1 MTGCSTIET
10 NYSGNYKNMD
20 MKKTKVALVTA
31 SLLALLSGCNDNSS
45 DASGVNPV
53 PPTPP
58 TPEVTDGPVAR
69 LPKMDPPKEL
79 LVAGENQVVIALV
92 DTQSAAKGAKA
103 PFDSH
108 SLHLWNNDACQATA
122 DSGLNTGWD
131 DKSKTPATADSFGPA
146 WVVPLKNVEGCINF
160 IARNGDLANLTG
172 SDMKVSFSEHPD
184 RTVAIVA
191 GKKDLFGSRAEA
203 FTAAFGVAGA
213 SAHLIDGNTL
223 IWQGGKDKPHVRLYY
238 TDSGT
243 IKANADGVFDF
254 PYISLTATTLTAEQQ
269 AKYPHLKDAAA
280 FALPAGKDLKPLLKG
295 ELVAIGTDADGILQ
309 GATLV
314 QSAGALDA
322 LYAAE
327 ATKLSYGAVVE
338 GNRVTFRLWA
348 PTAKSVKL
356 ALYNASHQKSGEV
369 AMTFDNASGS
379 WSYEGGSELIG
390 QFYRYDMEVYHPLSR
405 KVERYEVTDP
415 YSLSL
420 AMNSEFSQVVD
431 LDDPALKPEGWDSLK
446 APHSQQ
452 NPADI
457 TIYEAHVRD
466 LTGNDASTDE
476 EKRGKFVG
484 LTQPDSVP
492 VNHLKALAKSGVSHL
507 HLLPVFD
514 IATVNEDPAK
524 VANLG
529 DDFSKLCQVNP
540 DVKTSKFGGYCGGGQ
555 TVGDVL
561 ADLQVGDSKD
571 NPQVQELSGY
581 LRGVDSFNWGYDP
594 YHYTTPEGSYAT
606 NAEGTKRIL
615 EFREMVKA
623 IKQNIGMNVVM
634 DVVYNHTN
642 ESGLGPKSVLDKI
655 VPWYYQRLNPET
667 GSVENSTCCSNTA
680 PEHAMFAKLMDDS
693 LVTWA
698 RDYKIDAFRFDLMG
712 HHPKDQM
719 VQALAAVKKVNPEM
733 YFYGEGWNFGE
744 VQDDKR
750 FVQATQKHL
759 GGTGIGSFS
768 DRLRDAVRGGS
779 PFDGGDSIRKTQGF
793 GNGAFVDPNEM
804 SKVDLATAL
813 HQSDLVRLGMA
824 GNLKEFVLTDKDGM
838 PKKGAEIDYNGQS
851 AGYAQDPV
859 EVQNYVDKHDNQTLF
874 DNLIY
879 KAPASADLVRMQGVS
894 LATAMLGQGI
904 PFTHAGVE
912 LLRSKSMERDSYD
925 SGDWYNKV
933 DYTLGDNNFDKGLP
947 RKDKD
952 GDNYPLIEQVLGK
965 HAKPGSAEMAQM
977 VSFYQEL
984 AELRN
989 SSRLL
994 RLGSGAEV
1002 IKRVDFRN
1010 TGPDQVP
1017 GLIVM
1022 TVDDGVSAGA
1032 DLDPAIDG
1040 LVVMINASNQS
1051 QSISDF
1057 RDGNDQPI
1065 DLSGL
1070 QLSSAHHANNSIARD
1085 AAVSGGTLT
1094 LGAWSAAVFVK
1105 PQSGAQGAGL
1115 PVSKKTD
1122 LSTLPPF
1129 GNTDVYLKGFLNEW
1143 GNTNQMTFS
1152 GNFMYEFTTEVS
1164 TDKLGT
1170 TNVKIADAS
1179 WGPVNYGS
1187 CNAGDKLVVGT
1198 PLTLCKGGETG
1209 NIGVDLAKAG
1219 SYKFVFTAMNKD
1231 KPTLS
1236 VSFTEPVQS
1245 CKMLETVAGNPLGYN
1260 LFVKGELSGW
1270 GAQPQ
1275 YQLSYKGMDG
1285 DLAIYQ
1291 AAFNYTGST
1300 EFKVANEDWSK
1311 EYLLNGGGAVNA
1323 ETGYSFAFSK
1333 GGSAN
1338 NSITLPQG
1346 LWSVLV
1352 KVDPAGV
1359 KAGTAVIQECSVK

>member
-1 MTGCSTIET
+1 MTGYSNIET
-10 NYSGNYKNMD
+10 NYSGNYKKMD

-45 DASGVNPV
+45 S
-53 PPTPP
+53 P
-58 TPEVTDGPVAR
+58 TPEPSDGPVAR
-69 LPKMDPPKEL
+69 LPNVQPPAEQ
-79 LVAGENQVVIALV
+79 LVAGPDQAVIALV
-92 DTQSAAKGAKA
+92 DTQTSAARGVTG
-103 PFDSH
+103 PFANY
-108 SLHLWNNDACQATA
+108 SLHLWNNDACNATA
-122 DSGLNTGWD
+122 ESGLNAGWD
-131 DKSKTPATADSFGPA
+131 DKANTPAAVDGFGPS
-146 WVVPLKNVEGCINF
+146 WVVPLSKVEGCINF

-172 SDMKVSFSEHPD
+172 SDMKVVFSDHPD

-191 GKKDLFGSRAEA
+191 GKNEIFGSRAEA

-243 IKANADGVFDF
+243 IKANAEGVFDF
-254 PYISLTATTLTAEQQ
+254 PYITLTPTSLTAEQQ

-322 LYAAE
+322 LYSEA
-327 ATKLSYGAVVE
+327 ATKLTYGAVVE
-338 GNRVTFRLWA
+338 GGNVTFRLWA
-348 PTAKSVKL
+348 PTARSVKL
-356 ALYNASHQKSGEV
+356 ALFDEQHKSLGERT
-369 AMTFDNASGS
+369 MTLDEASGS
-379 WSYEGGSELIG
+379 WSVQGGSELVG
-390 QFYRYDMEVYHPLSR
+390 KFYRYDIQVYHPVSR
-405 KVERYEVTDP
+405 KLESYQVTDP

-466 LTGNDASTDE
+466 LTGNDDSTPAE
-476 EKRGKFVG
+476 HRGKFLG
-484 LTQPDSVP
+484 LTDTDTAP
-492 VNHLKALAKSGVSHL
+492 VKHLQALAKSGVSHL

-524 VANLG
+524 VANIG
-529 DDFSKLCQVNP
+529 DDFGKLCQVNP
-540 DVKTSKFGGYCGGGQ
+540 EVQNSKFAGYCSSGQ
-555 TVGDVL
+555 TIAAVL
-561 ADLQVGDSKD
+561 GDLQGGDSKE
-571 NPQVQELSGY
+571 NPQVQELYGY

-606 NAEGTKRIL
+606 NAEGSQRIL

-642 ESGLGPKSVLDKI
+642 EAGLGPKSVLDKI

-759 GGTGIGSFS
+759 AGTGIGSFS

-779 PFDGGDSIRKTQGF
+779 PFDGGDTIRKTQGF
-793 GNGAFVDPNEM
+793 GNGALVDANEM
-804 SKVDLATAL
+804 DGVDRATAL

-824 GNLKEFVLTDKDGM
+824 GNLKDFILTDKDGM
-838 PKKGAEIDYNGQS
+838 PKKGADIDYNGQP
-851 AGYAQDPV
+851 AGYAQDPT
-859 EVQNYVDKHDNQTLF
+859 EIQNYVDKHDNQTLF

-879 KAPASADLVRMQGVS
+879 KAPQGADLVRMQGVS

-925 SGDWYNKV
+925 SGDWYNRV
-933 DYTLGDNNFDKGLP
+933 DYTLADNNFNKGLP

-965 HAKPGSAEMAQM
+965 HVKPSGADMATM
-977 VSFYQEL
+977 VGFYQEL
-984 AELRN
+984 AELRQ

-1022 TVDDGVSAGA
+1022 TVDDGVNAGA

-1040 LVVMINASNQS
+1040 LVVMINATNAP
-1051 QSISDF
+1051 QSISNF

-1065 DLSGL
+1065 DLASL
-1070 QLSSAHHANNSIARD
+1070 QLSPAHHGGESIARD
-1085 AAVSGGTLT
+1085 AAVNGGTLT

-1105 PQSGAQGAGL
+1105 PQSGAQGSGL
-1115 PVSKKTD
+1115 PVGKKTD
-1122 LSTLPPF
+1122 LSTVPPF
-1129 GNTDVYLKGFLNEW
+1129 GDTAVYLKGFLDEW
-1143 GNTNQMTFS
+1143 GNTNQMTFTS
-1152 GNFMYEFTTEVS
+1152 NFMYEFTTEVS
-1164 TDKLGT
+1164 SDKLGT

-1179 WGPVNYGS
+1179 WGPLNYGS
-1187 CNAGDKLVVGT
+1187 CNAGDKMVVGT
-1198 PLTLCKGGETG
+1198 PLTLCKGGDTG
-1209 NIGVDLAKAG
+1209 NIGLDLAKAG

-1245 CKMLETVAGNPLGYN
+1245 CKVLDTVAGNPLGYN

-1270 GAQPQ
+1270 SAQPQ

-1291 AAFNYTGST
+1291 AAFNYNGST

-1311 EYLLNGGGAVNA
+1311 EYLLNGGGALKA
-1323 ETGYSFAFSK
+1323 ETGYPFAFSQA
-1333 GGSAN
+1333 GSAN

-1352 KVDPAGV
+1352 KVDPAGA
-1359 KAGTAVIQECSVK
+1359 KAGTAVIQECSAK

>member
-1 MTGCSTIET
+1 MTGYSNIET
-10 NYSGNYKNMD
+10 NYSGNYKKMD

-31 SLLALLSGCNDNSS
+31 SLLALLSGCNDNSTS
-45 DASGVNPV
+45 
-53 PPTPP
+53 P
-58 TPEVTDGPVAR
+58 TPEPSDGPVAR
-69 LPKMDPPKEL
+69 LPNVQPPAEQ
-79 LVAGENQVVIALV
+79 LVAGPDQAVIALV
-92 DTQSAAKGAKA
+92 DTQTSAARGVTG
-103 PFDSH
+103 PFANY
-108 SLHLWNNDACQATA
+108 SLHLWNNDACNATA
-122 DSGLNTGWD
+122 ESGLNAGWD
-131 DKSKTPATADSFGPA
+131 DKANTPAAVDGFGPS
-146 WVVPLKNVEGCINF
+146 WVVPLSKVEGCINF

-172 SDMKVSFSEHPD
+172 SDMKVVFSDHPD

-191 GKKDLFGSRAEA
+191 GKNEIFGSRAEA

-243 IKANADGVFDF
+243 IKANAEGVFDF
-254 PYISLTATTLTAEQQ
+254 PYITLTPTSLTAEQQ

-295 ELVAIGTDADGILQ
+295 ELVAIGTDAEGILQ

-322 LYAAE
+322 LYSEA
-327 ATKLSYGAVVE
+327 ATKLTYGAVVE
-338 GNRVTFRLWA
+338 GGNVTFRLWA
-348 PTAKSVKL
+348 PTARSVKL
-356 ALYNASHQKSGEV
+356 ALFDEQHKSLGERT
-369 AMTFDNASGS
+369 MTLDEASGS
-379 WSYEGGSELIG
+379 WSVQGGSELVG
-390 QFYRYDMEVYHPLSR
+390 KFYRYDIQVYHPVSR
-405 KVERYEVTDP
+405 KLESYQVTDP

-466 LTGNDASTDE
+466 LTGNDNSTPAE
-476 EKRGKFVG
+476 HRGKFLG
-484 LTQPDSVP
+484 LTDTDTAP
-492 VNHLKALAKSGVSHL
+492 VKHLQALARSGVSHL

-514 IATVNEDPAK
+514 IATVNEDPTK
-524 VANLG
+524 VANIS
-529 DDFSKLCQVNP
+529 DDFGKLCQVNP
-540 DVKTSKFGGYCGGGQ
+540 EVQHSKFAGYCSSGQ
-555 TVGDVL
+555 TIEAVL
-561 ADLQVGDSKD
+561 GDLQGGDSKE
-571 NPQVQELSGY
+571 NPQVQELYGY

-606 NAEGTKRIL
+606 NAEGSQRIL

-642 ESGLGPKSVLDKI
+642 EAGLGPKSVLDKI

-759 GGTGIGSFS
+759 AGTGIGSFS

-779 PFDGGDSIRKTQGF
+779 PFDGGDTIRKTQGF
-793 GNGAFVDPNEM
+793 GNGALVDANEM
-804 SKVDLATAL
+804 DGVDRATAL

-824 GNLKEFVLTDKDGM
+824 GNLKDFILTDKDGM
-838 PKKGAEIDYNGQS
+838 PKKGSDIDYNGQP
-851 AGYAQDPV
+851 AGYAQDPT
-859 EVQNYVDKHDNQTLF
+859 EIQNYVDKHDNQTLF

-879 KAPASADLVRMQGVS
+879 KAPQGADLVRMQGVS

-925 SGDWYNKV
+925 SGDWYNRV
-933 DYTLGDNNFDKGLP
+933 DYTLADNNFDKGLP

-965 HAKPGSAEMAQM
+965 HVKPSGADMATM
-977 VSFYQEL
+977 VGFYQEL
-984 AELRN
+984 AELRQ

-1022 TVDDGVSAGA
+1022 TVDDGVNAGA

-1040 LVVMINASNQS
+1040 LVVMINATNAP

-1065 DLSGL
+1065 DLTSL
-1070 QLSSAHHANNSIARD
+1070 QLSPAHHGGESIARD
-1085 AAVSGGTLT
+1085 AAVNGGTLT
-1094 LGAWSAAVFVK
+1094 LEAWSAAVFVK
-1105 PQSGAQGAGL
+1105 PQSGAQGSGL
-1115 PVSKKTD
+1115 PVGKKTD
-1122 LSTLPPF
+1122 LSTVPPF
-1129 GNTDVYLKGFLNEW
+1129 GDTAVYLKGFLDEW
-1143 GNTNQMTFS
+1143 GNTNQMTFTS
-1152 GNFMYEFTTEVS
+1152 NFMYEFTTEVS
-1164 TDKLGT
+1164 SDKLGT

-1179 WGPVNYGS
+1179 WGPLNYGS

-1198 PLTLCKGGETG
+1198 PLTLCKGGDTG
-1209 NIGVDLAKAG
+1209 NIGLDLAKAG

-1245 CKMLETVAGNPLGYN
+1245 CKVLDTVAGNPLGYN

-1270 GAQPQ
+1270 AAQPQ

-1311 EYLLNGGGAVNA
+1311 EYLLNGGGALKA
-1323 ETGYSFAFSK
+1323 ETGYPFAFSQA
-1333 GGSAN
+1333 GSAN

-1352 KVDPAGV
+1352 KVDPAGA
-1359 KAGTAVIQECSVK
+1359 KAGTAVIQECSAK

>member
-1 MTGCSTIET
+1 MTGYSDIET
-10 NYSGNYKNMD
+10 NYSGNYKKMD

-45 DASGVNPV
+45 SPS
-53 PPTPP
+53 
-58 TPEVTDGPVAR
+58 TPEPTDGPVAR
-69 LPKMDPPKEL
+69 LPNVQPPAEQ
-79 LVAGENQVVIALV
+79 LVAGPDQAVIALV
-92 DTQSAAKGAKA
+92 DTQTSAARGVTG
-103 PFDSH
+103 PFANY
-108 SLHLWNNDACQATA
+108 SLHLWNNDACSATA
-122 DSGLNTGWD
+122 ESGLNAGWD
-131 DKSKTPATADSFGPA
+131 DKVNTPAAADGFGPS
-146 WVVPLKNVEGCINF
+146 WVVPLSKLEGCINF

-172 SDMKVSFSEHPD
+172 SDMKVVFSDHPD

-191 GKKDLFGSRAEA
+191 GKNEIFGSRAEA

-238 TDSGT
+238 TESGT
-243 IKANADGVFDF
+243 IKANAEGVFDF
-254 PYISLTATTLTAEQQ
+254 PYITLTPTSLTAEQQ

-322 LYAAE
+322 LYSEA
-327 ATKLSYGAVVE
+327 ATKLTYGAVVE
-338 GNRVTFRLWA
+338 GGNVTFRLWA

-356 ALYNASHQKSGEV
+356 ALFDGQHKPLGERT
-369 AMTFDNASGS
+369 MTLDEASGS
-379 WSYEGGSELIG
+379 WSVQGGSELVG
-390 QFYRYDMEVYHPLSR
+390 KFYRYDIQVYHPVSR
-405 KVERYEVTDP
+405 KLESYQVTDP

-431 LDDPALKPEGWDSLK
+431 LNDPALKPEGWDSLK

-466 LTGNDASTDE
+466 LTGNDDSTPAE
-476 EKRGKFVG
+476 HRGKFLG
-484 LTQPDSVP
+484 LTDTDTAP
-492 VNHLKALAKSGVSHL
+492 VKHLQALAKSGVSHL

-514 IATVNEDPAK
+514 IATVNEDPTK
-524 VANLG
+524 VANIS
-529 DDFSKLCQVNP
+529 DDFGKLCQVNP
-540 DVKTSKFGGYCGGGQ
+540 EVQNSKFGGYCSSGQ
-555 TVGDVL
+555 TIEAVL
-561 ADLQVGDSKD
+561 GDLQGSDSKE
-571 NPQVQELSGY
+571 NPQVQELYGY

-606 NAEGTKRIL
+606 NAEGSQRIL

-642 ESGLGPKSVLDKI
+642 EAGLGPKSVLDKI

-719 VQALAAVKKVNPEM
+719 VQALAAVKQVNPEM

-759 GGTGIGSFS
+759 AGTGIGSFS

-779 PFDGGDSIRKTQGF
+779 PFDGGDTIRKTQGF
-793 GNGAFVDPNEM
+793 GNGALVDANEM
-804 SKVDLATAL
+804 DGVDRATAL
-813 HQSDLVRLGMA
+813 HQADLVRLGMA
-824 GNLKEFVLTDKDGM
+824 GNLKDFILTDKDGM
-838 PKKGAEIDYNGQS
+838 PKKGSDIDYNGQP
-851 AGYAQDPV
+851 AGYAQDPT
-859 EVQNYVDKHDNQTLF
+859 EIQNYVDKHDNQTLF

-879 KAPASADLVRMQGVS
+879 KAPQGADLVRMQGVS

-925 SGDWYNKV
+925 SGDWYNRV
-933 DYTLGDNNFDKGLP
+933 DYTLADNNFDKGLP

-952 GDNYPLIEQVLGK
+952 GDNYPLIEKVLGK
-965 HAKPGSAEMAQM
+965 HVKPSGADMATM
-977 VSFYQEL
+977 VGFYQEL
-984 AELRN
+984 AELRQ

-1010 TGPDQVP
+1010 TGPDQEP

-1022 TVDDGVSAGA
+1022 TVDDGINAGA

-1040 LVVMINASNQS
+1040 LVVMINATNAPKSV
-1051 QSISDF
+1051 SDF

-1065 DLSGL
+1065 DLTSL
-1070 QLSSAHHANNSIARD
+1070 QLSPAHHGGESIARD
-1085 AAVSGGTLT
+1085 AAVNGGTLT

-1105 PQSGAQGAGL
+1105 PQSGAQGTGL
-1115 PVSKKTD
+1115 PVGKKTD
-1122 LSTLPPF
+1122 LSTVPPF
-1129 GNTDVYLKGFLNEW
+1129 GDTAVYLKGFLNEW

-1152 GNFMYEFTTEVS
+1152 SNFMYEFTTEVS
-1164 TDKLGT
+1164 SDKLGT

-1179 WGPVNYGS
+1179 WGPLNYGS

-1198 PLTLCKGGETG
+1198 PLTLCKGGDTG
-1209 NIGVDLAKAG
+1209 NIGLDLAKAG

-1245 CKMLETVAGNPLGYN
+1245 CKVLDTVAGNPLGYN

-1270 GAQPQ
+1270 AAQPQ

-1311 EYLLNGGGAVNA
+1311 EYLLNGGGAVTA
-1323 ETGYSFAFSK
+1323 ETGYAIGFSQP
-1333 GGSAN
+1333 GSAN

-1352 KVDPAGV
+1352 KVDPAGT
-1359 KAGTAVIQECSVK
+1359 KAGTAVIQECSAK

>member
-1 MTGCSTIET
+1 MTGYSDIET
-10 NYSGNYKNMD
+10 NYSGNYKKMD

-45 DASGVNPV
+45 SPS
-53 PPTPP
+53 
-58 TPEVTDGPVAR
+58 TPEPTDGPVAR
-69 LPKMDPPKEL
+69 LPDVQPPAEQ
-79 LVAGENQVVIALV
+79 LVAGPDQAVIALV
-92 DTQSAAKGAKA
+92 DTQTSAARGIEG
-103 PFDSH
+103 PFANH
-108 SLHLWNNDACQATA
+108 SLHLWNNDACNATA
-122 DSGLNTGWD
+122 ESGLNAGWD
-131 DKSKTPATADSFGPA
+131 DKANTPTAVDSFGPS
-146 WVVPLKNVEGCINF
+146 WVVPLAKLEGCINF

-172 SDMKVSFSEHPD
+172 ADMKVVFSDHPD

-191 GKKDLFGSRAEA
+191 GKSEVFDSRADA

-213 SAHLIDGNTL
+213 SAHLVDGNTL

-238 TDSGT
+238 TESGT
-243 IKANADGVFDF
+243 IKANAEGVFDF
-254 PYISLTATTLTAEQQ
+254 PYLSLTATSLTAEQQ

-280 FALPAGKDLKPLLKG
+280 FALPSGKDLKPLLKG

-314 QSAGALDA
+314 QSASALDA
-322 LYAAE
+322 LYAEE
-327 ATKLSYGAVVE
+327 ATKLAYGAIVE
-338 GNRVTFRLWA
+338 GGNVTFRLWA

-356 ALYNASHQKSGEV
+356 ALFDEQHKALGERT
-369 AMTFDNASGS
+369 MTQDDASGS
-379 WSYEGGSELIG
+379 WSVQGGQELVG
-390 QFYRYDMEVYHPLSR
+390 KFYRYDIQVYHPLSR
-405 KVERYEVTDP
+405 KLESYQVTDP

-431 LDDPALKPEGWDSLK
+431 LNDPALKPEGWDSLK

-466 LTGNDASTDE
+466 LTGNDESTKPE
-476 EKRGKFVG
+476 HRGKFLG
-484 LTQPDSVP
+484 LTDSDSVP
-492 VNHLKALAKSGVSHL
+492 VKHLQSLAQSGVSHL

-524 VANLG
+524 VANLQ
-529 DDFSKLCQVNP
+529 DDFSKLCQVNAE
-540 DVKTSKFGGYCGGGQ
+540 VKDSKFGGYCGGGQ
-555 TVGDVL
+555 TIEAVL
-561 ADLQVGDSKD
+561 ADLQGADSKES
-571 NPQVQELSGY
+571 PQVQELSGY

-594 YHYTTPEGSYAT
+594 YHYTAPEGSYAT
-606 NAEGTKRIL
+606 DAEGSQRIL

-642 ESGLGPKSVLDKI
+642 EAGLGPKSVLDKI

-719 VQALAAVKKVNPEM
+719 VQALAAVKQVNPEM

-759 GGTGIGSFS
+759 AGTGIGSFS

-779 PFDGGDSIRKTQGF
+779 PFDGGDTIRKTQGF
-793 GNGAFVDPNEM
+793 GNGALVDANEM
-804 SKVDLATAL
+804 DGVELATAL

-838 PKKGAEIDYNGQS
+838 PKKGSDIDYNGQP
-851 AGYAQDPV
+851 AGYAQDPT
-859 EVQNYVDKHDNQTLF
+859 EIQNYVDKHDNQTLF

-879 KAPASADLVRMQGVS
+879 KAPEGADLVRMQGVS

-925 SGDWYNKV
+925 SGDWYNRV
-933 DYTLGDNNFDKGLP
+933 DYTLADNNFDKGLP

-965 HAKPGSAEMAQM
+965 HVKPSGADMATM
-977 VSFYQEL
+977 VGFYQEL
-984 AELRN
+984 AELRQ

-1022 TVDDGVSAGA
+1022 TVDDGVNAGA
-1032 DLDPAIDG
+1032 DLDPAIEG
-1040 LVVMINASNQS
+1040 LVVMINATNQP
-1051 QSISDF
+1051 QSIGDF
-1057 RDGNDQPI
+1057 RDGKDQPI
-1065 DLSGL
+1065 DLSTL
-1070 QLSSAHHANNSIARD
+1070 QLSPAHHAGSSIAD
-1085 AAVSGGTLT
+1085 GALASGGQLT

-1105 PQSGAQGAGL
+1105 PQAGAQGAGL
-1115 PVSKKTD
+1115 PVSKKID
-1122 LSTLPPF
+1122 LSTVPPF
-1129 GNTDVYLKGFLNEW
+1129 GDTDVFVRGFLNEW
-1143 GNTNQMTFS
+1143 DPVNKMIFG
-1152 GNFMYEFTTEVS
+1152 GNFTYEFTTEVT
-1164 TDKLGT
+1164 TDQLGT
-1170 TNVKIADAS
+1170 TQVKIAGSEWD
-1179 WGPVNYGS
+1179 GPINYGKCS
-1187 CNAGDKLVVGT
+1187 DTDQLATGQVSVLCANGGDLPFNAD
-1198 PLTLCKGGETG
+1198 
-1209 NIGVDLAKAG
+1209 KAG

-1245 CKMLETVAGNPLGYN
+1245 CKVLDTVAGNPLGYN

-1270 GAQPQ
+1270 AAQPQ

-1291 AAFNYTGST
+1291 AAFNYMGTS

-1311 EYLLNGGGAVNA
+1311 EYLLNGGGAVTA
-1323 ETGYSFAFSK
+1323 ETGYSLGFSQA
-1333 GGSAN
+1333 GSAN

-1352 KVDPAGV
+1352 KVDPAGT
-1359 KAGTAVIQECSVK
+1359 KAGTAVIQECSAK

>member
-1 MTGCSTIET
+1 
-10 NYSGNYKNMD
+10 MD

-31 SLLALLSGCNDNSS
+31 SLLALLSGCNDNSTS
-45 DASGVNPV
+45 
-53 PPTPP
+53 P
-58 TPEVTDGPVAR
+58 TPEPSDGPVAR
-69 LPKMDPPKEL
+69 LPNVQPPAEQ
-79 LVAGENQVVIALV
+79 LVAGPDQAVIALV
-92 DTQSAAKGAKA
+92 DTQTSAARGVTG
-103 PFDSH
+103 PFANY
-108 SLHLWNNDACQATA
+108 SLHLWNNDTCSATA
-122 DSGLNTGWD
+122 ESGLNAGWD
-131 DKSKTPATADSFGPA
+131 DKVNTPAAADGFGPS
-146 WVVPLKNVEGCINF
+146 WVVPLSKLEGCINF

-172 SDMKVSFSEHPD
+172 SDMKVVFSDHPD

-191 GKKDLFGSRAEA
+191 GKNEIFGSRAEA

-238 TDSGT
+238 TESGT
-243 IKANADGVFDF
+243 IKANAEGVFDF
-254 PYISLTATTLTAEQQ
+254 PYITLTPTSLTAEQQ

-322 LYAAE
+322 LYSEA
-327 ATKLSYGAVVE
+327 ATKLTYGAVVE
-338 GNRVTFRLWA
+338 GGNVTFRLWA
-348 PTAKSVKL
+348 PTARSVKL
-356 ALYNASHQKSGEV
+356 ALFDEQHKSLGERT
-369 AMTFDNASGS
+369 MTLDEASGS
-379 WSYEGGSELIG
+379 WSVQGGSELVG
-390 QFYRYDMEVYHPLSR
+390 KFYRYDIQVYHPVSR
-405 KVERYEVTDP
+405 KLESYQVTDP

-431 LDDPALKPEGWDSLK
+431 LNDPALKPEGWDSLK

-466 LTGNDASTDE
+466 LTGNDDSTPAE
-476 EKRGKFVG
+476 HRGKFLG
-484 LTQPDSVP
+484 LTDTDTAP
-492 VNHLKALAKSGVSHL
+492 VKHLQALAKSGVSHL

-524 VANLG
+524 VANIG
-529 DDFSKLCQVNP
+529 DDFGKLCQVNP
-540 DVKTSKFGGYCGGGQ
+540 EVQNSKFAGYCSSGQ
-555 TVGDVL
+555 TIAAVL
-561 ADLQVGDSKD
+561 GDLQGGDSKE
-571 NPQVQELSGY
+571 NPQVQELYGY

-606 NAEGTKRIL
+606 NAEGSQRIL

-642 ESGLGPKSVLDKI
+642 EAGLGPKSVLDKI

-719 VQALAAVKKVNPEM
+719 VQALAAVKQVNPEM

-759 GGTGIGSFS
+759 AGTGIGSFS

-779 PFDGGDSIRKTQGF
+779 PFDGGDTIRKTQGF
-793 GNGAFVDPNEM
+793 GNGALVDANEM
-804 SKVDLATAL
+804 DGVDRATAL

-824 GNLKEFVLTDKDGM
+824 GNLKDFILTDKDGM
-838 PKKGAEIDYNGQS
+838 PKKGADIDYNGQP
-851 AGYAQDPV
+851 AGYAQDPT
-859 EVQNYVDKHDNQTLF
+859 EIQNYVDKHDNQTLF

-879 KAPASADLVRMQGVS
+879 KAPQGADLARMQGVS

-925 SGDWYNKV
+925 SGDWYNRV
-933 DYTLGDNNFDKGLP
+933 DYTLADNNFDKGLP

-965 HAKPGSAEMAQM
+965 HVKPSGADMATM
-977 VSFYQEL
+977 VGFYQEL
-984 AELRN
+984 AELRQ

-1022 TVDDGVSAGA
+1022 TVDDGVNAGA

-1040 LVVMINASNQS
+1040 LVVMINATNAP
-1051 QSISDF
+1051 QSIGDF

-1065 DLSGL
+1065 DLTSL
-1070 QLSSAHHANNSIARD
+1070 QLSPAHHGGESIARD
-1085 AAVSGGTLT
+1085 AAVNGGTLT

-1105 PQSGAQGAGL
+1105 PQSGAQGSGL
-1115 PVSKKTD
+1115 PVGKKTD
-1122 LSTLPPF
+1122 LSTVPPF
-1129 GNTDVYLKGFLNEW
+1129 GDTAVYLKGFLDEW
-1143 GNTNQMTFS
+1143 GNTNQMTFTS
-1152 GNFMYEFTTEVS
+1152 NFMYEFTTEVS
-1164 TDKLGT
+1164 SDKLGT

-1179 WGPVNYGS
+1179 WGPLNYGS

-1198 PLTLCKGGETG
+1198 PLTLCKGGDTG
-1209 NIGVDLAKAG
+1209 NIGLDLAKAG

-1245 CKMLETVAGNPLGYN
+1245 CKVLDTVAGNPLGYN

-1270 GAQPQ
+1270 NAQPQ

-1311 EYLLNGGGAVNA
+1311 EYLLNGGGALKA
-1323 ETGYSFAFSK
+1323 ETGYPFAFSQA
-1333 GGSAN
+1333 GSAN

-1352 KVDPAGV
+1352 KVDPAGA
-1359 KAGTAVIQECSVK
+1359 KAGTAVIQECSAK

>member
-1 MTGCSTIET
+1 
-10 NYSGNYKNMD
+10 MD

-31 SLLALLSGCNDNSS
+31 SLRALLSGCNDNSS
-45 DASGVNPV
+45 SPSSPDP
-53 PPTPP
+53 
-58 TPEVTDGPVAR
+58 TDGPVAR
-69 LPKMDPPKEL
+69 LPNVQPPAEQ
-79 LVAGENQVVIALV
+79 LVAGPDQAVIALV
-92 DTQSAAKGAKA
+92 DTQTSAARGVTG
-103 PFDSH
+103 PFANY
-108 SLHLWNNDACQATA
+108 SLHLWNNDACSATA
-122 DSGLNTGWD
+122 ESGLNAGWD
-131 DKSKTPATADSFGPA
+131 DKVNTPAAADGFGPS
-146 WVVPLKNVEGCINF
+146 WVVPLSKLEGCINF

-172 SDMKVSFSEHPD
+172 SDMKVVFSDHPD

-191 GKKDLFGSRAEA
+191 GKNEIFGSRAEA

-238 TDSGT
+238 TESGT
-243 IKANADGVFDF
+243 IKANAEGVFDF
-254 PYISLTATTLTAEQQ
+254 PYITLAPTSLTAEQQ

-322 LYAAE
+322 LYSEA
-327 ATKLSYGAVVE
+327 ATKLTYGAVVE
-338 GNRVTFRLWA
+338 GGNVTFRLWA

-356 ALYNASHQKSGEV
+356 ALFDGQHKPLGERT
-369 AMTFDNASGS
+369 MTLDEASGS
-379 WSYEGGSELIG
+379 WSVQGGSELVG
-390 QFYRYDMEVYHPLSR
+390 KFYRYDIQVYHPVSR
-405 KVERYEVTDP
+405 KLESYQVTDP

-431 LDDPALKPEGWDSLK
+431 LNDPALKPEGWDSLK

-466 LTGNDASTDE
+466 LTGNDDSTPAE
-476 EKRGKFVG
+476 HRGKFLG
-484 LTQPDSVP
+484 LTDTDTAP
-492 VNHLKALAKSGVSHL
+492 VKHLQTLAKSGVSHL

-524 VANLG
+524 VANIS
-529 DDFSKLCQVNP
+529 DDFGKLCQVNP
-540 DVKTSKFGGYCGGGQ
+540 EVQNSKFAGYCSSGQ
-555 TVGDVL
+555 TIEAVL
-561 ADLQVGDSKD
+561 GDLQGSDSKE
-571 NPQVQELSGY
+571 NPQVQELYGY

-606 NAEGTKRIL
+606 NAEGSQRIL

-642 ESGLGPKSVLDKI
+642 EAGLGPKSVLDKI

-719 VQALAAVKKVNPEM
+719 VQALAAVKQVNPEM

-759 GGTGIGSFS
+759 AGTGIGSFS

-779 PFDGGDSIRKTQGF
+779 PFDGGDTIRKTQGF
-793 GNGAFVDPNEM
+793 GNGALVDANEM
-804 SKVDLATAL
+804 DGVDRVTAL
-813 HQSDLVRLGMA
+813 HQADLVRLGMA
-824 GNLKEFVLTDKDGM
+824 GNLKDFILTDKDGM
-838 PKKGAEIDYNGQS
+838 PKKGSDIDYNGQP
-851 AGYAQDPV
+851 AGYAQDPT
-859 EVQNYVDKHDNQTLF
+859 EIQNYVDKHDNQTLF

-879 KAPASADLVRMQGVS
+879 KAPQGADLVRMQGVS

-925 SGDWYNKV
+925 SGDWYNRV
-933 DYTLGDNNFDKGLP
+933 DYTLADNNFDKGLP

-952 GDNYPLIEQVLGK
+952 GDNYPLIEKVLGK
-965 HAKPGSAEMAQM
+965 HVKPSGADMATM
-977 VSFYQEL
+977 VGFYQEL
-984 AELRN
+984 AELRQ

-1010 TGPDQVP
+1010 TGPDQEP

-1022 TVDDGVSAGA
+1022 TVDDGINAGA

-1040 LVVMINASNQS
+1040 LVVMINATNAP

-1065 DLSGL
+1065 DLSGMV
-1070 QLSSAHHANNSIARD
+1070 LSDKHRAVDSIATG
-1085 AAVSGGTLT
+1085 AAYNNGQLT

-1115 PVSKKTD
+1115 PISKKTD

-1129 GNTDVYLKGFLNEW
+1129 GTTGIFIRGFLGQW
-1143 GNTNQMTFS
+1143 DPVNQMAFS
-1152 GNFMYEFTTEVS
+1152 GNYMYELTTPVAEGQ
-1164 TDKLGT
+1164 LGET
-1170 TNVKIADAS
+1170 TLKIADAN
-1179 WGPVNYGS
+1179 WGSINYGKCAPS
-1187 CNAGDKLVVGT
+1187 DVLTIAT
-1198 PLTLCKGGETG
+1198 PLTLCKGGDNVGMT
-1209 NIGVDLAKAG
+1209 LSKAG
-1219 SYKFVFTAMNKD
+1219 NYKFVFTAMNKE

-1236 VSFTEPVQS
+1236 VS
-1245 CKMLETVAGNPLGYN
+1245 VADATP
-1260 LFVKGELSGW
+1260 
-1270 GAQPQ
+1270 
-1275 YQLSYKGMDG
+1275 
-1285 DLAIYQ
+1285 
-1291 AAFNYTGST
+1291 
-1300 EFKVANEDWSK
+1300 
-1311 EYLLNGGGAVNA
+1311 
-1323 ETGYSFAFSK
+1323 
-1333 GGSAN
+1333 
-1338 NSITLPQG
+1338 
-1346 LWSVLV
+1346 
-1352 KVDPAGV
+1352 
-1359 KAGTAVIQECSVK
+1359 

>member
-1 MTGCSTIET
+1 MTGYSDIET
-10 NYSGNYKNMD
+10 NYSGNYKKMD

-45 DASGVNPV
+45 SPS
-53 PPTPP
+53 
-58 TPEVTDGPVAR
+58 TPEPTDGPVAR
-69 LPKMDPPKEL
+69 LPNVQPPAEQ
-79 LVAGENQVVIALV
+79 LVAGPDQAVIALV
-92 DTQSAAKGAKA
+92 DTQTSAARGVTG
-103 PFDSH
+103 PFANY
-108 SLHLWNNDACQATA
+108 SLHLWNNDACSATA
-122 DSGLNTGWD
+122 ESGLNAGWD
-131 DKSKTPATADSFGPA
+131 DKVNTPAAADGFGPS
-146 WVVPLKNVEGCINF
+146 WVVPLSKLEGCINF

-172 SDMKVSFSEHPD
+172 SDMKVVFSDHPD

-191 GKKDLFGSRAEA
+191 GKNEIFGSRAEA

-238 TDSGT
+238 TESGT
-243 IKANADGVFDF
+243 IKANAEGVFDF
-254 PYISLTATTLTAEQQ
+254 PYITLAPTSLSAEQQ

-322 LYAAE
+322 LYSEA
-327 ATKLSYGAVVE
+327 ATKLTYGAVVE
-338 GNRVTFRLWA
+338 GGNVTFRLWA

-356 ALYNASHQKSGEV
+356 ALFDGQHKPLGERT
-369 AMTFDNASGS
+369 MTLDEASGS
-379 WSYEGGSELIG
+379 WSVQGGSELVG
-390 QFYRYDMEVYHPLSR
+390 KFYRYDIQVYHPVSR
-405 KVERYEVTDP
+405 KLESYQVTDP

-431 LDDPALKPEGWDSLK
+431 LNDPALKPEGWDSLK

-466 LTGNDASTDE
+466 LTGNDDSTPAE
-476 EKRGKFVG
+476 HRGKFLG
-484 LTQPDSVP
+484 LTDTDTAP
-492 VNHLKALAKSGVSHL
+492 VKHLQALAKSGVSHL

-524 VANLG
+524 VANIS
-529 DDFSKLCQVNP
+529 DDFGKLCQVNP
-540 DVKTSKFGGYCGGGQ
+540 EVQNSKFAGYCSSGQ
-555 TVGDVL
+555 TIEAVL
-561 ADLQVGDSKD
+561 GDLQGSDSKE
-571 NPQVQELSGY
+571 NPQVQELYGY

-606 NAEGTKRIL
+606 NAEGSQRIL

-642 ESGLGPKSVLDKI
+642 EAGLGPKSVLDKI

-719 VQALAAVKKVNPEM
+719 VQALAAVKQVNPEM

-759 GGTGIGSFS
+759 AGTGIGSFS

-779 PFDGGDSIRKTQGF
+779 PFDGGDTIRKTQGF
-793 GNGAFVDPNEM
+793 GNGALVDANEM
-804 SKVDLATAL
+804 DGVDRATAL
-813 HQSDLVRLGMA
+813 HQADLVRLGMA
-824 GNLKEFVLTDKDGM
+824 GNLKDFILTDKDGM
-838 PKKGAEIDYNGQS
+838 PKKGSDIDYNGQP
-851 AGYAQDPV
+851 AGYAQDPT
-859 EVQNYVDKHDNQTLF
+859 EIQNYVDKHDNQTLF

-879 KAPASADLVRMQGVS
+879 KAPQGADLVRMQGVS

-925 SGDWYNKV
+925 SGDWYNRV
-933 DYTLGDNNFDKGLP
+933 DYTLADNNFNKGLP

-952 GDNYPLIEQVLGK
+952 GDNYPLIEKVLGK
-965 HAKPGSAEMAQM
+965 HVKPSGADMATM
-977 VSFYQEL
+977 VGFYQEL
-984 AELRN
+984 AELRQ

-1010 TGPDQVP
+1010 TGPDQEP

-1022 TVDDGVSAGA
+1022 TVDDGINAGA

-1040 LVVMINASNQS
+1040 LVVMINATNAPQS
-1051 QSISDF
+1051 VSDF

-1065 DLSGL
+1065 DLTSL
-1070 QLSSAHHANNSIARD
+1070 QLSPAHHGGESIARD
-1085 AAVSGGTLT
+1085 AAVNGGTLT

-1105 PQSGAQGAGL
+1105 PQSGAQGTGL
-1115 PVSKKTD
+1115 PVGKKTD
-1122 LSTLPPF
+1122 LSTVPPF
-1129 GNTDVYLKGFLNEW
+1129 GDTAVYLKGFLNEW

-1152 GNFMYEFTTEVS
+1152 SNFMYEFTTEVS
-1164 TDKLGT
+1164 SDKLGT

-1179 WGPVNYGS
+1179 WGPLNYGS

-1198 PLTLCKGGETG
+1198 PLTLCKGGDTG
-1209 NIGVDLAKAG
+1209 NIGLDLAKAG

-1245 CKMLETVAGNPLGYN
+1245 CKVLDTVAGNPLGYN

-1270 GAQPQ
+1270 AAQPQ

-1311 EYLLNGGGAVNA
+1311 EYLLNGGGAVTA
-1323 ETGYSFAFSK
+1323 ETGYAIGFSQP
-1333 GGSAN
+1333 GSAN

-1352 KVDPAGV
+1352 KVDPAGT
-1359 KAGTAVIQECSVK
+1359 KAGTAVIQECSAK

>member
-1 MTGCSTIET
+1 MTGYSDIET
-10 NYSGNYKNMD
+10 NYSGNYKKMD

-45 DASGVNPV
+45 SPS
-53 PPTPP
+53 
-58 TPEVTDGPVAR
+58 TPEPTNGPVAR
-69 LPKMDPPKEL
+69 LPDVQPPAEQL
-79 LVAGENQVVIALV
+79 IAGPDQAVIALV
-92 DTQSAAKGAKA
+92 DTQTSAARGIEG
-103 PFDSH
+103 PFANH
-108 SLHLWNNDACQATA
+108 SLHLWNNDACNATA
-122 DSGLNTGWD
+122 ESGLNAGWD
-131 DKSKTPATADSFGPA
+131 DKANTPTAVDSFGPS
-146 WVVPLKNVEGCINF
+146 WVVPLAKLEGCINF

-172 SDMKVSFSEHPD
+172 ADMKVVFSDHPD

-191 GKKDLFGSRAEA
+191 GKSEVFDSRADA

-238 TDSGT
+238 TESGT
-243 IKANADGVFDF
+243 IKANAEGVFDF
-254 PYISLTATTLTAEQQ
+254 PYLSLTATSLTAEQQ

-280 FALPAGKDLKPLLKG
+280 FALPSGKDLKPLLKG

-322 LYAAE
+322 LYAEE
-327 ATKLSYGAVVE
+327 ATKLAYGAMVE
-338 GNRVTFRLWA
+338 GGNVTFRLWA

-356 ALYNASHQKSGEV
+356 ALFDEQHKALGERT
-369 AMTFDNASGS
+369 MTQDDASGS
-379 WSYEGGSELIG
+379 WSVQGGSELVG
-390 QFYRYDMEVYHPLSR
+390 KFYRYDIQVYHPLSR
-405 KVERYEVTDP
+405 KLESYQVTDP

-466 LTGNDASTDE
+466 LTGNDESTKPE
-476 EKRGKFVG
+476 HRGKFLG
-484 LTQPDSVP
+484 LTDSDSVP
-492 VNHLKALAKSGVSHL
+492 VKHLQSLAQSGVSHL

-524 VANLG
+524 VANLQ
-529 DDFSKLCQVNP
+529 DDFSKLCQVNAE
-540 DVKTSKFGGYCGGGQ
+540 VKDSKFGGYCGGGQ
-555 TVGDVL
+555 TIEAVL
-561 ADLQVGDSKD
+561 ADLQGADSKES
-571 NPQVQELSGY
+571 PQVQELSGY

-594 YHYTTPEGSYAT
+594 YHYTAPEGSYAT
-606 NAEGTKRIL
+606 DAEGSQRIL

-642 ESGLGPKSVLDKI
+642 EAGLGPKSVLDKI

-719 VQALAAVKKVNPEM
+719 VQALAAVKQVNPEM

-759 GGTGIGSFS
+759 AGTGIGSFS

-779 PFDGGDSIRKTQGF
+779 PFDGGDTIRKTQGF
-793 GNGAFVDPNEM
+793 GNGALVDANEM
-804 SKVDLATAL
+804 DGVELATAL

-838 PKKGAEIDYNGQS
+838 PKKGSDIDYNGQP
-851 AGYAQDPV
+851 AGYAQDPF

-879 KAPASADLVRMQGVS
+879 KAPEGADLVRMQGVS

-925 SGDWYNKV
+925 SGDWYNRV
-933 DYTLGDNNFDKGLP
+933 DYTLADNNFDKGLP

-965 HAKPGSAEMAQM
+965 HVKPSGADMATM
-977 VSFYQEL
+977 VGFYQEL
-984 AELRN
+984 AELRQ

-1022 TVDDGVSAGA
+1022 TVDDGVNAGA
-1032 DLDPAIDG
+1032 DLDPAIEG
-1040 LVVMINASNQS
+1040 LVVMINATNQP
-1051 QSISDF
+1051 QSIGDF
-1057 RDGNDQPI
+1057 RDGKDQPI
-1065 DLSGL
+1065 DLSTL
-1070 QLSSAHHANNSIARD
+1070 QLSPAHHAGSSIAD
-1085 AAVSGGTLT
+1085 GALASGGQLT

-1105 PQSGAQGAGL
+1105 PQAGAQGAGL
-1115 PVSKKTD
+1115 PVSKKID
-1122 LSTLPPF
+1122 LSTVPPF
-1129 GNTDVYLKGFLNEW
+1129 GDTDVFVRGFLNEW
-1143 GNTNQMTFS
+1143 DPVNKMIFG
-1152 GNFMYEFTTEVS
+1152 GNFTYEFTTEVT
-1164 TDKLGT
+1164 TDQLGT
-1170 TNVKIADAS
+1170 TQVKIAGSD
-1179 WGPVNYGS
+1179 WDGPINYGKCS
-1187 CNAGDKLVVGT
+1187 DTDQLATGQVSVLCANGGDLPFNAD
-1198 PLTLCKGGETG
+1198 
-1209 NIGVDLAKAG
+1209 KAG

-1245 CKMLETVAGNPLGYN
+1245 CKVLDTVAGNPLSYN

-1270 GAQPQ
+1270 AAQPQ

-1291 AAFNYTGST
+1291 AAFNYMGTS

-1311 EYLLNGGGAVNA
+1311 EYLLNGGGAVTA
-1323 ETGYSFAFSK
+1323 ETGYSLGFSQA
-1333 GGSAN
+1333 GSAN

-1352 KVDPAGV
+1352 KVDPAGT
-1359 KAGTAVIQECSVK
+1359 KAGTAVIQECSAK

>member
-1 MTGCSTIET
+1 
-10 NYSGNYKNMD
+10 MD

-45 DASGVNPV
+45 S
-53 PPTPP
+53 PTPDP
-58 TPEVTDGPVAR
+58 TDGPVAR
-69 LPKMDPPKEL
+69 LPNVQPPAEQ
-79 LVAGENQVVIALV
+79 LVAGPDQAVIALV
-92 DTQSAAKGAKA
+92 DTQTSAARGVDG
-103 PFDSH
+103 PFANY
-108 SLHLWNNDACQATA
+108 SLHLWNNDACNATA
-122 DSGLNTGWD
+122 ESGLNAGWD
-131 DKSKTPATADSFGPA
+131 DKVNTPAAADGFGPS
-146 WVVPLKNVEGCINF
+146 WVVPLAKLEGCINF
-160 IARNGDLANLTG
+160 IARNSDLANLTG
-172 SDMKVSFSEHPD
+172 ADMKVIFSDHPD

-191 GKKDLFGSRAEA
+191 GKSEVFGSRADA

-238 TDSGT
+238 TESGT
-243 IKANADGVFDF
+243 IKANAEGVFDF
-254 PYISLTATTLTAEQQ
+254 PYITLTPTSLTAEQQ

-322 LYAAE
+322 LYAE
-327 ATKLSYGAVVE
+327 AAAKLAYGAVVE
-338 GNRVTFRLWA
+338 GGNVTFRLWA

-356 ALYNASHQKSGEV
+356 ALFDDKHRALGERT
-369 AMTFDNASGS
+369 MTRDEASGS
-379 WSYEGGSELIG
+379 WSVQGGSELVG
-390 QFYRYDMEVYHPLSR
+390 KFYRYDIQVYHPVSR
-405 KVERYEVTDP
+405 KLESYQVTDP

-431 LDDPALKPEGWDSLK
+431 LDDPALKPAGWDSLK
-446 APHSQQ
+446 APHSQA

-457 TIYEAHVRD
+457 VIYEAHVRD
-466 LTGNDASTDE
+466 LTGNDESTPVE
-476 EKRGKFVG
+476 HRGKFLG
-484 LTQPDSVP
+484 LTDSDSVP
-492 VNHLKALAKSGVSHL
+492 VTHLKALAKSGVSHL

-524 VANLG
+524 VANLA

-540 DVKTSKFGGYCGGGQ
+540 EVQNSKFASHCGGGQ
-555 TVGDVL
+555 TIEAVL
-561 ADLQVGDSKD
+561 TDLQGADSKE
-571 NPQVQELSGY
+571 NPQVQELYGY

-594 YHYTTPEGSYAT
+594 YHYTAPEGSYAT
-606 NAEGTKRIL
+606 NAEGSQRIL

-642 ESGLGPKSVLDKI
+642 EAGLGPKSVLDKI

-779 PFDGGDSIRKTQGF
+779 PFDGGDTIRKTQGF
-793 GNGAFVDPNEM
+793 GNGALVDANEM
-804 SKVDLATAL
+804 DGVELATAL

-824 GNLKEFVLTDKDGM
+824 GNLKDFVLTDKDGM
-838 PKKGAEIDYNGQS
+838 PKKGSDIDYNGQA
-851 AGYAQDPV
+851 AGYAQDPT
-859 EVQNYVDKHDNQTLF
+859 EIQNYVDKHDNQTLF

-879 KAPASADLVRMQGVS
+879 KAPEGADLVRMQGVS

-925 SGDWYNKV
+925 SGDWYNRV
-933 DYTLGDNNFDKGLP
+933 DYSLADNNFNKGLP

-965 HAKPGSAEMAQM
+965 HVKPSGADMATM
-977 VSFYQEL
+977 VGFYQEL
-984 AELRN
+984 AELRQ

-1010 TGPDQVP
+1010 TGPDQEP

-1022 TVDDGVSAGA
+1022 TVDDGINAGA

-1040 LVVMINASNQS
+1040 LVVMINATNAP
-1051 QSISDF
+1051 QSIGDF

-1065 DLSGL
+1065 DLSTL
-1070 QLSSAHHANNSIARD
+1070 QLSPAHHAGSSIARD
-1085 AAVSGGTLT
+1085 AAVNGGTLT

-1105 PQSGAQGAGL
+1105 PQAGAQGAGL

-1122 LSTLPPF
+1122 LSTVPPF
-1129 GNTDVYLKGFLNEW
+1129 GDTDVFVRGFLNQW
-1143 GNTNQMTFS
+1143 DPVNKMIFG
-1152 GNFMYEFTTEVS
+1152 GNFTYEFTTEV
-1164 TDKLGT
+1164 TADKLGT
-1170 TNVKIADAS
+1170 TQVKIAGSD
-1179 WGPVNYGS
+1179 WGGSINYGKCS
-1187 CNAGDKLVVGT
+1187 NTDQLAVGQVSVLCANGGDLPFNAD
-1198 PLTLCKGGETG
+1198 
-1209 NIGVDLAKAG
+1209 KAG
-1219 SYKFVFTAMNKD
+1219 SYKFVFTAMNKE
-1231 KPTLS
+1231 KPSLS
-1236 VSFTEPVQS
+1236 VSFTAP
-1245 CKMLETVAGNPLGYN
+1245 
-1260 LFVKGELSGW
+1260 
-1270 GAQPQ
+1270 
-1275 YQLSYKGMDG
+1275 
-1285 DLAIYQ
+1285 
-1291 AAFNYTGST
+1291 
-1300 EFKVANEDWSK
+1300 
-1311 EYLLNGGGAVNA
+1311 
-1323 ETGYSFAFSK
+1323 
-1333 GGSAN
+1333 
-1338 NSITLPQG
+1338 
-1346 LWSVLV
+1346 
-1352 KVDPAGV
+1352 
-1359 KAGTAVIQECSVK
+1359 TATK

>member
-1 MTGCSTIET
+1 MTGYSDIET
-10 NYSGNYKNMD
+10 NYSGNYKKMD

-45 DASGVNPV
+45 SPS
-53 PPTPP
+53 TPDP
-58 TPEVTDGPVAR
+58 TDGPVAR
-69 LPKMDPPKEL
+69 LPNVQPPAEQ
-79 LVAGENQVVIALV
+79 LVAGPDQAVIALV
-92 DTQSAAKGAKA
+92 DTQTSAARGVTG
-103 PFDSH
+103 PFANY
-108 SLHLWNNDACQATA
+108 SLHLWNNDACSATA
-122 DSGLNTGWD
+122 ESGLNAGWD
-131 DKSKTPATADSFGPA
+131 DKVNTPAAADGFGPS
-146 WVVPLKNVEGCINF
+146 WVVPLSKLEGCINF

-172 SDMKVSFSEHPD
+172 SDMKVVFSDHPD

-191 GKKDLFGSRAEA
+191 GKNEIFGSRAEA

-238 TDSGT
+238 TESGT
-243 IKANADGVFDF
+243 IKANAEGVFDF
-254 PYISLTATTLTAEQQ
+254 PYITLAPTSLTAEQQ

-280 FALPAGKDLKPLLKG
+280 FVLPAGKDLKPLLKG

-322 LYAAE
+322 LYSEA
-327 ATKLSYGAVVE
+327 ATKLTYGAVVE
-338 GNRVTFRLWA
+338 GGNVTFRLWA

-356 ALYNASHQKSGEV
+356 ALFDGQHKPLGERT
-369 AMTFDNASGS
+369 MTLDEASGS
-379 WSYEGGSELIG
+379 WSVQGGSELVG
-390 QFYRYDMEVYHPLSR
+390 KFYRYDIQVYHPVSR
-405 KVERYEVTDP
+405 KLESYQVTDP

-420 AMNSEFSQVVD
+420 SMNSEFSQVVD
-431 LDDPALKPEGWDSLK
+431 LNDPALKPEGWDSLK

-466 LTGNDASTDE
+466 LTGNDDSTPAE
-476 EKRGKFVG
+476 HRGKFLG
-484 LTQPDSVP
+484 LTDTDTAP
-492 VNHLKALAKSGVSHL
+492 VKHLQALAKSGVSHL

-524 VANLG
+524 VANIS
-529 DDFSKLCQVNP
+529 DDFGKLCQVNP
-540 DVKTSKFGGYCGGGQ
+540 EVQNSKFAGYCSSGQ
-555 TVGDVL
+555 TIEAVL
-561 ADLQVGDSKD
+561 GDLQGSDSKE
-571 NPQVQELSGY
+571 NPQVQELYGY

-606 NAEGTKRIL
+606 NAEGSQRIL

-642 ESGLGPKSVLDKI
+642 EAGLGPKSVLDKI

-719 VQALAAVKKVNPEM
+719 VQALAAVKQVNPEM

-759 GGTGIGSFS
+759 AGTGIGSFS

-779 PFDGGDSIRKTQGF
+779 PFDGGDTIRKTQGF
-793 GNGAFVDPNEM
+793 GNGALVDANEM
-804 SKVDLATAL
+804 DGVDRATAL
-813 HQSDLVRLGMA
+813 HQADLVRLGMA
-824 GNLKEFVLTDKDGM
+824 GNLKDFILTDKDGM
-838 PKKGAEIDYNGQS
+838 PKKGSDIDYNGQP
-851 AGYAQDPV
+851 AGYAQDPT
-859 EVQNYVDKHDNQTLF
+859 EIQNYVDKHDNQTLF

-879 KAPASADLVRMQGVS
+879 KAPQGADLVRMQGVS

-925 SGDWYNKV
+925 SGDWYNRV
-933 DYTLGDNNFDKGLP
+933 DYTLADNNFDKGLP

-952 GDNYPLIEQVLGK
+952 GDNYPLIEKVLGK
-965 HAKPGSAEMAQM
+965 HVKPSGADMATM
-977 VSFYQEL
+977 VGFYQEL
-984 AELRN
+984 AELRQ

-1010 TGPDQVP
+1010 TGPDQEP

-1022 TVDDGVSAGA
+1022 TVDDGINAGA

-1040 LVVMINASNQS
+1040 LVVMINATNAP

-1065 DLSGL
+1065 DLTSL
-1070 QLSSAHHANNSIARD
+1070 QLSPAHHGGESIARD
-1085 AAVSGGTLT
+1085 AAANGGTLT

-1105 PQSGAQGAGL
+1105 PQSGAQGTGL
-1115 PVSKKTD
+1115 PVGKKTD
-1122 LSTLPPF
+1122 LSTVPPF
-1129 GNTDVYLKGFLNEW
+1129 GDTAVYLKGFLNEW
-1143 GNTNQMTFS
+1143 GNTNQMAFS
-1152 GNFMYEFTTEVS
+1152 SNFMYEFTTEVS
-1164 TDKLGT
+1164 SDKLGT

-1179 WGPVNYGS
+1179 WGPLNYGS

-1198 PLTLCKGGETG
+1198 PLTLCKGGDTG
-1209 NIGVDLAKAG
+1209 NIGLDLAKAG

-1245 CKMLETVAGNPLGYN
+1245 CKVLDTVAGNPLGYN

-1270 GAQPQ
+1270 AAQPQ

-1311 EYLLNGGGAVNA
+1311 EYLLNGGGAVTA
-1323 ETGYSFAFSK
+1323 ETGYAIGFSQP
-1333 GGSAN
+1333 GSAN

-1352 KVDPAGV
+1352 KVDPAGT

>member
-1 MTGCSTIET
+1 MTGYSDIET
-10 NYSGNYKNMD
+10 NYSGNYKKMD

-45 DASGVNPV
+45 SPS
-53 PPTPP
+53 TPDP
-58 TPEVTDGPVAR
+58 TDGPVAR
-69 LPKMDPPKEL
+69 LPDVQPPAEQ
-79 LVAGENQVVIALV
+79 LVAGPDQAVIALV
-92 DTQSAAKGAKA
+92 DTQTSAARGIEG
-103 PFDSH
+103 PFANH
-108 SLHLWNNDACQATA
+108 SLHLWNNDACNATA
-122 DSGLNTGWD
+122 ESGLNAGWD
-131 DKSKTPATADSFGPA
+131 DKANTPTAVDSFGPS
-146 WVVPLKNVEGCINF
+146 WVVPLAKLEGCINF

-172 SDMKVSFSEHPD
+172 ADMKVVFSDHPD

-191 GKKDLFGSRAEA
+191 GKSEVFDSRADA

-238 TDSGT
+238 TESGT
-243 IKANADGVFDF
+243 IKANAEGVFDF
-254 PYISLTATTLTAEQQ
+254 PYLSLTATSLTAEQQ

-280 FALPAGKDLKPLLKG
+280 FALPSGKDLKPLLKG

-322 LYAAE
+322 LYAEE
-327 ATKLSYGAVVE
+327 ATKLAYGAIVE
-338 GNRVTFRLWA
+338 GGNVTFRLWA

-356 ALYNASHQKSGEV
+356 ALFDEQHKALGERT
-369 AMTFDNASGS
+369 MTQDDASGS
-379 WSYEGGSELIG
+379 WSVQGGQELVG
-390 QFYRYDMEVYHPLSR
+390 KFYRYDIQVYHPLSR
-405 KVERYEVTDP
+405 KLESYQVTDP

-466 LTGNDASTDE
+466 LTGNDESTKPE
-476 EKRGKFVG
+476 HRGKFLG
-484 LTQPDSVP
+484 LTDSDSVP
-492 VNHLKALAKSGVSHL
+492 VKHLQSLAQSGVSHL

-524 VANLG
+524 VANLQ
-529 DDFSKLCQVNP
+529 DDFSKLCQVNAE
-540 DVKTSKFGGYCGGGQ
+540 VKDSKFGGYCGGGQ
-555 TVGDVL
+555 TIEAVL
-561 ADLQVGDSKD
+561 ADLQGADSKES
-571 NPQVQELSGY
+571 PQVQELSGY

-594 YHYTTPEGSYAT
+594 YHYTAPEGSYAT
-606 NAEGTKRIL
+606 DAEGSQRIL

-642 ESGLGPKSVLDKI
+642 EAGLGPKSVLDKI

-719 VQALAAVKKVNPEM
+719 VQALAAVKQVNPEM

-759 GGTGIGSFS
+759 AGTGIGSFS

-779 PFDGGDSIRKTQGF
+779 PFDGGDTIRKTQGF
-793 GNGAFVDPNEM
+793 GNGALVDANEM
-804 SKVDLATAL
+804 DGVELATAL

-838 PKKGAEIDYNGQS
+838 PKKGSDIDYNGQP
-851 AGYAQDPV
+851 AGYAQDPF

-879 KAPASADLVRMQGVS
+879 KAPEGADLVRMQGVS

-925 SGDWYNKV
+925 SGDWYNRV
-933 DYTLGDNNFDKGLP
+933 DYTLADNNFDKGLP

-965 HAKPGSAEMAQM
+965 HVKPSGADMATM
-977 VSFYQEL
+977 VGFYQEL
-984 AELRN
+984 AELRQ

-1022 TVDDGVSAGA
+1022 TVDDGVNAGA
-1032 DLDPAIDG
+1032 DLDPAIEG
-1040 LVVMINASNQS
+1040 LVVMINATNQP
-1051 QSISDF
+1051 QSIGDF
-1057 RDGNDQPI
+1057 RDGKDQPI
-1065 DLSGL
+1065 DLSTL
-1070 QLSSAHHANNSIARD
+1070 QLSPAHHAGSSIAD
-1085 AAVSGGTLT
+1085 GALASGGQLT
-1094 LGAWSAAVFVK
+1094 LEAWSAAVFVK
-1105 PQSGAQGAGL
+1105 PQAGAQGAGL
-1115 PVSKKTD
+1115 PVSKKID
-1122 LSTLPPF
+1122 LSTVPPF
-1129 GNTDVYLKGFLNEW
+1129 GDTDVFVRGFLNEW
-1143 GNTNQMTFS
+1143 DPVNKMIFG
-1152 GNFMYEFTTEVS
+1152 GNFTYEFTTEVT
-1164 TDKLGT
+1164 TDQLGT
-1170 TNVKIADAS
+1170 TQVKIAGSD
-1179 WGPVNYGS
+1179 WDGPINYGKCS
-1187 CNAGDKLVVGT
+1187 DTDQLATGQVSVLCANGGDLPFNAD
-1198 PLTLCKGGETG
+1198 
-1209 NIGVDLAKAG
+1209 KAG

-1245 CKMLETVAGNPLGYN
+1245 CKVLDTMAGNPLGYN
-1260 LFVKGELSGW
+1260 LFVKGELSDW
-1270 GAQPQ
+1270 AAQPQ

-1291 AAFNYTGST
+1291 AAFNYMGTS

-1311 EYLLNGGGAVNA
+1311 EYLLNGGGAVTA
-1323 ETGYSFAFSK
+1323 ETGYSLGFSQA
-1333 GGSAN
+1333 GSAN

-1352 KVDPAGV
+1352 KVDPAGT
-1359 KAGTAVIQECSVK
+1359 KAGTAVIQECSAK

>member
-1 MTGCSTIET
+1 MTGYSDIET
-10 NYSGNYKNMD
+10 NYSGNYKKMD

-45 DASGVNPV
+45 SPS
-53 PPTPP
+53 
-58 TPEVTDGPVAR
+58 TPEPTDGPVAR
-69 LPKMDPPKEL
+69 LPNVQPPAEQ
-79 LVAGENQVVIALV
+79 LVAGPDQAVIALV
-92 DTQSAAKGAKA
+92 DTQTSAARGVTG
-103 PFDSH
+103 PFANY
-108 SLHLWNNDACQATA
+108 SLHLWNNDACSATA
-122 DSGLNTGWD
+122 ESGLNAGWD
-131 DKSKTPATADSFGPA
+131 DKVNTPAAADGFGPS
-146 WVVPLKNVEGCINF
+146 WVVPLSKLEGCINF

-172 SDMKVSFSEHPD
+172 SDMKVVFSDHPD

-191 GKKDLFGSRAEA
+191 GKNEIFGSRAEA

-238 TDSGT
+238 TESGT
-243 IKANADGVFDF
+243 IKANAEGVFDF
-254 PYISLTATTLTAEQQ
+254 PYITLAPTSLTAEQQ

-322 LYAAE
+322 IYSEA
-327 ATKLSYGAVVE
+327 ATKLTYGAVVE
-338 GNRVTFRLWA
+338 GGNVTFRLWA

-356 ALYNASHQKSGEV
+356 ALFDGQHKPLGERT
-369 AMTFDNASGS
+369 MTLDEASGS
-379 WSYEGGSELIG
+379 WSVQGGSELVG
-390 QFYRYDMEVYHPLSR
+390 KFYRYDIQVYHPVSR
-405 KVERYEVTDP
+405 KLESYQVTDP

-431 LDDPALKPEGWDSLK
+431 LNDPALKPEGWDSLK

-466 LTGNDASTDE
+466 LTGNDDSTPAE
-476 EKRGKFVG
+476 HRGKFLG
-484 LTQPDSVP
+484 LTDTDTAP
-492 VNHLKALAKSGVSHL
+492 VKHLQALAKSGVSHL

-524 VANLG
+524 VANIS
-529 DDFSKLCQVNP
+529 DDFGKLCQVNP
-540 DVKTSKFGGYCGGGQ
+540 EVQNSKFAGYCSSGQ
-555 TVGDVL
+555 TIEAVL
-561 ADLQVGDSKD
+561 GDLQGSDSKE
-571 NPQVQELSGY
+571 NPQVQELYGY

-606 NAEGTKRIL
+606 NAEGSQRIL

-642 ESGLGPKSVLDKI
+642 EAGLGPKSVLDKI

-759 GGTGIGSFS
+759 AGTGIGSFS

-779 PFDGGDSIRKTQGF
+779 PFDGGDTIRKTQGF
-793 GNGAFVDPNEM
+793 GNGALVDANEM
-804 SKVDLATAL
+804 DGVDRATAL
-813 HQSDLVRLGMA
+813 HQADLVRLGMA
-824 GNLKEFVLTDKDGM
+824 GNLKDFILTDKDGM
-838 PKKGAEIDYNGQS
+838 PKKGSDIDYNGQP
-851 AGYAQDPV
+851 AGYAQDPT
-859 EVQNYVDKHDNQTLF
+859 EIQNYVDKHDNQTLF

-879 KAPASADLVRMQGVS
+879 KAPQGADLVRMQGVS

-925 SGDWYNKV
+925 SGDWYNRV
-933 DYTLGDNNFDKGLP
+933 DYTLADNNFDKGLP

-952 GDNYPLIEQVLGK
+952 GDNYPLIEKVLGK
-965 HAKPGSAEMAQM
+965 HVKPSGADMATM
-977 VSFYQEL
+977 VGFYQEL
-984 AELRN
+984 AELRQ

-1010 TGPDQVP
+1010 TGPDQEP

-1022 TVDDGVSAGA
+1022 TVDDGINAGA

-1040 LVVMINASNQS
+1040 LVVMINATNAPQS
-1051 QSISDF
+1051 VNDF

-1065 DLSGL
+1065 DLTSL
-1070 QLSSAHHANNSIARD
+1070 QLSPAHHGGESIARD
-1085 AAVSGGTLT
+1085 AAVNGGTLT

-1105 PQSGAQGAGL
+1105 PQSGAQGTGL
-1115 PVSKKTD
+1115 PVGKKTD
-1122 LSTLPPF
+1122 LSTVPPF
-1129 GNTDVYLKGFLNEW
+1129 GDTAVYLKGFLNEW

-1152 GNFMYEFTTEVS
+1152 SNFMYEFTTEVS
-1164 TDKLGT
+1164 SDKLGT

-1179 WGPVNYGS
+1179 WGPLNYGS

-1198 PLTLCKGGETG
+1198 PLTLCKGGDTG
-1209 NIGVDLAKAG
+1209 NIGLDLAKAG

-1245 CKMLETVAGNPLGYN
+1245 CKVLDTVAGNPLGYN

-1270 GAQPQ
+1270 AAQPQ

-1311 EYLLNGGGAVNA
+1311 EYLLNGGGAVTA
-1323 ETGYSFAFSK
+1323 ETGYAIGFSQP
-1333 GGSAN
+1333 GSAN

-1352 KVDPAGV
+1352 KVDPAGT
-1359 KAGTAVIQECSVK
+1359 KAGTAVIQECSAK

>member
-1 MTGCSTIET
+1 MTGYSDIET
-10 NYSGNYKNMD
+10 NYSGNYKKMD

-45 DASGVNPV
+45 SPS
-53 PPTPP
+53 
-58 TPEVTDGPVAR
+58 TPEPTDGPVAR
-69 LPKMDPPKEL
+69 LPDVQPPAEQ
-79 LVAGENQVVIALV
+79 LVAGPDQAVIALV
-92 DTQSAAKGAKA
+92 DTQTSAARGIEG
-103 PFDSH
+103 PFANH
-108 SLHLWNNDACQATA
+108 SLHLWNNDACNATA
-122 DSGLNTGWD
+122 ESGLNAGWD
-131 DKSKTPATADSFGPA
+131 DKANTPTAVDSFGPS
-146 WVVPLKNVEGCINF
+146 WVVPLAKLEGCINF

-172 SDMKVSFSEHPD
+172 ADMKVVFSDHPD

-191 GKKDLFGSRAEA
+191 GKSEVFDSRADA

-238 TDSGT
+238 TESGT
-243 IKANADGVFDF
+243 IKANAEGVFDF
-254 PYISLTATTLTAEQQ
+254 PYLSLTATSLTAEQQ

-280 FALPAGKDLKPLLKG
+280 FALPSGKDLKPLLKG

-322 LYAAE
+322 LYAEE
-327 ATKLSYGAVVE
+327 ATKLAYGAIVE
-338 GNRVTFRLWA
+338 GGNVTFRLWA

-356 ALYNASHQKSGEV
+356 ALFDEQHKALGERT
-369 AMTFDNASGS
+369 MTQDDASGS
-379 WSYEGGSELIG
+379 WSVQGGQELVG
-390 QFYRYDMEVYHPLSR
+390 KFYRYDIQVYHPLSR
-405 KVERYEVTDP
+405 KLESYQVTDP

-466 LTGNDASTDE
+466 LTGNDESTKPE
-476 EKRGKFVG
+476 HRGKFLG
-484 LTQPDSVP
+484 LTDSDSVP
-492 VNHLKALAKSGVSHL
+492 VKHLQSLAQSGVSHL

-524 VANLG
+524 VANLR
-529 DDFSKLCQVNP
+529 DDFSKLCQVNAE
-540 DVKTSKFGGYCGGGQ
+540 VKDSKFGGYCSGGQ
-555 TVGDVL
+555 TIEAVL
-561 ADLQVGDSKD
+561 ADLQGADSKES
-571 NPQVQELSGY
+571 PQVQELSGY

-594 YHYTTPEGSYAT
+594 YHYTAPEGSYAT
-606 NAEGTKRIL
+606 DAEGSQRIL

-642 ESGLGPKSVLDKI
+642 EAGLGPKSVLDKI

-719 VQALAAVKKVNPEM
+719 VQALAAVKQVNPEM

-759 GGTGIGSFS
+759 AGTGIGSFS

-779 PFDGGDSIRKTQGF
+779 PFDGGDTIRKTQGF
-793 GNGAFVDPNEM
+793 GNGALVDANEM
-804 SKVDLATAL
+804 DGVELATAL

-838 PKKGAEIDYNGQS
+838 PKKGSDIDYNGQA
-851 AGYAQDPV
+851 AGYAQDPT
-859 EVQNYVDKHDNQTLF
+859 EIQNYVDKHDNQTLF

-879 KAPASADLVRMQGVS
+879 KAPEGADLVRMQGVS

-925 SGDWYNKV
+925 SGDWYNRV
-933 DYTLGDNNFDKGLP
+933 DYTLADNNFDKGLP

-965 HAKPGSAEMAQM
+965 HVKPSGADMATM
-977 VSFYQEL
+977 VGFYQEL
-984 AELRN
+984 AELRQ

-1022 TVDDGVSAGA
+1022 TVDDGVNAGA
-1032 DLDPAIDG
+1032 DLDPAIEG
-1040 LVVMINASNQS
+1040 LVVMINATNQP

-1057 RDGNDQPI
+1057 RDGKDQPI
-1065 DLSGL
+1065 DLSTL
-1070 QLSSAHHANNSIARD
+1070 QLSPAHHAGSSIAD
-1085 AAVSGGTLT
+1085 GALASGGQLT
-1094 LGAWSAAVFVK
+1094 LGAWSVAVFVK
-1105 PQSGAQGAGL
+1105 PQAGAQGAGL
-1115 PVSKKTD
+1115 PVSKKID
-1122 LSTLPPF
+1122 LSTVPPF
-1129 GNTDVYLKGFLNEW
+1129 GDTDVFVRGFLNEW
-1143 GNTNQMTFS
+1143 DPVNKMIFG
-1152 GNFMYEFTTEVS
+1152 GNFTYEFTTEVT
-1164 TDKLGT
+1164 TDQLGT
-1170 TNVKIADAS
+1170 TQVKIAGSD
-1179 WGPVNYGS
+1179 WDGPINYGKCS
-1187 CNAGDKLVVGT
+1187 DTDQLATGQVSVLCANGGDLPFNAD
-1198 PLTLCKGGETG
+1198 
-1209 NIGVDLAKAG
+1209 KAG

-1245 CKMLETVAGNPLGYN
+1245 CKVLDTVAGNPLGYN

-1270 GAQPQ
+1270 AAQPQ

-1291 AAFNYTGST
+1291 AAFNYMGTS

-1311 EYLLNGGGAVNA
+1311 EYLLNGGGAVTA
-1323 ETGYSFAFSK
+1323 ETGYSLGFSQA
-1333 GGSAN
+1333 GSAN

-1352 KVDPAGV
+1352 KVDPAGT
-1359 KAGTAVIQECSVK
+1359 KAGTAVIQECSAK

>member
-1 MTGCSTIET
+1 
-10 NYSGNYKNMD
+10 MD

-45 DASGVNPV
+45 SPS
-53 PPTPP
+53 TPDP
-58 TPEVTDGPVAR
+58 TDGPVAR
-69 LPKMDPPKEL
+69 LPNVQPPAEQ
-79 LVAGENQVVIALV
+79 LVAGPDQAVIALV
-92 DTQSAAKGAKA
+92 DTQTSAARGVTG
-103 PFDSH
+103 PFANY
-108 SLHLWNNDACQATA
+108 SLHLWNNDACSATA
-122 DSGLNTGWD
+122 ESGLNAGWD
-131 DKSKTPATADSFGPA
+131 DKVNTPAAADGFGPS
-146 WVVPLKNVEGCINF
+146 WVVPLSKLEGCINF
-160 IARNGDLANLTG
+160 IARNGELANLTG
-172 SDMKVSFSEHPD
+172 SDMKVVFSDHPD

-191 GKKDLFGSRAEA
+191 GKNEIFGSRAEA

-238 TDSGT
+238 TESGT
-243 IKANADGVFDF
+243 IKANAEGVFDF
-254 PYISLTATTLTAEQQ
+254 PYITLTPTSLTAEQQ

-322 LYAAE
+322 LYSEA
-327 ATKLSYGAVVE
+327 ATKLTYGAVVE
-338 GNRVTFRLWA
+338 GGNVTFRLWA
-348 PTAKSVKL
+348 PTARSVKL
-356 ALYNASHQKSGEV
+356 ALFDGQHKPLGERT
-369 AMTFDNASGS
+369 MTLDEASGS
-379 WSYEGGSELIG
+379 WSVQGGSELVG
-390 QFYRYDMEVYHPLSR
+390 KFYRYDIQVYHPVSR
-405 KVERYEVTDP
+405 KLESYQVTDP

-431 LDDPALKPEGWDSLK
+431 LNDPALKPEGWDSLK

-466 LTGNDASTDE
+466 LTGNDDSTPAE
-476 EKRGKFVG
+476 HRGKFLG
-484 LTQPDSVP
+484 LTDTDTAP
-492 VNHLKALAKSGVSHL
+492 VKHLQALAKSGVSHL

-524 VANLG
+524 VANIS
-529 DDFSKLCQVNP
+529 DDFGKLCQVNP
-540 DVKTSKFGGYCGGGQ
+540 EVQNSKFAGYCSSGQ
-555 TVGDVL
+555 TIEAVL
-561 ADLQVGDSKD
+561 GDLQGGDSKE
-571 NPQVQELSGY
+571 NPQVQELYGY

-606 NAEGTKRIL
+606 NAEGSQRIL

-642 ESGLGPKSVLDKI
+642 EAGLGPKSVLDKI

-719 VQALAAVKKVNPEM
+719 VQALAAVKQVNPEM

-759 GGTGIGSFS
+759 AGTGIGSFS

-779 PFDGGDSIRKTQGF
+779 PFDGGDTIRKTQGF
-793 GNGAFVDPNEM
+793 GNGALVDANEM
-804 SKVDLATAL
+804 DGVDRATAL
-813 HQSDLVRLGMA
+813 HQADLVRLGMA
-824 GNLKEFVLTDKDGM
+824 GNLKDFILTDKDGM
-838 PKKGAEIDYNGQS
+838 PKKGSDIDYNGQP
-851 AGYAQDPV
+851 AGYAQDPT
-859 EVQNYVDKHDNQTLF
+859 EIQNYVDKHDNQTLF

-879 KAPASADLVRMQGVS
+879 KAPQGADLVRMQGVS

-925 SGDWYNKV
+925 SGDWYNRV
-933 DYTLGDNNFDKGLP
+933 DYTLADNNFDKGLP

-952 GDNYPLIEQVLGK
+952 GDNYPLIEKVLGK
-965 HAKPGSAEMAQM
+965 HVKPSGADMATM
-977 VSFYQEL
+977 VGFYQEL
-984 AELRN
+984 AELRQ

-1010 TGPDQVP
+1010 TGPDQEP

-1022 TVDDGVSAGA
+1022 TVDDGINAGA

-1040 LVVMINASNQS
+1040 LVVMINATNAP

-1065 DLSGL
+1065 DLTSL
-1070 QLSSAHHANNSIARD
+1070 QLSPAHHGGESIARD
-1085 AAVSGGTLT
+1085 AAVNGGTLT

-1105 PQSGAQGAGL
+1105 PQSGAQGTGL
-1115 PVSKKTD
+1115 PVGKKTD
-1122 LSTLPPF
+1122 LSTVPPF
-1129 GNTDVYLKGFLNEW
+1129 GDTAVYLKGFLNEW

-1152 GNFMYEFTTEVS
+1152 SNFMYEFTTEVS
-1164 TDKLGT
+1164 SDKLGT

-1179 WGPVNYGS
+1179 WGPLNYGS
-1187 CNAGDKLVVGT
+1187 CNAGDKLVIGT
-1198 PLTLCKGGETG
+1198 PLTLCKGGDTG
-1209 NIGVDLAKAG
+1209 NIGLDLAKAG

-1245 CKMLETVAGNPLGYN
+1245 CKVLDTVAGNPLGYN

-1270 GAQPQ
+1270 AAQPQ

-1311 EYLLNGGGAVNA
+1311 EYLLNGGGAVTA
-1323 ETGYSFAFSK
+1323 ETGYAIGFSQP
-1333 GGSAN
+1333 GSAN

-1352 KVDPAGV
+1352 KVDPAGT
-1359 KAGTAVIQECSVK
+1359 KAGTAVIQECSAK

>member
-1 MTGCSTIET
+1 
-10 NYSGNYKNMD
+10 MD

-31 SLLALLSGCNDNSS
+31 SLLALLSGCNDNSTS
-45 DASGVNPV
+45 
-53 PPTPP
+53 P
-58 TPEVTDGPVAR
+58 TPEPSDGPVAR
-69 LPKMDPPKEL
+69 LPNVQPPAEQ
-79 LVAGENQVVIALV
+79 LVAGPDQAVIALV
-92 DTQSAAKGAKA
+92 DTQTSAARGVTG
-103 PFDSH
+103 PFANY
-108 SLHLWNNDACQATA
+108 SLHLWNNDACNATA
-122 DSGLNTGWD
+122 ESGLNAGWD
-131 DKSKTPATADSFGPA
+131 DKANTPAAVDGFGPS
-146 WVVPLKNVEGCINF
+146 WVVPLSKVEGCINF

-172 SDMKVSFSEHPD
+172 SDMKVVFSDHPD

-191 GKKDLFGSRAEA
+191 GKNEIFGSRAEA

-238 TDSGT
+238 TESGT
-243 IKANADGVFDF
+243 IKANAEGVFDF
-254 PYISLTATTLTAEQQ
+254 PYITLTPTSLTAEQQ

-322 LYAAE
+322 LYSEA
-327 ATKLSYGAVVE
+327 ATKLTYGAVVE
-338 GNRVTFRLWA
+338 GGNVTFRLWA
-348 PTAKSVKL
+348 PTARSVKL
-356 ALYNASHQKSGEV
+356 ALFDEQHKPLGERT
-369 AMTFDNASGS
+369 MTLDEASGS
-379 WSYEGGSELIG
+379 WSVQGGSELVG
-390 QFYRYDMEVYHPLSR
+390 KFYRYDIQVYHPVSR
-405 KVERYEVTDP
+405 KLESYQVTDP

-431 LDDPALKPEGWDSLK
+431 LNDPALKPEGWDSLK

-466 LTGNDASTDE
+466 LTGNDDSTPAE
-476 EKRGKFVG
+476 HRGKFLG
-484 LTQPDSVP
+484 LTDTDTAP
-492 VNHLKALAKSGVSHL
+492 VKHLQALAKSGVSHL

-524 VANLG
+524 VANIG
-529 DDFSKLCQVNP
+529 DDFGKLCQVNP
-540 DVKTSKFGGYCGGGQ
+540 EVQNSKFAGYCSSGQ
-555 TVGDVL
+555 TIAAVL
-561 ADLQVGDSKD
+561 GDLQGGDSKE
-571 NPQVQELSGY
+571 NPQVQELYGY

-606 NAEGTKRIL
+606 NAEGSQRIL

-642 ESGLGPKSVLDKI
+642 EAGLGPKSVLDKI

-759 GGTGIGSFS
+759 AGTGIGSFS

-779 PFDGGDSIRKTQGF
+779 PFDGGDTIRKTQGF
-793 GNGAFVDPNEM
+793 GNGALVDANEM
-804 SKVDLATAL
+804 DGVDRATAL

-824 GNLKEFVLTDKDGM
+824 GNLKDFILTDKDGM
-838 PKKGAEIDYNGQS
+838 PKKGADIDYNGQP
-851 AGYAQDPV
+851 AGYAQDPT
-859 EVQNYVDKHDNQTLF
+859 EIQNYVDKHDNQTLF

-879 KAPASADLVRMQGVS
+879 KAPQGADLVRMQGVS

-925 SGDWYNKV
+925 SGDWYNRV
-933 DYTLGDNNFDKGLP
+933 DYTLADNNFDKGLP

-965 HAKPGSAEMAQM
+965 HVKPSGADMATM
-977 VSFYQEL
+977 VGFYQEL
-984 AELRN
+984 AELRQ

-1022 TVDDGVSAGA
+1022 TVDDGINAGA

-1040 LVVMINASNQS
+1040 LVVMINATNAP
-1051 QSISDF
+1051 QSISNF

-1065 DLSGL
+1065 DLASL
-1070 QLSSAHHANNSIARD
+1070 QLSPAHHGGESIARD
-1085 AAVSGGTLT
+1085 AAVNGGTLT

-1105 PQSGAQGAGL
+1105 PQSGAQGSGL
-1115 PVSKKTD
+1115 PVGKKTD
-1122 LSTLPPF
+1122 LSTVPPF
-1129 GNTDVYLKGFLNEW
+1129 GDTAVYLKGFLDEW

-1152 GNFMYEFTTEVS
+1152 SNFMYEFTTEVS
-1164 TDKLGT
+1164 SDKLGT

-1179 WGPVNYGS
+1179 WGPLNYGS

-1198 PLTLCKGGETG
+1198 PLTLCKGGDTG
-1209 NIGVDLAKAG
+1209 NIGLDLAKAG

-1245 CKMLETVAGNPLGYN
+1245 CKVLDTVAGNPLGYN

-1270 GAQPQ
+1270 SAQPQ

-1291 AAFNYTGST
+1291 AAFNYNGST

-1311 EYLLNGGGAVNA
+1311 EYLLNGGGALKA
-1323 ETGYSFAFSK
+1323 ETGYPFAFSQA
-1333 GGSAN
+1333 GSAN

-1352 KVDPAGV
+1352 KVDPAGA
-1359 KAGTAVIQECSVK
+1359 KAGTAVIQECSAK

>member
-1 MTGCSTIET
+1 MTGYSDIET
-10 NYSGNYKNMD
+10 NYSGNYKKMD

-45 DASGVNPV
+45 SPS
-53 PPTPP
+53 TPDP
-58 TPEVTDGPVAR
+58 TDGPVAR
-69 LPKMDPPKEL
+69 LPNVQPPAEQ
-79 LVAGENQVVIALV
+79 LVAGPDQAVIALV
-92 DTQSAAKGAKA
+92 DTQTSAARGVTG
-103 PFDSH
+103 PFANY
-108 SLHLWNNDACQATA
+108 SLHLWNNDACSATA
-122 DSGLNTGWD
+122 ESGLNASWD
-131 DKSKTPATADSFGPA
+131 DKVNTPAAADGFGPS
-146 WVVPLKNVEGCINF
+146 WVVPLSKLEGCINF

-172 SDMKVSFSEHPD
+172 SDMKVVFSDHPD

-191 GKKDLFGSRAEA
+191 GKNEIFGSRAEA

-223 IWQGGKDKPHVRLYY
+223 IWKGGKDKPHVRLYY
-238 TDSGT
+238 TESGT
-243 IKANADGVFDF
+243 IKANAEGVFDF
-254 PYISLTATTLTAEQQ
+254 PYITLTPTSLTAEQQ

-322 LYAAE
+322 LYSEA
-327 ATKLSYGAVVE
+327 ATKLTYGAVVE
-338 GNRVTFRLWA
+338 GGNVTFRLWA
-348 PTAKSVKL
+348 PTARSVKL
-356 ALYNASHQKSGEV
+356 ALFDEQHKPLGERT
-369 AMTFDNASGS
+369 MTLDEASGS
-379 WSYEGGSELIG
+379 WSVQGGSELVG
-390 QFYRYDMEVYHPLSR
+390 KFYRYDIQVYHPVSR
-405 KVERYEVTDP
+405 KLESYQVTDP

-431 LDDPALKPEGWDSLK
+431 LNDPALKPEGWDSLK

-466 LTGNDASTDE
+466 LTGNDDSTPAE
-476 EKRGKFVG
+476 HRGKFLG
-484 LTQPDSVP
+484 LTDTDTAP
-492 VNHLKALAKSGVSHL
+492 VKHLQALAKSGVSHL

-524 VANLG
+524 VANIS
-529 DDFSKLCQVNP
+529 DDFGKLCQVNP
-540 DVKTSKFGGYCGGGQ
+540 EVQNSKFAGYCSSGQ
-555 TVGDVL
+555 TIEAVL
-561 ADLQVGDSKD
+561 GDLQGGDSKE
-571 NPQVQELSGY
+571 NPQVQELYGY

-606 NAEGTKRIL
+606 NAEGSQRIL

-642 ESGLGPKSVLDKI
+642 EAGLGPKSVLDKI

-719 VQALAAVKKVNPEM
+719 VQALAAVKQVNPEM

-759 GGTGIGSFS
+759 AGTGIGSFS

-779 PFDGGDSIRKTQGF
+779 PFDGGDTIRKTQGF
-793 GNGAFVDPNEM
+793 GNGALVDANEM
-804 SKVDLATAL
+804 DGVDRATAL
-813 HQSDLVRLGMA
+813 HQADLVRLGMA
-824 GNLKEFVLTDKDGM
+824 GNLKDFILTDKDGM
-838 PKKGAEIDYNGQS
+838 PKKGSDIDYNGQP
-851 AGYAQDPV
+851 AGYAQDPT
-859 EVQNYVDKHDNQTLF
+859 EIQNYVDKHDNQTLF

-879 KAPASADLVRMQGVS
+879 KAPQGADLVRMQGVS

-925 SGDWYNKV
+925 SGDWYNRV
-933 DYTLGDNNFDKGLP
+933 DYTLADNNFDKGLP

-952 GDNYPLIEQVLGK
+952 GDNYPLIEKVLGK
-965 HAKPGSAEMAQM
+965 HVKPSGADMATM
-977 VSFYQEL
+977 VGFYQEL
-984 AELRN
+984 AELRQ

-1010 TGPDQVP
+1010 TGPDQEP

-1022 TVDDGVSAGA
+1022 TVDDGINAGA

-1040 LVVMINASNQS
+1040 LVVMINATNAP

-1065 DLSGL
+1065 DLTSL
-1070 QLSSAHHANNSIARD
+1070 QLSPAHHGGESIARD
-1085 AAVSGGTLT
+1085 AAVNGGTLT

-1105 PQSGAQGAGL
+1105 PQSGAQGTGL
-1115 PVSKKTD
+1115 PVGKKTD
-1122 LSTLPPF
+1122 LSTVPPF
-1129 GNTDVYLKGFLNEW
+1129 GDTAVYLKGFLNEW

-1152 GNFMYEFTTEVS
+1152 SNFMYEFTTEVS
-1164 TDKLGT
+1164 SDKLGT

-1179 WGPVNYGS
+1179 WGPLNYGS

-1198 PLTLCKGGETG
+1198 PLTLCKGGDTG
-1209 NIGVDLAKAG
+1209 NIGLDLAKAG

-1245 CKMLETVAGNPLGYN
+1245 CKVLDTVAGNPLGYN

-1270 GAQPQ
+1270 AAQPQ

-1291 AAFNYTGST
+1291 VAFNYTGST

-1311 EYLLNGGGAVNA
+1311 EYLLNGGGVVTA
-1323 ETGYSFAFSK
+1323 ETGYAIGFSQP
-1333 GGSAN
+1333 GSAN

-1352 KVDPAGV
+1352 KVDPAGT

>member
-1 MTGCSTIET
+1 MTGYSDIET
-10 NYSGNYKNMD
+10 NYSGNYKKMD

-31 SLLALLSGCNDNSS
+31 SLIALLSGCNDNSS
-45 DASGVNPV
+45 SPS
-53 PPTPP
+53 TPDP
-58 TPEVTDGPVAR
+58 TDGPVAR
-69 LPKMDPPKEL
+69 LPNVQPPAEQ
-79 LVAGENQVVIALV
+79 LVAGPDQAVIALV
-92 DTQSAAKGAKA
+92 DTQTSAARGVTG
-103 PFDSH
+103 PFANY
-108 SLHLWNNDACQATA
+108 SLHLWNNDACSATA
-122 DSGLNTGWD
+122 ESGLNAGWD
-131 DKSKTPATADSFGPA
+131 DKVNTPAAADGFGPS
-146 WVVPLKNVEGCINF
+146 WVVPLGKLEGCINF

-172 SDMKVSFSEHPD
+172 SDMKVVFSDHPD

-191 GKKDLFGSRAEA
+191 GKNEIFGSRAEA

-238 TDSGT
+238 TESGT
-243 IKANADGVFDF
+243 IKANAEGVFDF
-254 PYISLTATTLTAEQQ
+254 PYITLAPTSLTAEQQ

-322 LYAAE
+322 LYSEA
-327 ATKLSYGAVVE
+327 ATKLTYGAVVE
-338 GNRVTFRLWA
+338 GGNVTFRLWA
-348 PTAKSVKL
+348 PTARSVKL
-356 ALYNASHQKSGEV
+356 ALFDGQHKPLGERT
-369 AMTFDNASGS
+369 MTLDEASGS
-379 WSYEGGSELIG
+379 WSVQGGSELVG
-390 QFYRYDMEVYHPLSR
+390 KFYRYDIQVYHPVSR
-405 KVERYEVTDP
+405 KLESYQVTDP

-431 LDDPALKPEGWDSLK
+431 LNDPALKPEGWDSLK

-466 LTGNDASTDE
+466 LTGNDDSTPAE
-476 EKRGKFVG
+476 HRGKFLG
-484 LTQPDSVP
+484 LTDTDTAP
-492 VNHLKALAKSGVSHL
+492 VKHLQALAKSGVSHL

-524 VANLG
+524 VANIS
-529 DDFSKLCQVNP
+529 DDFGKLCQVNP
-540 DVKTSKFGGYCGGGQ
+540 EVQNSKFAGYCSSGQ
-555 TVGDVL
+555 TIEAVL
-561 ADLQVGDSKD
+561 GDLQGSDSKE
-571 NPQVQELSGY
+571 NPQVQELYGY

-606 NAEGTKRIL
+606 NAEGSQRIL

-642 ESGLGPKSVLDKI
+642 EAGLGPKSVLDKI

-719 VQALAAVKKVNPEM
+719 VQALAAVKQVNPEM

-759 GGTGIGSFS
+759 AGTGIGSFS

-779 PFDGGDSIRKTQGF
+779 PFDGGDTIRKTQGF
-793 GNGAFVDPNEM
+793 GNGALVDANEM
-804 SKVDLATAL
+804 DGVDRATAL
-813 HQSDLVRLGMA
+813 HQADLVRLGMA
-824 GNLKEFVLTDKDGM
+824 GNLKDFILTDKDGM
-838 PKKGAEIDYNGQS
+838 PKKGSDIDYNGQP
-851 AGYAQDPV
+851 AGYAQDPT
-859 EVQNYVDKHDNQTLF
+859 EIQNYVDKHDNQTLF

-879 KAPASADLVRMQGVS
+879 KAPQGADLVRMQGVS

-925 SGDWYNKV
+925 SGDWYNRV
-933 DYTLGDNNFDKGLP
+933 DYTLADNNFDKGLP

-952 GDNYPLIEQVLGK
+952 GDNYPLIEKVLGK
-965 HAKPGSAEMAQM
+965 HVKPSGADMATM
-977 VSFYQEL
+977 VGFYQEL
-984 AELRN
+984 AELRQ

-1010 TGPDQVP
+1010 TGPDQEP

-1022 TVDDGVSAGA
+1022 TVDDGINAGA

-1040 LVVMINASNQS
+1040 LVVMINATNAP

-1065 DLSGL
+1065 DLTSL
-1070 QLSSAHHANNSIARD
+1070 QLSPAHHGGESIARD
-1085 AAVSGGTLT
+1085 AAVNGGTLT

-1105 PQSGAQGAGL
+1105 PQSGAQGTGL
-1115 PVSKKTD
+1115 PVGKKTD
-1122 LSTLPPF
+1122 LSTVPPF
-1129 GNTDVYLKGFLNEW
+1129 GDTAVYLKGFLNEW

-1152 GNFMYEFTTEVS
+1152 SNFMYEFTTEVS
-1164 TDKLGT
+1164 SDKLGT

-1179 WGPVNYGS
+1179 WGPLNYGS

-1198 PLTLCKGGETG
+1198 PLTLCKGGDTG
-1209 NIGVDLAKAG
+1209 NIGLDLAKAG

-1245 CKMLETVAGNPLGYN
+1245 CKVLDTVAGNPLGYN

-1270 GAQPQ
+1270 AAQPQ

-1311 EYLLNGGGAVNA
+1311 EYLLNGGGAVTA
-1323 ETGYSFAFSK
+1323 ETGYAIGFSQP
-1333 GGSAN
+1333 GSAN

-1352 KVDPAGV
+1352 KVDPAGT
-1359 KAGTAVIQECSVK
+1359 KAGTAVIQECSAK

>member
-1 MTGCSTIET
+1 
-10 NYSGNYKNMD
+10 MD

-31 SLLALLSGCNDNSS
+31 SLLALLSGCNDNSTS
-45 DASGVNPV
+45 
-53 PPTPP
+53 P
-58 TPEVTDGPVAR
+58 TPEPSDGPVAR
-69 LPKMDPPKEL
+69 LPNVQPPAEQ
-79 LVAGENQVVIALV
+79 LVAGPDQAVIALV
-92 DTQSAAKGAKA
+92 DTQTSAARGVTG
-103 PFDSH
+103 PFANY
-108 SLHLWNNDACQATA
+108 SLHLWNNDACNATA
-122 DSGLNTGWD
+122 ESGLNAGWD
-131 DKSKTPATADSFGPA
+131 DKANTPAAVDGFGPS
-146 WVVPLKNVEGCINF
+146 WVVPLSKVEGCINF

-172 SDMKVSFSEHPD
+172 SDMKVVFSDHPD

-191 GKKDLFGSRAEA
+191 GKNEIFGSRAEA

-243 IKANADGVFDF
+243 IKANAEGVFDF
-254 PYISLTATTLTAEQQ
+254 PYITLTPTSLTAEQQ

-322 LYAAE
+322 LYSEA
-327 ATKLSYGAVVE
+327 ATKLTYGAVVE
-338 GNRVTFRLWA
+338 GGNVTFRLWA
-348 PTAKSVKL
+348 PTARSVKL
-356 ALYNASHQKSGEV
+356 ALFDEQHKSLGERT
-369 AMTFDNASGS
+369 MTLDEASGS
-379 WSYEGGSELIG
+379 WSVQGGSELVG
-390 QFYRYDMEVYHPLSR
+390 KFYRYDIQVYHPVSR
-405 KVERYEVTDP
+405 KLESYQVTDP

-431 LDDPALKPEGWDSLK
+431 LNDPALKPEGWDSLK

-466 LTGNDASTDE
+466 LTGNDDSTPAE
-476 EKRGKFVG
+476 HRGKFLG
-484 LTQPDSVP
+484 LTDTDTAP
-492 VNHLKALAKSGVSHL
+492 VKHLQALAKSGVSHL

-524 VANLG
+524 VANIG
-529 DDFSKLCQVNP
+529 DDFGKLCQVNP
-540 DVKTSKFGGYCGGGQ
+540 EVQNSKFAGYCSSGQ
-555 TVGDVL
+555 TIEAVL
-561 ADLQVGDSKD
+561 GDLQGGDSKE
-571 NPQVQELSGY
+571 NPQVQELYGY

-606 NAEGTKRIL
+606 NAEGSQRIL

-642 ESGLGPKSVLDKI
+642 EAGLGPKSVLDKI

-719 VQALAAVKKVNPEM
+719 VQALAAVKQVNPEM

-759 GGTGIGSFS
+759 AGTGIGSFS

-779 PFDGGDSIRKTQGF
+779 PFDGGDTIRKTQGF
-793 GNGAFVDPNEM
+793 GNGALVDANEM
-804 SKVDLATAL
+804 DGVDRATAL

-824 GNLKEFVLTDKDGM
+824 GNLKDFILTDKDGM
-838 PKKGAEIDYNGQS
+838 PKKGADIDYNGQP
-851 AGYAQDPV
+851 AGYAQDPT
-859 EVQNYVDKHDNQTLF
+859 ETQNYVDKHDNQTLF

-879 KAPASADLVRMQGVS
+879 KAPQGADLVRMQGVS

-925 SGDWYNKV
+925 SGDWYNRV
-933 DYTLGDNNFDKGLP
+933 DYTLADNNFDKGLP

-952 GDNYPLIEQVLGK
+952 GDNYPLIELVLGK
-965 HAKPGSAEMAQM
+965 HVKPSGADMATM
-977 VSFYQEL
+977 VGFYQEL
-984 AELRN
+984 AELRQ

-1022 TVDDGVSAGA
+1022 TVDDGINAGA

-1040 LVVMINASNQS
+1040 LVVMINATNAP
-1051 QSISDF
+1051 QSIGDF

-1065 DLSGL
+1065 DLTSL
-1070 QLSSAHHANNSIARD
+1070 QLSPAHHGGESIARD
-1085 AAVSGGTLT
+1085 AAVNGGTLT

-1105 PQSGAQGAGL
+1105 PQSGAQGSGL
-1115 PVSKKTD
+1115 PVGKKTD
-1122 LSTLPPF
+1122 LSTVPPF
-1129 GNTDVYLKGFLNEW
+1129 GDTAVYLKGFLDEW

-1152 GNFMYEFTTEVS
+1152 SNFMYEFTTEVS
-1164 TDKLGT
+1164 SDKLGT

-1179 WGPVNYGS
+1179 WGPLNYGS

-1198 PLTLCKGGETG
+1198 PLTLCKGGDTG
-1209 NIGVDLAKAG
+1209 NIGLDLAKAG

-1245 CKMLETVAGNPLGYN
+1245 CKVLDTVAGNPLGYN

-1270 GAQPQ
+1270 AAQPQ

-1311 EYLLNGGGAVNA
+1311 EYLLNGGGALKA
-1323 ETGYSFAFSK
+1323 ETGYPFAFSLA
-1333 GGSAN
+1333 GSAN

-1352 KVDPAGV
+1352 KVDPAGA
-1359 KAGTAVIQECSVK
+1359 KAGTAVIQECSAK

>member
-1 MTGCSTIET
+1 MTGYSNIET
-10 NYSGNYKNMD
+10 NYSGNYKKMD

-31 SLLALLSGCNDNSS
+31 SLLALLSGCNDNSTS
-45 DASGVNPV
+45 
-53 PPTPP
+53 P
-58 TPEVTDGPVAR
+58 TPEPSDGPVAR
-69 LPKMDPPKEL
+69 LPNVQPPAEQ
-79 LVAGENQVVIALV
+79 LVAGPDQAVIALV
-92 DTQSAAKGAKA
+92 DTQTSAARGVTG
-103 PFDSH
+103 PFANY
-108 SLHLWNNDACQATA
+108 SLHLWNNDACNATA
-122 DSGLNTGWD
+122 ESGLNAGWD
-131 DKSKTPATADSFGPA
+131 DKANTPAAVDGFGPS
-146 WVVPLKNVEGCINF
+146 WVVPLSKVEGCINF

-172 SDMKVSFSEHPD
+172 SDMKVVFSDHPD

-191 GKKDLFGSRAEA
+191 GKNEIFGSRAEA

-243 IKANADGVFDF
+243 IKANAEGVFDF
-254 PYISLTATTLTAEQQ
+254 PYITLTPTSLTAEQQ

-322 LYAAE
+322 LYSEA
-327 ATKLSYGAVVE
+327 ATKLTYGAVVE
-338 GNRVTFRLWA
+338 GGNVTFRLWA
-348 PTAKSVKL
+348 PTARSVKL
-356 ALYNASHQKSGEV
+356 ALFDEQHKSLGERT
-369 AMTFDNASGS
+369 MTLDEASGS
-379 WSYEGGSELIG
+379 WSVQGGSELVG
-390 QFYRYDMEVYHPLSR
+390 KFYRYDIQVYHPVSR
-405 KVERYEVTDP
+405 KLESYQVTDP

-431 LDDPALKPEGWDSLK
+431 LNDPALKPEGWDSLK

-466 LTGNDASTDE
+466 LTGNDDSTPAE
-476 EKRGKFVG
+476 HRGKFLG
-484 LTQPDSVP
+484 LTDTDTAP
-492 VNHLKALAKSGVSHL
+492 VKHLQALAKSGVSHL

-524 VANLG
+524 VANIG
-529 DDFSKLCQVNP
+529 DDFGKLCQVNP
-540 DVKTSKFGGYCGGGQ
+540 EVQNSKFAGYCSSGQ
-555 TVGDVL
+555 TIEAVL
-561 ADLQVGDSKD
+561 GDLQGGDSKE
-571 NPQVQELSGY
+571 NSQVQELYGY

-606 NAEGTKRIL
+606 NAEGSQRIL

-642 ESGLGPKSVLDKI
+642 EAGLGPKSVLDKI

-719 VQALAAVKKVNPEM
+719 VQALAAVKQVNPEM

-759 GGTGIGSFS
+759 AGTGIGSFS

-779 PFDGGDSIRKTQGF
+779 PFDGGDTIRKTQGF
-793 GNGAFVDPNEM
+793 GNGALVDANEM
-804 SKVDLATAL
+804 DGVDRATAL

-824 GNLKEFVLTDKDGM
+824 GNLKDFILTDKDGM
-838 PKKGAEIDYNGQS
+838 PKKGADIDYNGQP
-851 AGYAQDPV
+851 AGYAQDPT
-859 EVQNYVDKHDNQTLF
+859 EIQNYVDKHDNQTLF

-879 KAPASADLVRMQGVS
+879 KAPQGADLVRMQGVS

-925 SGDWYNKV
+925 SGDWYNRV
-933 DYTLGDNNFDKGLP
+933 DYTLADNNFDKGLP

-965 HAKPGSAEMAQM
+965 HVKPSGADMATM
-977 VSFYQEL
+977 VGFYQEL
-984 AELRN
+984 AELRQ

-1022 TVDDGVSAGA
+1022 TVDDGVNAGA

-1040 LVVMINASNQS
+1040 LVVMINATNAP

-1065 DLSGL
+1065 DLTSL
-1070 QLSSAHHANNSIARD
+1070 QLSPAHHGGESIARD
-1085 AAVSGGTLT
+1085 AAVNGGTLT

-1105 PQSGAQGAGL
+1105 PQSGAQGSGL
-1115 PVSKKTD
+1115 PVGKKTD
-1122 LSTLPPF
+1122 LSTVPPF
-1129 GNTDVYLKGFLNEW
+1129 GDTAVYLKGFLDEW
-1143 GNTNQMTFS
+1143 GNTNQMTFTS
-1152 GNFMYEFTTEVS
+1152 NFMYEFTTEVS
-1164 TDKLGT
+1164 SDKLGT

-1179 WGPVNYGS
+1179 WGPLNYGS

-1198 PLTLCKGGETG
+1198 PLTLCKGGDTG
-1209 NIGVDLAKAG
+1209 NIGLDLAKAG

-1245 CKMLETVAGNPLGYN
+1245 CKVLDTVAGNPLGYN

-1270 GAQPQ
+1270 AAQSQ

-1311 EYLLNGGGAVNA
+1311 EFLLNGGGALKA
-1323 ETGYSFAFSK
+1323 ETGYPFAFSQA
-1333 GGSAN
+1333 GSAN

-1352 KVDPAGV
+1352 KVDPAGA
-1359 KAGTAVIQECSVK
+1359 KAGTAVIQECSAK

>member
-1 MTGCSTIET
+1 
-10 NYSGNYKNMD
+10 MD

-31 SLLALLSGCNDNSS
+31 SLLALLSGCNDNSTS
-45 DASGVNPV
+45 
-53 PPTPP
+53 P
-58 TPEVTDGPVAR
+58 TPEPSDGPVAR
-69 LPKMDPPKEL
+69 LPNVQPPAEQ
-79 LVAGENQVVIALV
+79 LVAGPDQAVIALV
-92 DTQSAAKGAKA
+92 DTQTSAARGVTG
-103 PFDSH
+103 PFANY
-108 SLHLWNNDACQATA
+108 SLHLWNNDACNATA
-122 DSGLNTGWD
+122 ESGLNAGWD
-131 DKSKTPATADSFGPA
+131 DKANTPAAVDGFGPS
-146 WVVPLKNVEGCINF
+146 WVVPLSKVEGCINF

-172 SDMKVSFSEHPD
+172 SDMKVVFSDHPD
-184 RTVAIVA
+184 RTVAIVT
-191 GKKDLFGSRAEA
+191 GKNEIFGSRAEA

-243 IKANADGVFDF
+243 IKANAEGVFDF
-254 PYISLTATTLTAEQQ
+254 PYITLTPTSLTAEQQ

-322 LYAAE
+322 LYSEA
-327 ATKLSYGAVVE
+327 ATKLTYGAVVE
-338 GNRVTFRLWA
+338 GGNVTFRLWA
-348 PTAKSVKL
+348 PTARSVKL
-356 ALYNASHQKSGEV
+356 ALFDEQHKSLGERT
-369 AMTFDNASGS
+369 MTLDEASGS
-379 WSYEGGSELIG
+379 WSVQGGSELVG
-390 QFYRYDMEVYHPLSR
+390 KFYRYDIQVYHPVSR
-405 KVERYEVTDP
+405 KLESYQVTDP

-466 LTGNDASTDE
+466 LTGNDDSTPAE
-476 EKRGKFVG
+476 HRGKFLG
-484 LTQPDSVP
+484 LTDTDTAP
-492 VNHLKALAKSGVSHL
+492 VKHLQALAKSGVSHL

-524 VANLG
+524 VANIG
-529 DDFSKLCQVNP
+529 DDFGKLCQVNP
-540 DVKTSKFGGYCGGGQ
+540 EVQNSKFAGYCSSGQ
-555 TVGDVL
+555 TIEAVL
-561 ADLQVGDSKD
+561 GDLQGGDSKE
-571 NPQVQELSGY
+571 NPQVQELYGY

-606 NAEGTKRIL
+606 NAEGSQRIL

-642 ESGLGPKSVLDKI
+642 EAGLGPKSVLDKI

-719 VQALAAVKKVNPEM
+719 VQALAAVKQVNPEM

-759 GGTGIGSFS
+759 AGTGIGSFS

-779 PFDGGDSIRKTQGF
+779 PFDGGDTIRKTQGF
-793 GNGAFVDPNEM
+793 GNGALVDANEM
-804 SKVDLATAL
+804 DGVDRATAL

-824 GNLKEFVLTDKDGM
+824 GNLKDFILTDKDGM
-838 PKKGAEIDYNGQS
+838 PKKGADIDYNGQP
-851 AGYAQDPV
+851 AGYAQDPT
-859 EVQNYVDKHDNQTLF
+859 EIQNYVDKHDNQTLF

-879 KAPASADLVRMQGVS
+879 KAPQGADLVRMQGVS

-925 SGDWYNKV
+925 SGDWYNRV
-933 DYTLGDNNFDKGLP
+933 DYTLADNNFDKGLP

-965 HAKPGSAEMAQM
+965 HVKPSGADMATM
-977 VSFYQEL
+977 VGFYQEL
-984 AELRN
+984 AELRQ

-1022 TVDDGVSAGA
+1022 TVDDGVNAGA
-1032 DLDPAIDG
+1032 DLDPVIDG
-1040 LVVMINASNQS
+1040 LVVMINATNAPQS
-1051 QSISDF
+1051 VSDF

-1065 DLSGL
+1065 DLTSL
-1070 QLSSAHHANNSIARD
+1070 QLSPAHHGGESIARD
-1085 AAVSGGTLT
+1085 AAVNGGTLT

-1105 PQSGAQGAGL
+1105 PQSGAQGSGL
-1115 PVSKKTD
+1115 PVGKKTD
-1122 LSTLPPF
+1122 LSTVPPF
-1129 GNTDVYLKGFLNEW
+1129 GDTAVYLKGFLDEW
-1143 GNTNQMTFS
+1143 GNTNQMTFTS
-1152 GNFMYEFTTEVS
+1152 NFMYEFTTEVS
-1164 TDKLGT
+1164 SDKLGT

-1179 WGPVNYGS
+1179 WGPLNYGS

-1198 PLTLCKGGETG
+1198 PLTLCKGGDTG
-1209 NIGVDLAKAG
+1209 NIGLDLAKAG

-1245 CKMLETVAGNPLGYN
+1245 CKVLDTVAGNPLGYN

-1270 GAQPQ
+1270 AAQPQ

-1311 EYLLNGGGAVNA
+1311 EYLLNGGGALKA
-1323 ETGYSFAFSK
+1323 ETGYPFAFSQA
-1333 GGSAN
+1333 GSAN

-1352 KVDPAGV
+1352 KVDPAGA
-1359 KAGTAVIQECSVK
+1359 KAGTAVIQECSAK

>member
-1 MTGCSTIET
+1 MTGYSNIET
-10 NYSGNYKNMD
+10 NYSGNYKKMD

-31 SLLALLSGCNDNSS
+31 SLLALLSGCNDNSTS
-45 DASGVNPV
+45 
-53 PPTPP
+53 P
-58 TPEVTDGPVAR
+58 TPEPSDGPVAR
-69 LPKMDPPKEL
+69 LPNVQPPAEQ
-79 LVAGENQVVIALV
+79 LVAGPDQAVIALV
-92 DTQSAAKGAKA
+92 DTQTSAARGVTG
-103 PFDSH
+103 PFANY
-108 SLHLWNNDACQATA
+108 SLHLWNNDACNATA
-122 DSGLNTGWD
+122 ESGLNAGWD
-131 DKSKTPATADSFGPA
+131 DKANTPAAVDGFGPS
-146 WVVPLKNVEGCINF
+146 WVVPLSKVEGCINF

-172 SDMKVSFSEHPD
+172 SDMKVVFSDHPD

-191 GKKDLFGSRAEA
+191 GKNEIFGSRAEA

-243 IKANADGVFDF
+243 IKANAEGVFDF
-254 PYISLTATTLTAEQQ
+254 PYITLTPTSLTAEQQ

-322 LYAAE
+322 LYSEA
-327 ATKLSYGAVVE
+327 ATKLTYGAVVE
-338 GNRVTFRLWA
+338 GGNVTFRLWA
-348 PTAKSVKL
+348 PTARSVKL
-356 ALYNASHQKSGEV
+356 ALFDEQHKSLGERT
-369 AMTFDNASGS
+369 MTLDEASGS
-379 WSYEGGSELIG
+379 WSVQGGSELVG
-390 QFYRYDMEVYHPLSR
+390 KFYRYDIQVYHPVSR
-405 KVERYEVTDP
+405 KLESYQVTDP

-466 LTGNDASTDE
+466 LTGNDDSTPAE
-476 EKRGKFVG
+476 HRGKFLG
-484 LTQPDSVP
+484 LTDTDTAP
-492 VNHLKALAKSGVSHL
+492 VKHLQALAKSGVSHL

-524 VANLG
+524 VANIG
-529 DDFSKLCQVNP
+529 DDFGKLCQVNP
-540 DVKTSKFGGYCGGGQ
+540 EVQNSKFAGYCSSGQ
-555 TVGDVL
+555 TIEAVL
-561 ADLQVGDSKD
+561 GDLQGGDSKE
-571 NPQVQELSGY
+571 NPQVQELYGY

-606 NAEGTKRIL
+606 NAEGSQRIL

-642 ESGLGPKSVLDKI
+642 EAGLGPKSVLDKI

-719 VQALAAVKKVNPEM
+719 VQALAAVKQVNPEM

-759 GGTGIGSFS
+759 AGTGIGSFS

-779 PFDGGDSIRKTQGF
+779 PFDGGDTIRKTQGF
-793 GNGAFVDPNEM
+793 GNGALVDANEM
-804 SKVDLATAL
+804 DGVDRATAL

-824 GNLKEFVLTDKDGM
+824 GNLKDFILTDKDGM
-838 PKKGAEIDYNGQS
+838 PKKGADIDYNGQP
-851 AGYAQDPV
+851 AGYAQDPT
-859 EVQNYVDKHDNQTLF
+859 EIQNYVDKHDNQTLF

-879 KAPASADLVRMQGVS
+879 KAPQGADLVRMQGVS

-925 SGDWYNKV
+925 SGDWYNRV
-933 DYTLGDNNFDKGLP
+933 DYTLADNNFDKGLP

-965 HAKPGSAEMAQM
+965 HVKPSGADMATM
-977 VSFYQEL
+977 VGFYQEL
-984 AELRN
+984 AELRQ

-1022 TVDDGVSAGA
+1022 TVDDGVNAGA

-1040 LVVMINASNQS
+1040 LVVMINATNAPQS
-1051 QSISDF
+1051 FSDF

-1065 DLSGL
+1065 DLASL
-1070 QLSSAHHANNSIARD
+1070 QLSPAHHGGESIARD
-1085 AAVSGGTLT
+1085 AAVNGGTLT

-1105 PQSGAQGAGL
+1105 PQSGAQGSGL
-1115 PVSKKTD
+1115 PVGKKTD
-1122 LSTLPPF
+1122 LSTVPPF
-1129 GNTDVYLKGFLNEW
+1129 GDTAVYLKGFLDEW
-1143 GNTNQMTFS
+1143 GNTNQMTFTS
-1152 GNFMYEFTTEVS
+1152 NFMYEFTTEVS
-1164 TDKLGT
+1164 SDKLGT

-1179 WGPVNYGS
+1179 WGPLNYGS

-1198 PLTLCKGGETG
+1198 PLTLCKGGDTG
-1209 NIGVDLAKAG
+1209 NIGLDLAKAG

-1245 CKMLETVAGNPLGYN
+1245 CKVLDTVAGNPLGYN

-1270 GAQPQ
+1270 AAQPQ

-1311 EYLLNGGGAVNA
+1311 EYLLNGGGALKA
-1323 ETGYSFAFSK
+1323 ETGYPFAFSQA
-1333 GGSAN
+1333 GSAN

-1352 KVDPAGV
+1352 KVDPAGA
-1359 KAGTAVIQECSVK
+1359 KAGTAVIQECSAK

>member
-1 MTGCSTIET
+1 
-10 NYSGNYKNMD
+10 MD

-45 DASGVNPV
+45 SPS
-53 PPTPP
+53 
-58 TPEVTDGPVAR
+58 TPEPSDGPVAR
-69 LPKMDPPKEL
+69 LPNVQPPAEQ
-79 LVAGENQVVIALV
+79 LVAGPDQAVIALV
-92 DTQSAAKGAKA
+92 DTQTSAARGVTG
-103 PFDSH
+103 PFANY
-108 SLHLWNNDACQATA
+108 SLHLWNNDACNATA
-122 DSGLNTGWD
+122 ESGLNAGWD
-131 DKSKTPATADSFGPA
+131 DKANTPAAVDGFGPS
-146 WVVPLKNVEGCINF
+146 WVVPLSKVEGCINF

-172 SDMKVSFSEHPD
+172 SDMKVVFSDHPD

-191 GKKDLFGSRAEA
+191 GKNEIFGSRAEA

-213 SAHLIDGNTL
+213 SAHLIDGSTL

-243 IKANADGVFDF
+243 IKANAEGVFDF
-254 PYISLTATTLTAEQQ
+254 PYITLTPTSLTAEQQ

-322 LYAAE
+322 LYSEA
-327 ATKLSYGAVVE
+327 ATKLTYGAVVE
-338 GNRVTFRLWA
+338 GGNVTFRLWA
-348 PTAKSVKL
+348 PTARSVKL
-356 ALYNASHQKSGEV
+356 ALFDEQHKSLGERT
-369 AMTFDNASGS
+369 MTLDEASGS
-379 WSYEGGSELIG
+379 WSVQGGSELVG
-390 QFYRYDMEVYHPLSR
+390 KFYRYDIQVYHPVSR
-405 KVERYEVTDP
+405 KLESYQVTDP

-466 LTGNDASTDE
+466 LTGNDDSTPAE
-476 EKRGKFVG
+476 HRGKFLG
-484 LTQPDSVP
+484 LTDTDTAP
-492 VNHLKALAKSGVSHL
+492 VKHLQALAKSGVSHL

-524 VANLG
+524 VANIG
-529 DDFSKLCQVNP
+529 DDFGKLCQVNP
-540 DVKTSKFGGYCGGGQ
+540 EVQNSKFAGYCSSGQ
-555 TVGDVL
+555 TIEAVL
-561 ADLQVGDSKD
+561 GDLQGGDSKE
-571 NPQVQELSGY
+571 NPQVQELYGY

-606 NAEGTKRIL
+606 NAEGSQRIL

-642 ESGLGPKSVLDKI
+642 EAGLGPKSVLDKI

-719 VQALAAVKKVNPEM
+719 VQALAAVKQVNPEM

-759 GGTGIGSFS
+759 AGTGIGSFS

-779 PFDGGDSIRKTQGF
+779 PFDGGDTIRKTQGF
-793 GNGAFVDPNEM
+793 GNGALVDANEM
-804 SKVDLATAL
+804 DGVDRDTAL

-824 GNLKEFVLTDKDGM
+824 GNLKDFILTDKDGM
-838 PKKGAEIDYNGQS
+838 PKKGSDIDYNGQP
-851 AGYAQDPV
+851 AGYAQDPT
-859 EVQNYVDKHDNQTLF
+859 EIQNYVDKHDNQTLF

-879 KAPASADLVRMQGVS
+879 KAPQGADLVRMQGVS

-925 SGDWYNKV
+925 SGDWYNRV
-933 DYTLGDNNFDKGLP
+933 DYGLSDNNFDKGLP

-965 HAKPGSAEMAQM
+965 HVKPSGADMATM
-977 VSFYQEL
+977 VGFYQEL
-984 AELRN
+984 AELRQ

-1022 TVDDGVSAGA
+1022 TVDDGINAGA

-1040 LVVMINASNQS
+1040 LVVMINATNAPQS
-1051 QSISDF
+1051 VNDF

-1065 DLSGL
+1065 DLTSL
-1070 QLSSAHHANNSIARD
+1070 QLSPAHHGGESIVRD
-1085 AAVSGGTLT
+1085 AAVNGGTLT

-1105 PQSGAQGAGL
+1105 PQSGAQGSGL
-1115 PVSKKTD
+1115 PVGKKTD
-1122 LSTLPPF
+1122 LSTVPPF
-1129 GNTDVYLKGFLNEW
+1129 GDTAVYLKGFLDEW
-1143 GNTNQMTFS
+1143 GNTNQMTFTS
-1152 GNFMYEFTTEVS
+1152 NFMYEFTTEVS
-1164 TDKLGT
+1164 SDKLGT

-1179 WGPVNYGS
+1179 WGPLNYGS

-1198 PLTLCKGGETG
+1198 PLTLCKGGDTG
-1209 NIGVDLAKAG
+1209 NIGLDLAKAG

-1245 CKMLETVAGNPLGYN
+1245 CKVLDTVAGNPLGYN

-1270 GAQPQ
+1270 AAQTQ

-1311 EYLLNGGGAVNA
+1311 EYLLNGGGALKA
-1323 ETGYSFAFSK
+1323 ETGYPFAFSQA
-1333 GGSAN
+1333 GSAN

-1352 KVDPAGV
+1352 KVDPAGA
-1359 KAGTAVIQECSVK
+1359 KAGTAVIQECSAK

>member
-1 MTGCSTIET
+1 
-10 NYSGNYKNMD
+10 MD

-45 DASGVNPV
+45 SPS
-53 PPTPP
+53 TPDP
-58 TPEVTDGPVAR
+58 TDGPVAR
-69 LPKMDPPKEL
+69 LPNVQPPAEQ
-79 LVAGENQVVIALV
+79 LVAGPDQAVIALV
-92 DTQSAAKGAKA
+92 DTQTSAARGVTG
-103 PFDSH
+103 PFANY
-108 SLHLWNNDACQATA
+108 SLHLWNNDACSATA
-122 DSGLNTGWD
+122 ESGLNAGWD
-131 DKSKTPATADSFGPA
+131 DKVNTPAAADGFGPS
-146 WVVPLKNVEGCINF
+146 WVVPLSKLEGCINF

-172 SDMKVSFSEHPD
+172 SDMKVVFSDHPD

-191 GKKDLFGSRAEA
+191 GKNEIFGSRAEA

-238 TDSGT
+238 TESGT
-243 IKANADGVFDF
+243 IKANAEGVFDF
-254 PYISLTATTLTAEQQ
+254 PYITLAPTSLTAEQQ

-322 LYAAE
+322 LYSE
-327 ATKLSYGAVVE
+327 VATKLTYGAVVE
-338 GNRVTFRLWA
+338 GGNVTFRLWA
-348 PTAKSVKL
+348 PTARSVKL
-356 ALYNASHQKSGEV
+356 ALFDGQHKPLGERT
-369 AMTFDNASGS
+369 MTLDEASGS
-379 WSYEGGSELIG
+379 WSVQGGSELVG
-390 QFYRYDMEVYHPLSR
+390 KFYRYDIQVYHPVSR
-405 KVERYEVTDP
+405 KLESYQVTDP

-431 LDDPALKPEGWDSLK
+431 LNDPALKPEGWDSLK

-466 LTGNDASTDE
+466 LTGNDDSTPAE
-476 EKRGKFVG
+476 HRGKFLG
-484 LTQPDSVP
+484 LTDTDTAP
-492 VNHLKALAKSGVSHL
+492 VKHLQALAKSGVSHL

-524 VANLG
+524 VANIS
-529 DDFSKLCQVNP
+529 DDFGKLCQVNP
-540 DVKTSKFGGYCGGGQ
+540 EVQNSKFASYCSSGQ
-555 TVGDVL
+555 TIEAVL
-561 ADLQVGDSKD
+561 GDLQGSDSKE
-571 NPQVQELSGY
+571 NPQVQELYGY

-606 NAEGTKRIL
+606 NAEGSQRIL

-642 ESGLGPKSVLDKI
+642 EAGLGPKSVLDKI

-719 VQALAAVKKVNPEM
+719 VQALAAVKQVNPEM

-759 GGTGIGSFS
+759 AGTGIGSFS

-779 PFDGGDSIRKTQGF
+779 PFDGGDTIRKTQGF
-793 GNGAFVDPNEM
+793 GNGALVDANEM
-804 SKVDLATAL
+804 DGVDRATAL
-813 HQSDLVRLGMA
+813 HQADLVRLGMA
-824 GNLKEFVLTDKDGM
+824 GNLKDFILTDKDGM
-838 PKKGAEIDYNGQS
+838 PKKGSDIDYNGQP
-851 AGYAQDPV
+851 AGYAQDPT
-859 EVQNYVDKHDNQTLF
+859 EIQNYVDKHDNQTLF

-879 KAPASADLVRMQGVS
+879 KAPQGAYLVRMQGVS

-925 SGDWYNKV
+925 SGDWYNRV
-933 DYTLGDNNFDKGLP
+933 DYTLADNNFDKGLP

-965 HAKPGSAEMAQM
+965 HVKPSGADMATM
-977 VSFYQEL
+977 VGFYQEL
-984 AELRN
+984 AELRQ

-1010 TGPDQVP
+1010 TGPDQEP

-1022 TVDDGVSAGA
+1022 TVDDGVNAGA

-1040 LVVMINASNQS
+1040 LVVMINATNAP

-1065 DLSGL
+1065 DLTSL
-1070 QLSSAHHANNSIARD
+1070 QLSPAHHGGESIARD
-1085 AAVSGGTLT
+1085 AAVNGGALT

-1105 PQSGAQGAGL
+1105 PQSGAQGTGL
-1115 PVSKKTD
+1115 PVGKKTD
-1122 LSTLPPF
+1122 LSTVPPF
-1129 GNTDVYLKGFLNEW
+1129 GDTAVYLKGFLNEW
-1143 GNTNQMTFS
+1143 GNTNQMTFTS
-1152 GNFMYEFTTEVS
+1152 NFMYEFTTEVS
-1164 TDKLGT
+1164 SDKLGT

-1179 WGPVNYGS
+1179 WGPLNYGS

-1198 PLTLCKGGETG
+1198 PLTLCKGGDTG
-1209 NIGVDLAKAG
+1209 NIGLDLAKAG

-1245 CKMLETVAGNPLGYN
+1245 CKVLDTVAGNPLGYN

-1270 GAQPQ
+1270 AAQPQ

-1311 EYLLNGGGAVNA
+1311 EYLLNGGGAVTA
-1323 ETGYSFAFSK
+1323 ETGYAIGFSQP
-1333 GGSAN
+1333 GSAN

-1352 KVDPAGV
+1352 KVDPAGT

>member
-1 MTGCSTIET
+1 
-10 NYSGNYKNMD
+10 MD

-45 DASGVNPV
+45 SPS
-53 PPTPP
+53 
-58 TPEVTDGPVAR
+58 TPEPTDGPVAR
-69 LPKMDPPKEL
+69 LPDVQPPAEQ
-79 LVAGENQVVIALV
+79 LVAGPDQAVIALV
-92 DTQSAAKGAKA
+92 DTQTSAARGVEG
-103 PFDSH
+103 PFANH
-108 SLHLWNNDACQATA
+108 SLHLWNNDACNATA
-122 DSGLNTGWD
+122 ESGLNAGWD
-131 DKSKTPATADSFGPA
+131 DKANTPTAVDSFGPS
-146 WVVPLKNVEGCINF
+146 WVVPLAKLEGCINF

-172 SDMKVSFSEHPD
+172 ADMKVVFSDHPD

-191 GKKDLFGSRAEA
+191 GKSEVFDSRADA

-238 TDSGT
+238 TESGT
-243 IKANADGVFDF
+243 IKANAEGVFDF
-254 PYISLTATTLTAEQQ
+254 PYLSLTATSLTAEQQ

-280 FALPAGKDLKPLLKG
+280 FALPSGKDLKPLLKG

-322 LYAAE
+322 LYAEE
-327 ATKLSYGAVVE
+327 ATKLAYGAIVE
-338 GNRVTFRLWA
+338 GGNVTFRLWA

-356 ALYNASHQKSGEV
+356 ALFDEQHKALGERT
-369 AMTFDNASGS
+369 MTQDDASGS
-379 WSYEGGSELIG
+379 WSVQGGQELVG
-390 QFYRYDMEVYHPLSR
+390 KFYRYDIQVYHPLSR
-405 KVERYEVTDP
+405 KLESYQVTDP

-466 LTGNDASTDE
+466 LTGNDESTKPE
-476 EKRGKFVG
+476 HRGKFLG
-484 LTQPDSVP
+484 LTDSDSVP
-492 VNHLKALAKSGVSHL
+492 VKHLQSLAQSGVSHL

-524 VANLG
+524 VANLQ
-529 DDFSKLCQVNP
+529 DDFSKLCQVNAE
-540 DVKTSKFGGYCGGGQ
+540 VKDSKFGGYCGGGQ
-555 TVGDVL
+555 TIEAVL
-561 ADLQVGDSKD
+561 ADLQGADSKES
-571 NPQVQELSGY
+571 PQVQELSGY

-594 YHYTTPEGSYAT
+594 YHYTAPEGSYAT
-606 NAEGTKRIL
+606 DAEGSQRIL

-642 ESGLGPKSVLDKI
+642 EAGLGPKSVLDKI

-719 VQALAAVKKVNPEM
+719 VQALAAVKLVNPEM

-759 GGTGIGSFS
+759 AGTGIGSFS

-779 PFDGGDSIRKTQGF
+779 PFDGGDTIRKTQGF
-793 GNGAFVDPNEM
+793 GNGALVDANEM
-804 SKVDLATAL
+804 DGVELATAL

-838 PKKGAEIDYNGQS
+838 PKKGSDIDYNGQP
-851 AGYAQDPV
+851 AGYAQDPF

-879 KAPASADLVRMQGVS
+879 KAPEGADLVRMQGVS

-925 SGDWYNKV
+925 SGDWYNRV
-933 DYTLGDNNFDKGLP
+933 DYTLADNNFDKGLP

-965 HAKPGSAEMAQM
+965 HVKPSGADMATM
-977 VSFYQEL
+977 VGFYQEL
-984 AELRN
+984 AELRQ

-1022 TVDDGVSAGA
+1022 TVDDGVNAGA
-1032 DLDPAIDG
+1032 DLDPAIEG
-1040 LVVMINASNQS
+1040 LVVMINATNQP
-1051 QSISDF
+1051 QSIGDF
-1057 RDGNDQPI
+1057 RDGKDQPI
-1065 DLSGL
+1065 DLSTL
-1070 QLSSAHHANNSIARD
+1070 QLSPAHHAGSSIAD
-1085 AAVSGGTLT
+1085 GALASGGQLT
-1094 LGAWSAAVFVK
+1094 LGVWSAAVFVK
-1105 PQSGAQGAGL
+1105 PQAGAQGVGL
-1115 PVSKKTD
+1115 PVSKKID
-1122 LSTLPPF
+1122 LSTVPPF
-1129 GNTDVYLKGFLNEW
+1129 GDTDVFVRGFLNEW
-1143 GNTNQMTFS
+1143 DPVNKMIFG
-1152 GNFMYEFTTEVS
+1152 GNFTYEFTTEVT
-1164 TDKLGT
+1164 TDQLGT
-1170 TNVKIADAS
+1170 TQVKIAGSD
-1179 WGPVNYGS
+1179 WDGPINYGKCS
-1187 CNAGDKLVVGT
+1187 DTDQLATGQVSVLCANGGDLPFNAD
-1198 PLTLCKGGETG
+1198 
-1209 NIGVDLAKAG
+1209 KAG

-1245 CKMLETVAGNPLGYN
+1245 CKVLDTVAGNPLGYN

-1270 GAQPQ
+1270 AAQPQ

-1291 AAFNYTGST
+1291 AAFNYMGTS

-1311 EYLLNGGGAVNA
+1311 EYLLNGGGAVTA
-1323 ETGYSFAFSK
+1323 ETGYSLGFSQA
-1333 GGSAN
+1333 GSAN

-1352 KVDPAGV
+1352 KVDPAGT
-1359 KAGTAVIQECSVK
+1359 KAGTAVIQECSAK

>member
-1 MTGCSTIET
+1 
-10 NYSGNYKNMD
+10 MD

-45 DASGVNPV
+45 SPS
-53 PPTPP
+53 TPDP
-58 TPEVTDGPVAR
+58 TDGPVAR
-69 LPKMDPPKEL
+69 LPNVQPPAEQ
-79 LVAGENQVVIALV
+79 LVAGPDQAVIALV
-92 DTQSAAKGAKA
+92 DTQTSAARGVTG
-103 PFDSH
+103 PFANY
-108 SLHLWNNDACQATA
+108 SLHLWNNDACSATA
-122 DSGLNTGWD
+122 ESGLNAGWD
-131 DKSKTPATADSFGPA
+131 DKVNTPAAADGFGPS
-146 WVVPLKNVEGCINF
+146 WVVPLSKLEGCINF

-172 SDMKVSFSEHPD
+172 SDMKVVFSDHPD

-191 GKKDLFGSRAEA
+191 GKNEIFGSRAEA

-238 TDSGT
+238 TESGT
-243 IKANADGVFDF
+243 IKANAEGVFDF
-254 PYISLTATTLTAEQQ
+254 PYITLAPTSLTAEQQ

-322 LYAAE
+322 LYSEA
-327 ATKLSYGAVVE
+327 ATKLTYGAVVE
-338 GNRVTFRLWA
+338 GGNVTFRLWA
-348 PTAKSVKL
+348 PTARSVKL
-356 ALYNASHQKSGEV
+356 ALFDGQHKPLGERT
-369 AMTFDNASGS
+369 MTLDEASGS
-379 WSYEGGSELIG
+379 WSVQGGSELVG
-390 QFYRYDMEVYHPLSR
+390 KFYRYDIQVYHPVSR
-405 KVERYEVTDP
+405 KLESYQVTDP

-431 LDDPALKPEGWDSLK
+431 LNDPALKPEGWDSLK

-466 LTGNDASTDE
+466 LTGNDDSTPAE
-476 EKRGKFVG
+476 HRGKFLG
-484 LTQPDSVP
+484 LTDTDTAP
-492 VNHLKALAKSGVSHL
+492 VKHLQALAKSGVSHL

-524 VANLG
+524 VANIS
-529 DDFSKLCQVNP
+529 DDFGKLCQVNP
-540 DVKTSKFGGYCGGGQ
+540 EVQNSKFAGYCSSGQ
-555 TVGDVL
+555 TIEAVL
-561 ADLQVGDSKD
+561 GDLQGGDSKE
-571 NPQVQELSGY
+571 NPQVQELYGY

-606 NAEGTKRIL
+606 NAEGSQRIL

-642 ESGLGPKSVLDKI
+642 EAGLGPKSVLDKI

-719 VQALAAVKKVNPEM
+719 VQALAAVKQVNPEM

-759 GGTGIGSFS
+759 AGTGIGSFS

-779 PFDGGDSIRKTQGF
+779 PFDGGDTIRKTQGF
-793 GNGAFVDPNEM
+793 GNGALVDANEM
-804 SKVDLATAL
+804 DGVDRATAL
-813 HQSDLVRLGMA
+813 HQADLVRLGMA
-824 GNLKEFVLTDKDGM
+824 GNLKDFILTDKDGM
-838 PKKGAEIDYNGQS
+838 PKKGSDIDYNGQP
-851 AGYAQDPV
+851 AGYAQDPT
-859 EVQNYVDKHDNQTLF
+859 EIQNYVDKHDNQTLF

-879 KAPASADLVRMQGVS
+879 KAPQGADLVRMQGVS

-925 SGDWYNKV
+925 SGDWYNRV
-933 DYTLGDNNFDKGLP
+933 DYTLADNNFDKGLP

-952 GDNYPLIEQVLGK
+952 GDNYPLIEKVLDK
-965 HAKPGSAEMAQM
+965 HVKPSGADMATM
-977 VSFYQEL
+977 VGFYQEL
-984 AELRN
+984 AELRQ

-1010 TGPDQVP
+1010 TGPDQEP

-1022 TVDDGVSAGA
+1022 TVDDGINAGA

-1040 LVVMINASNQS
+1040 LVVMINATNAP

-1065 DLSGL
+1065 DLTSL
-1070 QLSSAHHANNSIARD
+1070 QLSPAHHGGESIARD
-1085 AAVSGGTLT
+1085 AAVNGGTLT

-1105 PQSGAQGAGL
+1105 PQSGAQGTGL
-1115 PVSKKTD
+1115 PVGKKTD
-1122 LSTLPPF
+1122 LSTVPPF
-1129 GNTDVYLKGFLNEW
+1129 GDTAVYLKGFLNEW

-1152 GNFMYEFTTEVS
+1152 SNFMYEFTTEVS
-1164 TDKLGT
+1164 SDKLGT

-1179 WGPVNYGS
+1179 WGPLNYGS

-1198 PLTLCKGGETG
+1198 PLTLCKGGDTG
-1209 NIGVDLAKAG
+1209 NIGLDLAKAG

-1245 CKMLETVAGNPLGYN
+1245 CKVLDTVAGNPLGYN

-1270 GAQPQ
+1270 AAQPQ

-1311 EYLLNGGGAVNA
+1311 EYLLNGGGAVTA
-1323 ETGYSFAFSK
+1323 ETGYAIGFSQP
-1333 GGSAN
+1333 GSAN

-1352 KVDPAGV
+1352 KVDPAGT
-1359 KAGTAVIQECSVK
+1359 KAGTAVIQECSAK

>member
-1 MTGCSTIET
+1 MTGYSDIET
-10 NYSGNYKNMD
+10 NYSGNYKKMD

-45 DASGVNPV
+45 SPS
-53 PPTPP
+53 TPDP
-58 TPEVTDGPVAR
+58 TDGPVAR
-69 LPKMDPPKEL
+69 LPNVQPPAEQ
-79 LVAGENQVVIALV
+79 LVAGPDQAVIALV
-92 DTQSAAKGAKA
+92 DTQTSAARGVTG
-103 PFDSH
+103 PFANY
-108 SLHLWNNDACQATA
+108 SLHLWNNDACSATA
-122 DSGLNTGWD
+122 ESGLNAGWD
-131 DKSKTPATADSFGPA
+131 DKVNTPAAADGFGPS
-146 WVVPLKNVEGCINF
+146 WVVPLSKLEGCINF

-172 SDMKVSFSEHPD
+172 SDMKVVFSDHPD

-191 GKKDLFGSRAEA
+191 GKNEIFGSRAEA

-238 TDSGT
+238 TESGT
-243 IKANADGVFDF
+243 IKANAEGVFDF
-254 PYISLTATTLTAEQQ
+254 PYITLTSTSLTAEQQ

-322 LYAAE
+322 LYSEA
-327 ATKLSYGAVVE
+327 ATKLTYGAVVE
-338 GNRVTFRLWA
+338 GGNVTFRLWA
-348 PTAKSVKL
+348 PTARSVKL
-356 ALYNASHQKSGEV
+356 ALFDGQHKPLGERT
-369 AMTFDNASGS
+369 MTLDEASGS
-379 WSYEGGSELIG
+379 WSVQGGSELVG
-390 QFYRYDMEVYHPLSR
+390 KFYRYDIQVYHPVSR
-405 KVERYEVTDP
+405 KLESYQVTDP

-431 LDDPALKPEGWDSLK
+431 LNDPALKPEGWDSLK

-466 LTGNDASTDE
+466 LTGNDDSTPAE
-476 EKRGKFVG
+476 HRGKFLG
-484 LTQPDSVP
+484 LTDTDTAP
-492 VNHLKALAKSGVSHL
+492 VKHLQALAKSGVSHL

-524 VANLG
+524 VANIS
-529 DDFSKLCQVNP
+529 DDFGKLCQVNP
-540 DVKTSKFGGYCGGGQ
+540 EVQNSKFAGYCSSGQ
-555 TVGDVL
+555 TIEAVL
-561 ADLQVGDSKD
+561 GDLQGSDSKE
-571 NPQVQELSGY
+571 NPQVQELYGY

-606 NAEGTKRIL
+606 NAEGSQRIL

-642 ESGLGPKSVLDKI
+642 EAGLGPKSVLDKI

-719 VQALAAVKKVNPEM
+719 VQALAAVKQVNPEM

-759 GGTGIGSFS
+759 AGTGIGSFS

-779 PFDGGDSIRKTQGF
+779 PFDGGDTIRKTQGF
-793 GNGAFVDPNEM
+793 GNGALVDANEM
-804 SKVDLATAL
+804 DGVDRATAL
-813 HQSDLVRLGMA
+813 HQADLVRLGMA
-824 GNLKEFVLTDKDGM
+824 GNLKDFILTDKDGM
-838 PKKGAEIDYNGQS
+838 PKKGSDIDYNGQP
-851 AGYAQDPV
+851 AGYAQDPT
-859 EVQNYVDKHDNQTLF
+859 EIQNYVDKHDNQTLF

-879 KAPASADLVRMQGVS
+879 KAPQGADLVRMQGVS

-925 SGDWYNKV
+925 SGDWYNRV
-933 DYTLGDNNFDKGLP
+933 DYTLADNNFDKGLP

-952 GDNYPLIEQVLGK
+952 GDNYPLIEKVLGK
-965 HAKPGSAEMAQM
+965 HVKPSGADMATM
-977 VSFYQEL
+977 VGFYQEL
-984 AELRN
+984 AELRQ

-1010 TGPDQVP
+1010 TGPDQEP

-1022 TVDDGVSAGA
+1022 TVDDGINAGA

-1040 LVVMINASNQS
+1040 LVVMINATNAP

-1065 DLSGL
+1065 DLTSL
-1070 QLSSAHHANNSIARD
+1070 QLSPAHHGGESIARD
-1085 AAVSGGTLT
+1085 AAVNGGTLT

-1105 PQSGAQGAGL
+1105 PQSGAQGTGL
-1115 PVSKKTD
+1115 PVGKKTD
-1122 LSTLPPF
+1122 LSTVPPF
-1129 GNTDVYLKGFLNEW
+1129 GDTAVYLKGFLNEW

-1152 GNFMYEFTTEVS
+1152 SNFMYEFTTEVS
-1164 TDKLGT
+1164 SDKLGT

-1179 WGPVNYGS
+1179 WGPLNYGS

-1198 PLTLCKGGETG
+1198 PLTLCKGGDTG
-1209 NIGVDLAKAG
+1209 NIGLDLAKAG

-1245 CKMLETVAGNPLGYN
+1245 CKVLDTVAGNPLGYN

-1270 GAQPQ
+1270 AAQPQ

-1311 EYLLNGGGAVNA
+1311 EYLLNGGGAVTA
-1323 ETGYSFAFSK
+1323 ETGYAIGFSQP
-1333 GGSAN
+1333 GSAN

-1352 KVDPAGV
+1352 KVDPAGT

>member
-1 MTGCSTIET
+1 
-10 NYSGNYKNMD
+10 MD

-45 DASGVNPV
+45 SPS
-53 PPTPP
+53 TPDP
-58 TPEVTDGPVAR
+58 TDGPVAR
-69 LPKMDPPKEL
+69 LPNVQPPAEQ
-79 LVAGENQVVIALV
+79 LVAGPDQAVIALV
-92 DTQSAAKGAKA
+92 DTQTSAARGVTG
-103 PFDSH
+103 PFANY
-108 SLHLWNNDACQATA
+108 SLHLWNNDACSATA
-122 DSGLNTGWD
+122 ESGLNAGWD
-131 DKSKTPATADSFGPA
+131 DKVNTPAAADGFGPS
-146 WVVPLKNVEGCINF
+146 WVVPLSKLEGCINF

-172 SDMKVSFSEHPD
+172 SDMKVVFSDHPD

-191 GKKDLFGSRAEA
+191 GKNEIFGSRAEA

-238 TDSGT
+238 TESGT
-243 IKANADGVFDF
+243 IKANAEGVFDF
-254 PYISLTATTLTAEQQ
+254 PYITLTPTSLTAEQQ

-322 LYAAE
+322 LYSEA
-327 ATKLSYGAVVE
+327 ATKLTYGAVVE
-338 GNRVTFRLWA
+338 GGNVTFRLWA
-348 PTAKSVKL
+348 PTARSVKL
-356 ALYNASHQKSGEV
+356 ALFDGQHKPLGERT
-369 AMTFDNASGS
+369 MTLDEASGS
-379 WSYEGGSELIG
+379 WSVQGGSELVG
-390 QFYRYDMEVYHPLSR
+390 KFYRYDIQVYHPVSR
-405 KVERYEVTDP
+405 KLESYQVTDP

-431 LDDPALKPEGWDSLK
+431 LNDPALKPEGWDSLK

-466 LTGNDASTDE
+466 LTGNDDSTPAE
-476 EKRGKFVG
+476 HRGKFLG
-484 LTQPDSVP
+484 LTDTDTAP
-492 VNHLKALAKSGVSHL
+492 VKHLQALAKSGVSHL

-524 VANLG
+524 VANIS
-529 DDFSKLCQVNP
+529 DDFGKLCQVNP
-540 DVKTSKFGGYCGGGQ
+540 EVQNSKFAGYCSSGQ
-555 TVGDVL
+555 TIEAVL
-561 ADLQVGDSKD
+561 GDLQGSDSKE
-571 NPQVQELSGY
+571 NPQVQELYGY

-606 NAEGTKRIL
+606 NAEGSQRIL

-642 ESGLGPKSVLDKI
+642 EAGLGPKSVLDKI

-719 VQALAAVKKVNPEM
+719 VQALAAVKQVNPEM

-759 GGTGIGSFS
+759 AGTGIGSFS

-779 PFDGGDSIRKTQGF
+779 PFDGGDTIRKTQGF
-793 GNGAFVDPNEM
+793 GNGALVDANEM
-804 SKVDLATAL
+804 DGVDRATAL
-813 HQSDLVRLGMA
+813 HQADLVRLGMA
-824 GNLKEFVLTDKDGM
+824 GNLKDFILTDKDGM
-838 PKKGAEIDYNGQS
+838 PKKGSDIDYNGQP
-851 AGYAQDPV
+851 AGYAQDPT
-859 EVQNYVDKHDNQTLF
+859 EIQNYVDKHDNQTLF

-879 KAPASADLVRMQGVS
+879 KAPQGADLVRMQGVS

-925 SGDWYNKV
+925 SGDWYNRV
-933 DYTLGDNNFDKGLP
+933 DYTLADNNFDKGLP

-952 GDNYPLIEQVLGK
+952 GDNYPLIEKVLGK
-965 HAKPGSAEMAQM
+965 HVKPSGADMATM
-977 VSFYQEL
+977 VGFYQEL
-984 AELRN
+984 AELRQ

-1010 TGPDQVP
+1010 TGPDQEA

-1022 TVDDGVSAGA
+1022 TVDDGVNAGA

-1040 LVVMINASNQS
+1040 LVVMINATNAP

-1057 RDGNDQPI
+1057 RDGSDQPI
-1065 DLSGL
+1065 DLTSL
-1070 QLSSAHHANNSIARD
+1070 QLSPAHHGGESIARD
-1085 AAVSGGTLT
+1085 AAVNGGTLT

-1105 PQSGAQGAGL
+1105 PQSGAQGTGL
-1115 PVSKKTD
+1115 PVGKKTD
-1122 LSTLPPF
+1122 LSTVPPF
-1129 GNTDVYLKGFLNEW
+1129 GDTAVYLKGFLNEW

-1152 GNFMYEFTTEVS
+1152 SNFMYEFTTEVS
-1164 TDKLGT
+1164 SDKLGT

-1179 WGPVNYGS
+1179 WGPLNYGS

-1198 PLTLCKGGETG
+1198 PLTLCKGGDTG
-1209 NIGVDLAKAG
+1209 NIGLDLAKAG

-1245 CKMLETVAGNPLGYN
+1245 CKVLDTVAGNPLGYN

-1270 GAQPQ
+1270 AAQPQ

-1311 EYLLNGGGAVNA
+1311 EYLLNGGGAVTA
-1323 ETGYSFAFSK
+1323 ETGYAIGFSQP
-1333 GGSAN
+1333 GSAN

-1352 KVDPAGV
+1352 KVDPAGT
-1359 KAGTAVIQECSVK
+1359 KAGTAVIQECSAK

>member
-1 MTGCSTIET
+1 MTGYSNIET
-10 NYSGNYKNMD
+10 NYSGNYKKMD

-31 SLLALLSGCNDNSS
+31 SLLALLSGCNDNSTS
-45 DASGVNPV
+45 
-53 PPTPP
+53 P
-58 TPEVTDGPVAR
+58 TPEPSDGPVAR
-69 LPKMDPPKEL
+69 LPNVQPPAEQ
-79 LVAGENQVVIALV
+79 LVAGPDQAVIALV
-92 DTQSAAKGAKA
+92 DTQTSAARGVTG
-103 PFDSH
+103 PFANY
-108 SLHLWNNDACQATA
+108 SLHLWNNDACNATA
-122 DSGLNTGWD
+122 ESGLNAGWD
-131 DKSKTPATADSFGPA
+131 DKANTPAAVDGFGPS
-146 WVVPLKNVEGCINF
+146 WVVPLSKVEGCINF

-172 SDMKVSFSEHPD
+172 SDMKVVFSDHPD

-191 GKKDLFGSRAEA
+191 GKNEIFGSRAEA

-238 TDSGT
+238 TESGT
-243 IKANADGVFDF
+243 IKANAEGVFDF
-254 PYISLTATTLTAEQQ
+254 PYITLTPTSLTAEQQ

-295 ELVAIGTDADGILQ
+295 ELVAIGTDAEGILQ

-322 LYAAE
+322 LYSEA
-327 ATKLSYGAVVE
+327 ATKLTYGAVVE
-338 GNRVTFRLWA
+338 GGNVTFRLWA
-348 PTAKSVKL
+348 PTARSLKL
-356 ALYNASHQKSGEV
+356 ALFDEQHKSLGERT
-369 AMTFDNASGS
+369 MTLDEASGS
-379 WSYEGGSELIG
+379 WSVQGGSELVG
-390 QFYRYDMEVYHPLSR
+390 KFYRYDIQVYHPVSR
-405 KVERYEVTDP
+405 KLESYQVTDP

-431 LDDPALKPEGWDSLK
+431 LNDPALKPEGWDSLK

-466 LTGNDASTDE
+466 LTGNDDSTPAE
-476 EKRGKFVG
+476 HRGKFLG
-484 LTQPDSVP
+484 LTDTDTAP
-492 VNHLKALAKSGVSHL
+492 VKHLQALAKSGVSHL

-524 VANLG
+524 VANIG
-529 DDFSKLCQVNP
+529 DDFGKLCQVNP
-540 DVKTSKFGGYCGGGQ
+540 EVQNSKFAGYCSSGQ
-555 TVGDVL
+555 TIEAVL
-561 ADLQVGDSKD
+561 GDLQGSDSKE
-571 NPQVQELSGY
+571 NPQVQELYGY

-606 NAEGTKRIL
+606 NAEGSQRIL

-642 ESGLGPKSVLDKI
+642 EAGLGPKSVLDKI

-719 VQALAAVKKVNPEM
+719 VQALAAVKQVNPEM

-759 GGTGIGSFS
+759 AGTGIGSFS

-779 PFDGGDSIRKTQGF
+779 PFDGGDTIRKTQGF
-793 GNGAFVDPNEM
+793 GNGALVDANEM
-804 SKVDLATAL
+804 DGVDRATAL

-824 GNLKEFVLTDKDGM
+824 GNLKEFILTDKDGM
-838 PKKGAEIDYNGQS
+838 PKKGSDIDYNGQP
-851 AGYAQDPV
+851 AGYAQDPT
-859 EVQNYVDKHDNQTLF
+859 EIQNYVDKHDNQTLF

-879 KAPASADLVRMQGVS
+879 KAPQGADLVRMQGVS

-925 SGDWYNKV
+925 SGDWYNRV
-933 DYTLGDNNFDKGLP
+933 DYTLADNNFDKGLP

-965 HAKPGSAEMAQM
+965 HVKPSGADMATM
-977 VSFYQEL
+977 VGFYQEL
-984 AELRN
+984 AELRQ

-1022 TVDDGVSAGA
+1022 TVDDGVNAGA

-1040 LVVMINASNQS
+1040 LVVMINATNAP

-1065 DLSGL
+1065 DLTSL
-1070 QLSSAHHANNSIARD
+1070 QLSPAHHGGESIARD
-1085 AAVSGGTLT
+1085 AAVNGGTLT

-1105 PQSGAQGAGL
+1105 PQSGAQGSGL
-1115 PVSKKTD
+1115 PVGKKTD
-1122 LSTLPPF
+1122 LSTVPPF
-1129 GNTDVYLKGFLNEW
+1129 GDTAVYLKGFLDEW

-1152 GNFMYEFTTEVS
+1152 SNFMYEFTTEVS
-1164 TDKLGT
+1164 SDKLGT

-1179 WGPVNYGS
+1179 WGPLNYGS

-1198 PLTLCKGGETG
+1198 PLTLCKGGDTG
-1209 NIGVDLAKAG
+1209 NIGLDLAKAG

-1245 CKMLETVAGNPLGYN
+1245 CKVLDTVAGNPLGYN

-1270 GAQPQ
+1270 AAQPQ

-1311 EYLLNGGGAVNA
+1311 EYLLNGGGALKA
-1323 ETGYSFAFSK
+1323 ETGYPFAFSQA
-1333 GGSAN
+1333 GSAN

-1352 KVDPAGV
+1352 KVDPAGA
-1359 KAGTAVIQECSVK
+1359 KAGTAVIQECSAK

>member
-1 MTGCSTIET
+1 
-10 NYSGNYKNMD
+10 MD

-45 DASGVNPV
+45 SPS
-53 PPTPP
+53 TPDP
-58 TPEVTDGPVAR
+58 TDGPVAR
-69 LPKMDPPKEL
+69 LPNVQPPAEQ
-79 LVAGENQVVIALV
+79 LVAGPDQAVIALV
-92 DTQSAAKGAKA
+92 DTQTSAARGVSG
-103 PFDSH
+103 PFANY
-108 SLHLWNNDACQATA
+108 SLHLWNNDACSATA
-122 DSGLNTGWD
+122 ESGLNAGWD
-131 DKSKTPATADSFGPA
+131 DKVNTPAAADGFGPS
-146 WVVPLKNVEGCINF
+146 WVVPLSKLEGCINF

-172 SDMKVSFSEHPD
+172 SDMKVVFSDHPD

-191 GKKDLFGSRAEA
+191 GKNEIFGSRAEA

-238 TDSGT
+238 TESGT
-243 IKANADGVFDF
+243 IKANAEGVFDF
-254 PYISLTATTLTAEQQ
+254 PYITLTPTSLTAEQQ

-280 FALPAGKDLKPLLKG
+280 FSLPAGKDLKPLLKG

-322 LYAAE
+322 LYSEA
-327 ATKLSYGAVVE
+327 ATKLTYGAVVE
-338 GNRVTFRLWA
+338 GGNVTFRLWA
-348 PTAKSVKL
+348 PTARSVKL
-356 ALYNASHQKSGEV
+356 ALFDGQHKPLGERT
-369 AMTFDNASGS
+369 MTLDEASGS
-379 WSYEGGSELIG
+379 WSVQGGSELVG
-390 QFYRYDMEVYHPLSR
+390 KFYRYDIQVYHPVSR
-405 KVERYEVTDP
+405 KLESYQVTDP

-431 LDDPALKPEGWDSLK
+431 LNDPALKPEGWDSLK

-466 LTGNDASTDE
+466 LTGNDDSTPAE
-476 EKRGKFVG
+476 HRGKFLG
-484 LTQPDSVP
+484 LTDTDTAP
-492 VNHLKALAKSGVSHL
+492 VKHLQALAKSGVSHL

-524 VANLG
+524 VANIS
-529 DDFSKLCQVNP
+529 DDFGKLCQVNP
-540 DVKTSKFGGYCGGGQ
+540 EVQNSKFAGYCSSGQ
-555 TVGDVL
+555 TIEAVL
-561 ADLQVGDSKD
+561 GDLQGSDSKE
-571 NPQVQELSGY
+571 NPQVQELYGY

-606 NAEGTKRIL
+606 NAEGSQRIL

-642 ESGLGPKSVLDKI
+642 EAGLGPKSVLDKI

-719 VQALAAVKKVNPEM
+719 VQALAAVKQVNPEM

-759 GGTGIGSFS
+759 AGTGIGSFS

-779 PFDGGDSIRKTQGF
+779 PFDGGDTIRKTQGF
-793 GNGAFVDPNEM
+793 GNGALVDANEM
-804 SKVDLATAL
+804 DGVDRATAL
-813 HQSDLVRLGMA
+813 HQADLVRLGMA
-824 GNLKEFVLTDKDGM
+824 GNLKDFILTDKDGM
-838 PKKGAEIDYNGQS
+838 PKKGSDIDYNGQP
-851 AGYAQDPV
+851 AGYAQDPT
-859 EVQNYVDKHDNQTLF
+859 ETQNYVDKHDNQTLF

-879 KAPASADLVRMQGVS
+879 KAPQGADLVRMQGVS

-925 SGDWYNKV
+925 SGDWYNRV
-933 DYTLGDNNFDKGLP
+933 DYTLADNNFDKGLP

-952 GDNYPLIEQVLGK
+952 GDNYPLIEKVLGK
-965 HAKPGSAEMAQM
+965 HVKPSGADMATM
-977 VSFYQEL
+977 VGFYQEL
-984 AELRN
+984 AELRQ

-1010 TGPDQVP
+1010 TGPDQEP

-1022 TVDDGVSAGA
+1022 TVDDGINAGA

-1040 LVVMINASNQS
+1040 LVVMINATNAP

-1065 DLSGL
+1065 DLTSL
-1070 QLSSAHHANNSIARD
+1070 QLSPAHHGGESIARD
-1085 AAVSGGTLT
+1085 AAVNGGTLT

-1105 PQSGAQGAGL
+1105 PQSGAQGTGL
-1115 PVSKKTD
+1115 PVGKKTD
-1122 LSTLPPF
+1122 LSTVPPF
-1129 GNTDVYLKGFLNEW
+1129 GDTAVYLKGFLNEW

-1152 GNFMYEFTTEVS
+1152 SNFMYEFTTEVS
-1164 TDKLGT
+1164 SDKLGT

-1179 WGPVNYGS
+1179 WGPLNYGS

-1198 PLTLCKGGETG
+1198 PLTLCKGGDTG
-1209 NIGVDLAKAG
+1209 NIGLDLAKAG

-1245 CKMLETVAGNPLGYN
+1245 CKVLDTVAGNPLGYN

-1270 GAQPQ
+1270 AAQPQ

-1291 AAFNYTGST
+1291 VAFNYTGST

-1311 EYLLNGGGAVNA
+1311 EYLLNGGGAVTA
-1323 ETGYSFAFSK
+1323 ETGYAIGFSQP
-1333 GGSAN
+1333 GSAN

-1352 KVDPAGV
+1352 KVDPAGT

>member
-1 MTGCSTIET
+1 
-10 NYSGNYKNMD
+10 

-31 SLLALLSGCNDNSS
+31 SLRALLSGCNDNSS
-45 DASGVNPV
+45 SPSSPDP
-53 PPTPP
+53 
-58 TPEVTDGPVAR
+58 TDGPVAR
-69 LPKMDPPKEL
+69 LPNVQPPAEQ
-79 LVAGENQVVIALV
+79 LVAGPDQAVIALV
-92 DTQSAAKGAKA
+92 DTQTSAARGVTG
-103 PFDSH
+103 PFANY
-108 SLHLWNNDACQATA
+108 SLHLWNNDACSATA
-122 DSGLNTGWD
+122 ESGLNAGWD
-131 DKSKTPATADSFGPA
+131 DKVNTPAAADGFGPS
-146 WVVPLKNVEGCINF
+146 WVVPLSKLEGCINF

-172 SDMKVSFSEHPD
+172 SDMKVVFSDHPD

-191 GKKDLFGSRAEA
+191 GKNEIFGSRAEA

-238 TDSGT
+238 TESGT
-243 IKANADGVFDF
+243 IKANAEGVFDF
-254 PYISLTATTLTAEQQ
+254 PYITLAPTSLTAEQQ

-322 LYAAE
+322 LYSEA
-327 ATKLSYGAVVE
+327 ATKLTYGAVVE
-338 GNRVTFRLWA
+338 GGNVTFRLWA

-356 ALYNASHQKSGEV
+356 ALFDGQHKPLGERT
-369 AMTFDNASGS
+369 MTLDEASGS
-379 WSYEGGSELIG
+379 WSVQGGSELVG
-390 QFYRYDMEVYHPLSR
+390 KFYRYDIQVYHPVSR
-405 KVERYEVTDP
+405 KLESYQVTDP

-431 LDDPALKPEGWDSLK
+431 LNDPALKPEGWDSLK

-466 LTGNDASTDE
+466 LTGNDDSTPAE
-476 EKRGKFVG
+476 HRGKFLG
-484 LTQPDSVP
+484 LTDTDTAP
-492 VNHLKALAKSGVSHL
+492 VKHLQTLAKSGVSHL

-524 VANLG
+524 VANIS
-529 DDFSKLCQVNP
+529 DDFGKLCQVNP
-540 DVKTSKFGGYCGGGQ
+540 EVQNSKFAGYCSSGQ
-555 TVGDVL
+555 TIEAVL
-561 ADLQVGDSKD
+561 GDLQGSDSKE
-571 NPQVQELSGY
+571 NPQVQELYGY

-606 NAEGTKRIL
+606 NAEGSQRIL

-642 ESGLGPKSVLDKI
+642 EAGLGPKSVLDKI

-719 VQALAAVKKVNPEM
+719 VQALAAVKQVNPEM

-759 GGTGIGSFS
+759 AGTGIGSFS

-779 PFDGGDSIRKTQGF
+779 PFDGGDTIRKTQGF
-793 GNGAFVDPNEM
+793 GNGALVDANEM
-804 SKVDLATAL
+804 DGVDRVTAL
-813 HQSDLVRLGMA
+813 HQADLVRLGMA
-824 GNLKEFVLTDKDGM
+824 GNLKDFILTDKDGM
-838 PKKGAEIDYNGQS
+838 PKKGSDIDYNGQP
-851 AGYAQDPV
+851 AGYAQDPT
-859 EVQNYVDKHDNQTLF
+859 EIQNYVDKHDNQTLF

-879 KAPASADLVRMQGVS
+879 KAPQGADLVRMQGVS

-925 SGDWYNKV
+925 SGDWYNRV
-933 DYTLGDNNFDKGLP
+933 DYTLADNNFDKGLP

-952 GDNYPLIEQVLGK
+952 GDNYPLIEKVLGK
-965 HAKPGSAEMAQM
+965 HVKPSGADMATM
-977 VSFYQEL
+977 VGFYQEL
-984 AELRN
+984 AELRQ

-1010 TGPDQVP
+1010 TGPDQEP

-1022 TVDDGVSAGA
+1022 TVDDGINAGA

-1040 LVVMINASNQS
+1040 LVVMINATNAP

-1065 DLSGL
+1065 DLSGMV
-1070 QLSSAHHANNSIARD
+1070 LSDKHRAVDSIATG
-1085 AAVSGGTLT
+1085 AAYNNGQLT

-1115 PVSKKTD
+1115 PISKKTD

-1129 GNTDVYLKGFLNEW
+1129 GTTGIFIRGFLGQW
-1143 GNTNQMTFS
+1143 DPVNQMAFS
-1152 GNFMYEFTTEVS
+1152 GNYMYELTTPVAEGQ
-1164 TDKLGT
+1164 LGET
-1170 TNVKIADAS
+1170 TLKIADAN
-1179 WGPVNYGS
+1179 WGSINYGKCAPS
-1187 CNAGDKLVVGT
+1187 DVLTIAT
-1198 PLTLCKGGETG
+1198 PLTLCKGGDNVGMT
-1209 NIGVDLAKAG
+1209 LSKAG
-1219 SYKFVFTAMNKD
+1219 NYKFVFTAMNKE

-1236 VSFTEPVQS
+1236 VS
-1245 CKMLETVAGNPLGYN
+1245 VADATP
-1260 LFVKGELSGW
+1260 
-1270 GAQPQ
+1270 
-1275 YQLSYKGMDG
+1275 
-1285 DLAIYQ
+1285 
-1291 AAFNYTGST
+1291 
-1300 EFKVANEDWSK
+1300 
-1311 EYLLNGGGAVNA
+1311 
-1323 ETGYSFAFSK
+1323 
-1333 GGSAN
+1333 
-1338 NSITLPQG
+1338 
-1346 LWSVLV
+1346 
-1352 KVDPAGV
+1352 
-1359 KAGTAVIQECSVK
+1359 

>member
-1 MTGCSTIET
+1 MTGYSDIET
-10 NYSGNYKNMD
+10 NYSGNYKKMD

-45 DASGVNPV
+45 SPS
-53 PPTPP
+53 
-58 TPEVTDGPVAR
+58 TPEPTDGPVAR
-69 LPKMDPPKEL
+69 LPNVQPPAEQ
-79 LVAGENQVVIALV
+79 LVAGPDQAVIALV
-92 DTQSAAKGAKA
+92 DTQTSAARGVTG
-103 PFDSH
+103 PFANY
-108 SLHLWNNDACQATA
+108 SLHLWNNDACSATA
-122 DSGLNTGWD
+122 ESGLNAGWD
-131 DKSKTPATADSFGPA
+131 DKVNTPAAADGFGPS
-146 WVVPLKNVEGCINF
+146 WVVPLSKLEGCINF

-172 SDMKVSFSEHPD
+172 SDMKVVFSDHPD

-191 GKKDLFGSRAEA
+191 GKNEIFGSRAEA

-238 TDSGT
+238 TESGT
-243 IKANADGVFDF
+243 IKANAEGVFDF
-254 PYISLTATTLTAEQQ
+254 PYITLAPTSLTAEQQ

-322 LYAAE
+322 LYSEA
-327 ATKLSYGAVVE
+327 ATKLTYGAVVE
-338 GNRVTFRLWA
+338 GGNVTFRLWA
-348 PTAKSVKL
+348 PTARSVKL
-356 ALYNASHQKSGEV
+356 ALFDGQHKPLGERT
-369 AMTFDNASGS
+369 MTLDEASGS
-379 WSYEGGSELIG
+379 WSVQGGSELVG
-390 QFYRYDMEVYHPLSR
+390 KFYRYDIQVYHPVSR
-405 KVERYEVTDP
+405 KLESYQVTDP

-431 LDDPALKPEGWDSLK
+431 LNDPALKPEGWDSLK

-466 LTGNDASTDE
+466 LTGNDDSTPAE
-476 EKRGKFVG
+476 HRGKFLG
-484 LTQPDSVP
+484 LTDTDTAP
-492 VNHLKALAKSGVSHL
+492 VKHLQALAKSGVSHL

-524 VANLG
+524 VANIS
-529 DDFSKLCQVNP
+529 DDFGKLCQVNP
-540 DVKTSKFGGYCGGGQ
+540 EVQNSKFASYCSSGQ
-555 TVGDVL
+555 TIEAVL
-561 ADLQVGDSKD
+561 GDLQGSDSKE
-571 NPQVQELSGY
+571 NPQVQELYGY

-606 NAEGTKRIL
+606 NAEGSQRIL

-642 ESGLGPKSVLDKI
+642 EAGLGPKSVLDKI

-719 VQALAAVKKVNPEM
+719 VQALAAVKQVNPEM

-759 GGTGIGSFS
+759 AGTGIGSFS

-779 PFDGGDSIRKTQGF
+779 PFDGGDTIRKTQGF
-793 GNGAFVDPNEM
+793 GNGALVDANEM
-804 SKVDLATAL
+804 DGVDRATAL
-813 HQSDLVRLGMA
+813 HQADLVRLGMA
-824 GNLKEFVLTDKDGM
+824 GNLKDFILTDKDGM
-838 PKKGAEIDYNGQS
+838 PKKGSDIDYNGQP
-851 AGYAQDPV
+851 AGYAQDPT
-859 EVQNYVDKHDNQTLF
+859 EIQNYVDKHDNQTLF

-879 KAPASADLVRMQGVS
+879 KAPQGADLVRMQGIS

-925 SGDWYNKV
+925 SGDWYNRV
-933 DYTLGDNNFDKGLP
+933 DYTLADNNFDKGLP

-952 GDNYPLIEQVLGK
+952 GDNYPLIEKVLGK
-965 HAKPGSAEMAQM
+965 HVKPSGADMATM
-977 VSFYQEL
+977 VGFYQEL
-984 AELRN
+984 AELRQ

-1010 TGPDQVP
+1010 TGLDQEA

-1022 TVDDGVSAGA
+1022 TVDDGINAGA

-1040 LVVMINASNQS
+1040 LVVMINATNAP

-1065 DLSGL
+1065 DLTSL
-1070 QLSSAHHANNSIARD
+1070 QLSPAHHGGESIARD
-1085 AAVSGGTLT
+1085 AAVNGGTLT

-1105 PQSGAQGAGL
+1105 PQSGAQGTGL
-1115 PVSKKTD
+1115 PVGKKTD
-1122 LSTLPPF
+1122 LSTVPPF
-1129 GNTDVYLKGFLNEW
+1129 GDTAVYLKGFLNEW

-1152 GNFMYEFTTEVS
+1152 SNFMYEFTTEVS
-1164 TDKLGT
+1164 SDKLGT

-1179 WGPVNYGS
+1179 WGPLNYGS
-1187 CNAGDKLVVGT
+1187 CNAGDKLVIGT
-1198 PLTLCKGGETG
+1198 PLTLCKGGDTG
-1209 NIGVDLAKAG
+1209 NIGLDLAKAG

-1245 CKMLETVAGNPLGYN
+1245 CKVLDTVAGNPLGYN

-1270 GAQPQ
+1270 AAQPQ

-1311 EYLLNGGGAVNA
+1311 EYLLNGGGAVTA
-1323 ETGYSFAFSK
+1323 ETGYAIGFSQP
-1333 GGSAN
+1333 GSAN

-1352 KVDPAGV
+1352 KVDPAGT
-1359 KAGTAVIQECSVK
+1359 KAGTAVIQECSAK

>member
-1 MTGCSTIET
+1 MTGYSNIET
-10 NYSGNYKNMD
+10 NYSGNYKKMD

-31 SLLALLSGCNDNSS
+31 SLLALLSGCNDNSTS
-45 DASGVNPV
+45 
-53 PPTPP
+53 P
-58 TPEVTDGPVAR
+58 TPEPSDGPVAR
-69 LPKMDPPKEL
+69 LPNVQPPAEQ
-79 LVAGENQVVIALV
+79 LVAGPDQAVIALV
-92 DTQSAAKGAKA
+92 DTQTSAARGVTG
-103 PFDSH
+103 PFANY
-108 SLHLWNNDACQATA
+108 SLHLWNNDACNATA
-122 DSGLNTGWD
+122 ESGLNAGWD
-131 DKSKTPATADSFGPA
+131 DKANTPAAVDGFGPS
-146 WVVPLKNVEGCINF
+146 WVVPLSKVEGCINF

-172 SDMKVSFSEHPD
+172 SDMKVVFSDHPD

-191 GKKDLFGSRAEA
+191 GKNEIFGSRAEA

-243 IKANADGVFDF
+243 IKANAEGVFDF
-254 PYISLTATTLTAEQQ
+254 PYITLTPTSLTAEQQ

-322 LYAAE
+322 LYSEA
-327 ATKLSYGAVVE
+327 ATKLTYGAVVE
-338 GNRVTFRLWA
+338 GGNVTFRLWA
-348 PTAKSVKL
+348 PTARSVKL
-356 ALYNASHQKSGEV
+356 ALFDEQHKSLGERT
-369 AMTFDNASGS
+369 MTLDEASGS
-379 WSYEGGSELIG
+379 WSVQGGSELVG
-390 QFYRYDMEVYHPLSR
+390 KFYRYDIQVYHPVSR
-405 KVERYEVTDP
+405 KLESYQVTDP

-431 LDDPALKPEGWDSLK
+431 LNDPALKPEGWDSLK

-466 LTGNDASTDE
+466 LTGNDDSTPAE
-476 EKRGKFVG
+476 HRGKFLG
-484 LTQPDSVP
+484 LTDTDTAP
-492 VNHLKALAKSGVSHL
+492 VKHLQALARSGVSHL

-524 VANLG
+524 VANIG
-529 DDFSKLCQVNP
+529 DDFGKLCQVNP
-540 DVKTSKFGGYCGGGQ
+540 EVQNSKFAGYCSSGQ
-555 TVGDVL
+555 TIEAVL
-561 ADLQVGDSKD
+561 GDLQGGDSKE
-571 NPQVQELSGY
+571 NPQVQELYGY

-606 NAEGTKRIL
+606 NAEGSQRIL

-642 ESGLGPKSVLDKI
+642 EAGLGPKSVLDKI

-719 VQALAAVKKVNPEM
+719 VQALAAVKQVNPEM

-759 GGTGIGSFS
+759 AGTGIGSFS

-779 PFDGGDSIRKTQGF
+779 PFDGGDTIRKTQGF
-793 GNGAFVDPNEM
+793 GNGALVDANEM
-804 SKVDLATAL
+804 DGVDRATAL

-824 GNLKEFVLTDKDGM
+824 GNLKDFILTDKDGM
-838 PKKGAEIDYNGQS
+838 PKKGADIDYNGQP
-851 AGYAQDPV
+851 AGYAQDPT
-859 EVQNYVDKHDNQTLF
+859 EIQNYVDKHDNQTLF

-879 KAPASADLVRMQGVS
+879 KAPQGADLVRMQGVS

-925 SGDWYNKV
+925 SGDWYNRV
-933 DYTLGDNNFDKGLP
+933 DYTLADNNFDKGLP

-965 HAKPGSAEMAQM
+965 HVKPSGADMATM
-977 VSFYQEL
+977 VGFYQEL
-984 AELRN
+984 AELRQ

-1022 TVDDGVSAGA
+1022 TVDDGVNAGA

-1040 LVVMINASNQS
+1040 LVVMINATNAPQS
-1051 QSISDF
+1051 VSDF

-1065 DLSGL
+1065 DLTSL
-1070 QLSSAHHANNSIARD
+1070 QLSPAHHGGESIARD
-1085 AAVSGGTLT
+1085 AAVNGGTLT

-1105 PQSGAQGAGL
+1105 PQSGTQGSGL
-1115 PVSKKTD
+1115 PVGKKTD
-1122 LSTLPPF
+1122 LSTVPPF
-1129 GNTDVYLKGFLNEW
+1129 GDTAVYLKGFLEEW

-1152 GNFMYEFTTEVS
+1152 SNFMYEFTTEVS
-1164 TDKLGT
+1164 SDKLGT

-1179 WGPVNYGS
+1179 WGPLNYGS

-1198 PLTLCKGGETG
+1198 PLTLCKGGDTG
-1209 NIGVDLAKAG
+1209 NIGLDLAKAG

-1245 CKMLETVAGNPLGYN
+1245 CKVLDTVAGNPLGYN
-1260 LFVKGELSGW
+1260 LFVKGGLSGW
-1270 GAQPQ
+1270 NAQPQ

-1311 EYLLNGGGAVNA
+1311 EYLLNGGGALKA
-1323 ETGYSFAFSK
+1323 ETGYPFAFSQA
-1333 GGSAN
+1333 GSAN

-1352 KVDPAGV
+1352 KVDPAGA
-1359 KAGTAVIQECSVK
+1359 KAGTAVIQECSAK

>member
-1 MTGCSTIET
+1 MTGYSNIET
-10 NYSGNYKNMD
+10 NYSGNYKKMD

-31 SLLALLSGCNDNSS
+31 SLLALLSGCNDNSTS
-45 DASGVNPV
+45 
-53 PPTPP
+53 P
-58 TPEVTDGPVAR
+58 TPEPSDGPVAR
-69 LPKMDPPKEL
+69 LPNVQPPAEQ
-79 LVAGENQVVIALV
+79 LVAGPDQAVIALV
-92 DTQSAAKGAKA
+92 DTQTSAARGVTG
-103 PFDSH
+103 PFANY
-108 SLHLWNNDACQATA
+108 SLHLWNNDACNATA
-122 DSGLNTGWD
+122 ESGLNAGWD
-131 DKSKTPATADSFGPA
+131 DKANTPAAVDGFGPS
-146 WVVPLKNVEGCINF
+146 WVVPLSKVEGCINF

-172 SDMKVSFSEHPD
+172 SDMKVVFSDHPD

-191 GKKDLFGSRAEA
+191 GKNEIFGSRAEA

-238 TDSGT
+238 TDFGT
-243 IKANADGVFDF
+243 IKANAEGVFDF
-254 PYISLTATTLTAEQQ
+254 PYITLTPTSLTAEQQ

-322 LYAAE
+322 LYSEA
-327 ATKLSYGAVVE
+327 ATKLTYGAVVE
-338 GNRVTFRLWA
+338 GGNVTFRLWA
-348 PTAKSVKL
+348 PTARSVKL
-356 ALYNASHQKSGEV
+356 ALFDEQHKSIGERT
-369 AMTFDNASGS
+369 MTLDEASGS
-379 WSYEGGSELIG
+379 WSVQGGSELVG
-390 QFYRYDMEVYHPLSR
+390 KFYRYDIQVYHPVSR
-405 KVERYEVTDP
+405 KLESYQVTDP

-431 LDDPALKPEGWDSLK
+431 LNDPALKPEGWDSLK

-466 LTGNDASTDE
+466 LTGNDDSTPAE
-476 EKRGKFVG
+476 HRGKFLG
-484 LTQPDSVP
+484 LTDTDTAP
-492 VNHLKALAKSGVSHL
+492 VKHLQALAKSGVSHL

-524 VANLG
+524 VANIS
-529 DDFSKLCQVNP
+529 DDFGKLCQVNP
-540 DVKTSKFGGYCGGGQ
+540 EVQNSKFAGYCSSGQ
-555 TVGDVL
+555 TIEAVL
-561 ADLQVGDSKD
+561 GDLQGGDSKE
-571 NPQVQELSGY
+571 NPQVQELYGY

-606 NAEGTKRIL
+606 NAEGSQRIL

-642 ESGLGPKSVLDKI
+642 EAGLGPKSVLDKI

-759 GGTGIGSFS
+759 AGTGIGSFS

-779 PFDGGDSIRKTQGF
+779 PFDGGDTIRKTQGF
-793 GNGAFVDPNEM
+793 GNGALVDANEM
-804 SKVDLATAL
+804 DGVDRATAL
-813 HQSDLVRLGMA
+813 HQADLVRLGMA
-824 GNLKEFVLTDKDGM
+824 GNLKDFILTDKDGM
-838 PKKGAEIDYNGQS
+838 PKKGSDIDYNGQP
-851 AGYAQDPV
+851 AGYAQDPT
-859 EVQNYVDKHDNQTLF
+859 EIQNYVDKHDNQTLF

-879 KAPASADLVRMQGVS
+879 KAPQGADLVRMQGVS

-925 SGDWYNKV
+925 SGDWYNRV
-933 DYTLGDNNFDKGLP
+933 DYTLADNNFDKGLP

-965 HAKPGSAEMAQM
+965 HVKPSGADMATM
-977 VSFYQEL
+977 VGFYQEL
-984 AELRN
+984 AELRQ

-1022 TVDDGVSAGA
+1022 TVDDGINAGA

-1040 LVVMINASNQS
+1040 LVVMINATNAP
-1051 QSISDF
+1051 QSISNF

-1065 DLSGL
+1065 DLASL
-1070 QLSSAHHANNSIARD
+1070 QLSPAHHGGESIARD
-1085 AAVSGGTLT
+1085 AAVNGGTLT

-1105 PQSGAQGAGL
+1105 PQSGAQGSGL
-1115 PVSKKTD
+1115 PVGKKTD
-1122 LSTLPPF
+1122 LSTVPPF
-1129 GNTDVYLKGFLNEW
+1129 GDTAVYLKGFLDEW

-1152 GNFMYEFTTEVS
+1152 SNFMYEFTTEVS
-1164 TDKLGT
+1164 SDKLGT

-1179 WGPVNYGS
+1179 WGPLNYGS

-1198 PLTLCKGGETG
+1198 PLTLCKGGDTG
-1209 NIGVDLAKAG
+1209 NIGLDLAKAG

-1245 CKMLETVAGNPLGYN
+1245 CKVLDTVAGNPLGYN

-1270 GAQPQ
+1270 AAQPQ

-1311 EYLLNGGGAVNA
+1311 EYLLNGGGALKA
-1323 ETGYSFAFSK
+1323 ETGYPFAFSQA
-1333 GGSAN
+1333 GSAN

-1352 KVDPAGV
+1352 KVDPAGA
-1359 KAGTAVIQECSVK
+1359 KAGTAVIQECSAK

>member
-1 MTGCSTIET
+1 
-10 NYSGNYKNMD
+10 MD

-45 DASGVNPV
+45 SSST
-53 PPTPP
+53 PTPQD
-58 TPEVTDGPVAR
+58 EPVAR
-69 LPKMDPPKEL
+69 LPNMQPPAEL
-79 LVAGENQVVIALV
+79 LVAGPNEAVIALV
-92 DTQSAAKGAKA
+92 DTQTSAARSIDG
-103 PFDSH
+103 PFAGH
-108 SLHLWNNDACQATA
+108 SLHLWNNDACNATA
-122 DSGLNTGWD
+122 EGGLNASWD
-131 DKSKTPATADSFGPA
+131 DASKTASAADSFGPA
-146 WVVPLKNVEGCINF
+146 WVVPLSKMEGCINF
-160 IARNGDLANLTG
+160 IARNGELANLTG
-172 SDMKVSFSEHPD
+172 ADMKVVFSDHPD

-191 GKKDLFGSRAEA
+191 GKNEIFGSRAEA

-238 TDSGT
+238 TESGT
-243 IKANADGVFDF
+243 ITANSEGVFDF
-254 PYISLTATTLTAEQQ
+254 PYLKLTPTSLTAEQQ

-280 FALPAGKDLKPLLKG
+280 FALPSAADLKPLLKG
-295 ELVAIGTDADGILQ
+295 ELVAIGTDASGVLQ

-322 LYAAE
+322 VYAEA
-327 ATKLSYGAVVE
+327 ATKLSYGAIVE
-338 GNRVTFRLWA
+338 GGNVTFRLWA

-356 ALYNASHQKSGEV
+356 ALFDEKHQSLGERT
-369 AMTFDNASGS
+369 MTQDEASGS
-379 WSYEGGSELIG
+379 WSLQGGSDLVG
-390 QFYRYDMEVYHPLSR
+390 KYYRYDIQVYHPLSR
-405 KVERYEVTDP
+405 KLESYQVTDP

-446 APHSQQ
+446 APHSQA

-457 TIYEAHVRD
+457 VIYEAHVRD
-466 LTGNDASTDE
+466 LTGNDESTPAE
-476 EKRGKFVG
+476 HRGKFLG
-484 LTQPDSVP
+484 LTDSDSVP
-492 VNHLKALAKSGVSHL
+492 VKHLQSLARSGVSHL

-524 VANLG
+524 VANIG
-529 DDFSKLCQVNP
+529 DDFSKLCEVNP
-540 DVKTSKFGGYCGGGQ
+540 EVKNSKFASHCGGGQ
-555 TVGDVL
+555 TIESVL
-561 ADLQVGDSKD
+561 MDLQTTDSKE
-571 NPQVQELSGY
+571 NPVVQELYGY

-594 YHYTTPEGSYAT
+594 YHYTAPEGSYAT
-606 NAEGTKRIL
+606 NAEGTVRIK
-615 EFREMVKA
+615 EFREMVQA

-642 ESGLGPKSVLDKI
+642 EAGLGPKSVLDKI

-719 VQALAAVKKVNPEM
+719 VQALAEVKKVNPEM

-744 VQDDKR
+744 VENDKR

-779 PFDGGDSIRKTQGF
+779 PFDGGDGIRKTQGF
-793 GNGAFVDPNEM
+793 GNGAFVDPNE
-804 SKVDLATAL
+804 VNGVELATAL

-824 GNLKEFVLTDKDGM
+824 GNLKEFVLTDKDGI
-838 PKKGAEIDYNGQS
+838 PKKGSDIDYNGQP
-851 AGYAQDPV
+851 AGYAQDPT

-874 DNLIY
+874 DNLVY
-879 KAPASADLVRMQGVS
+879 KAPAGADLVRMQGVS

-925 SGDWYNKV
+925 SGDWYNRV
-933 DYTLGDNNFDKGLP
+933 DYTLADNNFDKGLP

-952 GDNYPLIEQVLGK
+952 EANYGLIEQVLGQ
-965 HAKPGSAEMAQM
+965 HSKPTPDQM
-977 VSFYQEL
+977 QAMQGFYQEL
-984 AELRN
+984 AELRQ

-1010 TGPDQVP
+1010 TGPDQIP

-1022 TVDDGVSAGA
+1022 SVDDGTSAGA

-1040 LVVMINASNQS
+1040 LVVMINATNAP
-1051 QSISDF
+1051 QSIGDF

-1065 DLSGL
+1065 DLSGMV
-1070 QLSSAHHANNSIARD
+1070 LSSAHRGSDSIA
-1085 AAVSGGTLT
+1085 SGASVGSGELT

-1105 PQSGAQGAGL
+1105 PQAGAQGTGL
-1115 PVSKKTD
+1115 PVGKKTD

-1129 GNTDVYLKGFLNEW
+1129 GDTGIYLKGFLGEW
-1143 GNTNQMTFS
+1143 GEANQMLFT
-1152 GNFMYEFTTEVS
+1152 GNFMYEFSTEVAV
-1164 TDKLGT
+1164 DKLGT
-1170 TNVKIADAS
+1170 TEVKIADAS
-1179 WGPVNYGS
+1179 WGPVNYGTCS
-1187 CNAGDKLVVGT
+1187 AGDKLVVGT
-1198 PLTLCKGGETG
+1198 PLTLCKGGDTG
-1209 NIGVDLAKAG
+1209 NIGLDLAKEG
-1219 SYKFVFTAMNKD
+1219 TYKFVFTAMNKD

-1236 VSFTEPVQS
+1236 VSYTEPVQA
-1245 CKMLETVAGNPLGYN
+1245 CKVLDTVAGNPLGYN

-1270 GAQPQ
+1270 AAQSQ
-1275 YQLSYKGMDG
+1275 YQLSYKGMEG

-1291 AAFNYTGST
+1291 AAFNYAGTT

-1311 EYLLNGGGAVNA
+1311 EYLLNNGGVVQA
-1323 ETGYSFAFSK
+1323 ETGYPIAFSQPA
-1333 GGSAN
+1333 SAN
-1338 NSITLPQG
+1338 NKITLPQG
-1346 LWSVLV
+1346 LWSVLI
-1352 KVDPAGV
+1352 KVDPAAV
-1359 KAGTAVIQECSVK
+1359 KPGTAVIQECTPK

>member
-1 MTGCSTIET
+1 
-10 NYSGNYKNMD
+10 MD

-31 SLLALLSGCNDNSS
+31 SLLVLLSGCNDNSS
-45 DASGVNPV
+45 SPS
-53 PPTPP
+53 
-58 TPEVTDGPVAR
+58 TPEPTDGPVAR
-69 LPKMDPPKEL
+69 LPNVQPPAEQ
-79 LVAGENQVVIALV
+79 LVAGPDQAVIALV
-92 DTQSAAKGAKA
+92 DTQTSAARGVTG
-103 PFDSH
+103 PFANY
-108 SLHLWNNDACQATA
+108 SLHLWNNDACSATA
-122 DSGLNTGWD
+122 ESGLNAGWD
-131 DKSKTPATADSFGPA
+131 DKVNTPAAADGFGPS
-146 WVVPLKNVEGCINF
+146 WVVPLGKLEGCINF

-172 SDMKVSFSEHPD
+172 SDMKVVFSDHPD

-191 GKKDLFGSRAEA
+191 GKNEIFGSRAEA

-238 TDSGT
+238 TESGT
-243 IKANADGVFDF
+243 IKANAEGVFDF
-254 PYISLTATTLTAEQQ
+254 PYITLAPTSLTAEQQ

-322 LYAAE
+322 LYSEA
-327 ATKLSYGAVVE
+327 ATKLTYGAVVE
-338 GNRVTFRLWA
+338 GGNVTFRLWA
-348 PTAKSVKL
+348 PTARSVKL
-356 ALYNASHQKSGEV
+356 ALFDGQHKPLGERT
-369 AMTFDNASGS
+369 MTLDEASGS
-379 WSYEGGSELIG
+379 WSVQGGSELVG
-390 QFYRYDMEVYHPLSR
+390 KFYRYDIQVYHPVSR
-405 KVERYEVTDP
+405 KLESYQVTDP

-431 LDDPALKPEGWDSLK
+431 LNDPALKPEGWDSLK

-466 LTGNDASTDE
+466 LTGNDDSTPAE
-476 EKRGKFVG
+476 HRGKFLG
-484 LTQPDSVP
+484 LTDTDTAP
-492 VNHLKALAKSGVSHL
+492 VKHLQALAKSGVSHL

-524 VANLG
+524 VANIS
-529 DDFSKLCQVNP
+529 DDFGKLCQVNP
-540 DVKTSKFGGYCGGGQ
+540 EVQNSKFAGYCSSGQ
-555 TVGDVL
+555 TIEAVL
-561 ADLQVGDSKD
+561 GDLQGSDSKE
-571 NPQVQELSGY
+571 NPQVQELYGY

-606 NAEGTKRIL
+606 NAEGSQRIL

-642 ESGLGPKSVLDKI
+642 EAGLGPKSVLDKI

-719 VQALAAVKKVNPEM
+719 VQALAAVKQVNPEM

-759 GGTGIGSFS
+759 AGTGIGSFS

-779 PFDGGDSIRKTQGF
+779 PFDGGDTIRKTQGF
-793 GNGAFVDPNEM
+793 GNGALVDANEM
-804 SKVDLATAL
+804 DGVDRATAL
-813 HQSDLVRLGMA
+813 HQADLVRLGMA
-824 GNLKEFVLTDKDGM
+824 GNLKDFILTDKDGM
-838 PKKGAEIDYNGQS
+838 PKKGSDIDYNGQP
-851 AGYAQDPV
+851 AGYAQDPT
-859 EVQNYVDKHDNQTLF
+859 EIQNYVDKHDNQTLF

-879 KAPASADLVRMQGVS
+879 KAPQGADLVRMQGVS

-925 SGDWYNKV
+925 SGDWYNRV
-933 DYTLGDNNFDKGLP
+933 DYTLADNNFDKGLP

-952 GDNYPLIEQVLGK
+952 GDNYPLIEKVLGK
-965 HAKPGSAEMAQM
+965 HVKPSGADMATM
-977 VSFYQEL
+977 MGFYQEL
-984 AELRN
+984 AELRQ

-1010 TGPDQVP
+1010 TGPDQEP

-1022 TVDDGVSAGA
+1022 TVDDGINAGA

-1040 LVVMINASNQS
+1040 LVVMINATNAP

-1065 DLSGL
+1065 DLTSL
-1070 QLSSAHHANNSIARD
+1070 QLSPAHHGGESIARD
-1085 AAVSGGTLT
+1085 AAVNGGALT

-1105 PQSGAQGAGL
+1105 PQSGAQGTGL
-1115 PVSKKTD
+1115 PVGKKTD
-1122 LSTLPPF
+1122 LSTVPPF
-1129 GNTDVYLKGFLNEW
+1129 GDTAVYLKGFLNEW

-1152 GNFMYEFTTEVS
+1152 SNFMYEFTTEVS
-1164 TDKLGT
+1164 SDKLGT

-1179 WGPVNYGS
+1179 WGPLNYGS

-1198 PLTLCKGGETG
+1198 PLTLCKGGDTG
-1209 NIGVDLAKAG
+1209 NIGLDLAKAG

-1245 CKMLETVAGNPLGYN
+1245 CKVLDTVAGNPLGYN

-1270 GAQPQ
+1270 AAQPQ

-1311 EYLLNGGGAVNA
+1311 EYLLNGGGAVTA
-1323 ETGYSFAFSK
+1323 ETGYAIGFSQP
-1333 GGSAN
+1333 GSAN

-1352 KVDPAGV
+1352 KVDPAGT

>member
-1 MTGCSTIET
+1 
-10 NYSGNYKNMD
+10 MD

-45 DASGVNPV
+45 SPS
-53 PPTPP
+53 TPDP
-58 TPEVTDGPVAR
+58 TDGPVAR
-69 LPKMDPPKEL
+69 LPNVQPPAEQ
-79 LVAGENQVVIALV
+79 LVAGPDQAVIALV
-92 DTQSAAKGAKA
+92 DTQSSAARGVTG
-103 PFDSH
+103 PFANY
-108 SLHLWNNDACQATA
+108 SLHLWNNDACSATA
-122 DSGLNTGWD
+122 ESGLNAGWD
-131 DKSKTPATADSFGPA
+131 DKVNTPAAADGFGPS
-146 WVVPLKNVEGCINF
+146 WVVPLGKLEGCINF

-172 SDMKVSFSEHPD
+172 SDMKVVFSDHPD

-191 GKKDLFGSRAEA
+191 GKNEIFGSRAEA

-238 TDSGT
+238 TESGT
-243 IKANADGVFDF
+243 IKANAEGVFDF
-254 PYISLTATTLTAEQQ
+254 PYITLTPTSLTAEQQ

-322 LYAAE
+322 LYSEA
-327 ATKLSYGAVVE
+327 ATKLTYGAVVE
-338 GNRVTFRLWA
+338 GGNVTFRLWA

-356 ALYNASHQKSGEV
+356 ALFDGQHKPLGERT
-369 AMTFDNASGS
+369 MTLDEASGS
-379 WSYEGGSELIG
+379 WSVQGGSELVG
-390 QFYRYDMEVYHPLSR
+390 KFYRYDIQVYHPVSR
-405 KVERYEVTDP
+405 KLESYQVTDP

-431 LDDPALKPEGWDSLK
+431 LNDPALKPEGWDSLK

-466 LTGNDASTDE
+466 LTGNDDSTPAE
-476 EKRGKFVG
+476 HRGKFLG
-484 LTQPDSVP
+484 LTDTDTAP
-492 VNHLKALAKSGVSHL
+492 VKHLQALAKSGVSHL

-524 VANLG
+524 VANIS
-529 DDFSKLCQVNP
+529 DDFGKLCQVNP
-540 DVKTSKFGGYCGGGQ
+540 EVQNSKFAGYCSSGQ
-555 TVGDVL
+555 TIEAVL
-561 ADLQVGDSKD
+561 GDLQGSDSKE
-571 NPQVQELSGY
+571 NPQVQELYGY

-606 NAEGTKRIL
+606 NAEGSQRIL

-642 ESGLGPKSVLDKI
+642 EAGLGPKSVLDKI

-759 GGTGIGSFS
+759 AGTGIGSFS

-779 PFDGGDSIRKTQGF
+779 PFDGGDTIRKTQGF
-793 GNGAFVDPNEM
+793 GNGALVDANEM
-804 SKVDLATAL
+804 DGVDRATAL
-813 HQSDLVRLGMA
+813 HQADLVRLGMA
-824 GNLKEFVLTDKDGM
+824 GNLKDFILTDKDGM
-838 PKKGAEIDYNGQS
+838 PKKGSDIDYNGQP
-851 AGYAQDPV
+851 AGYAQDPT
-859 EVQNYVDKHDNQTLF
+859 EIQNYVDKHDNQTLF

-879 KAPASADLVRMQGVS
+879 KAPQGADLVRMQGVS

-925 SGDWYNKV
+925 SGDWYNRV
-933 DYTLGDNNFDKGLP
+933 DYTLADNNFNKGLP

-952 GDNYPLIEQVLGK
+952 GDNYPLIEKVLGK
-965 HAKPGSAEMAQM
+965 HVKPSGADMATM
-977 VSFYQEL
+977 VGFYQEL
-984 AELRN
+984 AELRQ

-1010 TGPDQVP
+1010 TGPDQEP

-1022 TVDDGVSAGA
+1022 TVDDGINAGA

-1040 LVVMINASNQS
+1040 LVVMINATNAP

-1065 DLSGL
+1065 DLTSL
-1070 QLSSAHHANNSIARD
+1070 QLSPAHHGGESIARD
-1085 AAVSGGTLT
+1085 AAVNGGTLT

-1105 PQSGAQGAGL
+1105 PQSGAQGTGL
-1115 PVSKKTD
+1115 PVGKKTD
-1122 LSTLPPF
+1122 LSTVPPF
-1129 GNTDVYLKGFLNEW
+1129 GDTAVYLKGFLNEW

-1152 GNFMYEFTTEVS
+1152 SNFMYEFTTEVS
-1164 TDKLGT
+1164 SDKLGT

-1179 WGPVNYGS
+1179 WGPLNYGS

-1198 PLTLCKGGETG
+1198 PLTLCKGGDTG
-1209 NIGVDLAKAG
+1209 NIGLDLAKAG

-1245 CKMLETVAGNPLGYN
+1245 CKVLDTVAGNPLGYN

-1270 GAQPQ
+1270 AAQPQ

-1311 EYLLNGGGAVNA
+1311 EYLLNGGGAVTA
-1323 ETGYSFAFSK
+1323 ETGYAIGFSQP
-1333 GGSAN
+1333 GSAN

-1352 KVDPAGV
+1352 KVDPAGT
-1359 KAGTAVIQECSVK
+1359 KAGTAVIQECSAK

>member
-1 MTGCSTIET
+1 
-10 NYSGNYKNMD
+10 MD

-45 DASGVNPV
+45 SPS
-53 PPTPP
+53 TPDP
-58 TPEVTDGPVAR
+58 TDGPVAR
-69 LPKMDPPKEL
+69 LPNVQPPAEQ
-79 LVAGENQVVIALV
+79 LVAGPDQAVIALV
-92 DTQSAAKGAKA
+92 DTQTSAARGVTG
-103 PFDSH
+103 PFANY
-108 SLHLWNNDACQATA
+108 SLHLWNNDACSATA
-122 DSGLNTGWD
+122 ESGLNAGWD
-131 DKSKTPATADSFGPA
+131 DKVNTPAAADGFGPS
-146 WVVPLKNVEGCINF
+146 WVVPLSKLEGCINF

-172 SDMKVSFSEHPD
+172 SDMKVVFSDHPD

-191 GKKDLFGSRAEA
+191 GKNEIFGSRAEA

-238 TDSGT
+238 TESGT
-243 IKANADGVFDF
+243 IKANAEGVFDF
-254 PYISLTATTLTAEQQ
+254 PYITLTPTSLTAEQQ

-280 FALPAGKDLKPLLKG
+280 FTLPAGKDLKPLLKG

-322 LYAAE
+322 LYSEA
-327 ATKLSYGAVVE
+327 ATKLTYGAVVE
-338 GNRVTFRLWA
+338 GGNVTFRLWA
-348 PTAKSVKL
+348 PTARSVKL
-356 ALYNASHQKSGEV
+356 ALFDEQHKPLGERT
-369 AMTFDNASGS
+369 MTLDEASGS
-379 WSYEGGSELIG
+379 WSVQGGSELVG
-390 QFYRYDMEVYHPLSR
+390 KFYRYDIQVYHPVSR
-405 KVERYEVTDP
+405 KLESYQVTDP

-431 LDDPALKPEGWDSLK
+431 LNDPALKPEGWDSLK

-466 LTGNDASTDE
+466 LTGNDDSTPAE
-476 EKRGKFVG
+476 HRGKFLG
-484 LTQPDSVP
+484 LTDTDTAP
-492 VNHLKALAKSGVSHL
+492 VKHLQALAKSGVSHL

-524 VANLG
+524 VANIS
-529 DDFSKLCQVNP
+529 DDFGKLCQVNP
-540 DVKTSKFGGYCGGGQ
+540 EVQNSKFAGYCSSGQ
-555 TVGDVL
+555 TIEAVL
-561 ADLQVGDSKD
+561 GDLQGGDSKE
-571 NPQVQELSGY
+571 NPQVQELYGY

-606 NAEGTKRIL
+606 NAEGSQRIL

-642 ESGLGPKSVLDKI
+642 EAGLGPKSVLDKI

-759 GGTGIGSFS
+759 AGTGIGSFS

-779 PFDGGDSIRKTQGF
+779 PFDGGDTIRKTQGF
-793 GNGAFVDPNEM
+793 GNGALVDANEM
-804 SKVDLATAL
+804 DGVDRATAL
-813 HQSDLVRLGMA
+813 HQADLVRLGMA
-824 GNLKEFVLTDKDGM
+824 GNLKDFILTDKDGM
-838 PKKGAEIDYNGQS
+838 PKKGSDIDYNGQP
-851 AGYAQDPV
+851 AGYAQDPT
-859 EVQNYVDKHDNQTLF
+859 EIQNYVDKHDNQTLF

-879 KAPASADLVRMQGVS
+879 KAPQGADLVRMQGVS

-925 SGDWYNKV
+925 SGDWYNRV
-933 DYTLGDNNFDKGLP
+933 DYTLADNNFDKGLP

-952 GDNYPLIEQVLGK
+952 GDNYPLIEKVLGK
-965 HAKPGSAEMAQM
+965 HVKPSGADMATM
-977 VSFYQEL
+977 VGFYQEL
-984 AELRN
+984 AELRQ

-1010 TGPDQVP
+1010 TGPDQEP

-1022 TVDDGVSAGA
+1022 TVDDGINAGA

-1040 LVVMINASNQS
+1040 LVVMINATNAP

-1065 DLSGL
+1065 DLTSL
-1070 QLSSAHHANNSIARD
+1070 QLSPAHHGGESIARD
-1085 AAVSGGTLT
+1085 AAVNGGTLT

-1105 PQSGAQGAGL
+1105 PQSGAQGTGL
-1115 PVSKKTD
+1115 PVGKKTD
-1122 LSTLPPF
+1122 LSTVPPF
-1129 GNTDVYLKGFLNEW
+1129 GDTAVYLKGFLNEW
-1143 GNTNQMTFS
+1143 GNTNQMTFNS
-1152 GNFMYEFTTEVS
+1152 NFMYEFTTEVS
-1164 TDKLGT
+1164 SDKLGT

-1179 WGPVNYGS
+1179 WGPLNYGS

-1198 PLTLCKGGETG
+1198 PLTLCKGGDTG
-1209 NIGVDLAKAG
+1209 NIGLDLAKAG

-1245 CKMLETVAGNPLGYN
+1245 CKVLDTVAGNPLGYN

-1270 GAQPQ
+1270 AAQPQ

-1311 EYLLNGGGAVNA
+1311 EYLLNGGGAVTA
-1323 ETGYSFAFSK
+1323 ETGYAIGFSQP
-1333 GGSAN
+1333 GSAN

-1352 KVDPAGV
+1352 KVDPAGT

>member
-1 MTGCSTIET
+1 MTGYSNIET
-10 NYSGNYKNMD
+10 NYSGNYKKMD

-31 SLLALLSGCNDNSS
+31 SLLALLSGCNDNSTS
-45 DASGVNPV
+45 
-53 PPTPP
+53 P
-58 TPEVTDGPVAR
+58 TPEPSDGPVAR
-69 LPKMDPPKEL
+69 LPNVQPPAEQ
-79 LVAGENQVVIALV
+79 LVAGPDQAVIALV
-92 DTQSAAKGAKA
+92 DTQTSAARGVTG
-103 PFDSH
+103 PFANY
-108 SLHLWNNDACQATA
+108 SLHLWNNDACNATA
-122 DSGLNTGWD
+122 ESGLNAGWD
-131 DKSKTPATADSFGPA
+131 DKANTPAAVDGFGPS
-146 WVVPLKNVEGCINF
+146 WVVPLSKVEGCINF

-172 SDMKVSFSEHPD
+172 SDMKVVFSDHPD

-191 GKKDLFGSRAEA
+191 GKNEIFGSRAEA

-243 IKANADGVFDF
+243 IKANAEGVFDF
-254 PYISLTATTLTAEQQ
+254 PYITLTPTSLTAELQ

-322 LYAAE
+322 LYSEA
-327 ATKLSYGAVVE
+327 ATKLTYGAVVE
-338 GNRVTFRLWA
+338 GGNVTFRLWA
-348 PTAKSVKL
+348 PTARSVKL
-356 ALYNASHQKSGEV
+356 ALFDEQHKSLGERT
-369 AMTFDNASGS
+369 MTLDEASGS
-379 WSYEGGSELIG
+379 WSVQGGSELVG
-390 QFYRYDMEVYHPLSR
+390 KFYRYDIQVYHPVSR
-405 KVERYEVTDP
+405 KLESYQVTDP

-431 LDDPALKPEGWDSLK
+431 LNDPALKPEGWDSLK

-466 LTGNDASTDE
+466 LTGNDDSTPAE
-476 EKRGKFVG
+476 HRGKFLG
-484 LTQPDSVP
+484 LTDTDTAP
-492 VNHLKALAKSGVSHL
+492 VKHLQALAKSGVSHL

-524 VANLG
+524 VANIG
-529 DDFSKLCQVNP
+529 DDFGKLCQVNP
-540 DVKTSKFGGYCGGGQ
+540 EVQNSKFASYCSSGQ
-555 TVGDVL
+555 TIEAVL
-561 ADLQVGDSKD
+561 GDLQGSDSKE
-571 NPQVQELSGY
+571 NPLVQELYGY

-606 NAEGTKRIL
+606 NAEGSQRIL

-642 ESGLGPKSVLDKI
+642 EAGLGPKSVLDKI

-719 VQALAAVKKVNPEM
+719 VQALAAVKQVNPEM

-759 GGTGIGSFS
+759 AGTGIGSFS

-779 PFDGGDSIRKTQGF
+779 PFDGGDTIRKTQGF
-793 GNGAFVDPNEM
+793 GNGALVDANEM
-804 SKVDLATAL
+804 DGVDRATAL

-824 GNLKEFVLTDKDGM
+824 GNLKDFILTDKDGM
-838 PKKGAEIDYNGQS
+838 PKKGADIDYNGQP
-851 AGYAQDPV
+851 AGYAQDPT
-859 EVQNYVDKHDNQTLF
+859 EIQNYVDKHDNQTLF

-879 KAPASADLVRMQGVS
+879 KAPQGADLVRMQGVS

-925 SGDWYNKV
+925 SGDWYNRV
-933 DYTLGDNNFDKGLP
+933 DYTLADNNFNKGLP

-965 HAKPGSAEMAQM
+965 HVKPSGADMATM
-977 VSFYQEL
+977 VGFYQEL
-984 AELRN
+984 AELRQ

-1022 TVDDGVSAGA
+1022 TVDDGINAGA

-1040 LVVMINASNQS
+1040 LVVMINATNAP
-1051 QSISDF
+1051 QSIGDF

-1065 DLSGL
+1065 DLSGMV
-1070 QLSSAHHANNSIARD
+1070 LSSKHRAVDSIATG
-1085 AAVSGGTLT
+1085 AAYNNGQLT

-1115 PVSKKTD
+1115 PISKKTD

-1129 GNTDVYLKGFLNEW
+1129 GTSGIFIRGFLGQW
-1143 GNTNQMTFS
+1143 DPVNQMAFS
-1152 GNFMYEFTTEVS
+1152 GNYMYELTTPVAEGQ
-1164 TDKLGT
+1164 LGET
-1170 TNVKIADAS
+1170 TLKIADAN
-1179 WGPVNYGS
+1179 WGSINYGKCAPS
-1187 CNAGDKLVVGT
+1187 DVLTIAT
-1198 PLTLCKGGETG
+1198 PLTLCKGGDNVGMT
-1209 NIGVDLAKAG
+1209 LSKAG
-1219 SYKFVFTAMNKD
+1219 NYKFVFTAMNKE

-1236 VSFTEPVQS
+1236 VS
-1245 CKMLETVAGNPLGYN
+1245 VADATP
-1260 LFVKGELSGW
+1260 
-1270 GAQPQ
+1270 
-1275 YQLSYKGMDG
+1275 
-1285 DLAIYQ
+1285 
-1291 AAFNYTGST
+1291 
-1300 EFKVANEDWSK
+1300 
-1311 EYLLNGGGAVNA
+1311 
-1323 ETGYSFAFSK
+1323 
-1333 GGSAN
+1333 
-1338 NSITLPQG
+1338 
-1346 LWSVLV
+1346 
-1352 KVDPAGV
+1352 
-1359 KAGTAVIQECSVK
+1359 